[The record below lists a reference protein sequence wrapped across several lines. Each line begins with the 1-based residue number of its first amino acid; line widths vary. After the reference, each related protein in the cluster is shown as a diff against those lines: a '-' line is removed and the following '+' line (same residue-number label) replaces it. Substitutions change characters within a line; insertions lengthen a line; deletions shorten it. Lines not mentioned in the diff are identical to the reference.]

1 MATRGIRNNNIGN
14 IRVSKDQWEGATGD
28 DGSFV
33 TFDSPESGV
42 RALAKNLLSYGRQGY
57 DSIDKIINRWAPPE
71 ENDTQA
77 YIDAVSASTGIPATQ
92 SLDLTDPDTLASLA
106 QAIGFHETST
116 RYNPAVYKTGVSRAL
131 EGGITPKSQPVSA
144 NVFDALTEGL
154 KAKPSVSLGEGLP
167 GVTGLQV
174 EGQEPEAP
182 NKSFGEMFYQ
192 STGETLQQREDR
204 STWFGLGGATEAELK
219 NSMVGVAIR
228 AGQAEDS
235 LDVIGDV
242 FNPTRWNNHKWSRD
256 ELDQIRNAGVLP
268 QYYGVIT
275 GGSPQNLTELI
286 NLALENQKLD
296 AEKAKAG
303 TGAQLAAGV
312 VGAGVDPLTYVPI
325 AGQVG
330 KGGKLVNKMFTVA
343 AQSGALAGASEIA
356 RTSVAGGDAHVA
368 EAIMGGALFGGGMTA
383 IADGL
388 GKVLGK
394 STNEFAG
401 PAIRLEARETARN
414 VDGQD
419 LSRMP
424 IRDGE
429 QVFNHQGVNY
439 AEVPGEP
446 GSVRLEDGSILI
458 GENPLNP
465 RTRQVFD
472 EVIEPER
479 AAAGVNLGGLTEIG
493 LKLLRSENPEVRGLA
508 ADLVRSP
515 TGMQSGASG
524 KIGTTASD
532 VFERLRAVDHRFY
545 NDIDDAVTNALK
557 DPYFQTSWWR
567 DNKAMREDVY
577 KRAALAIEDSSG
589 QLKAQLTPGEVKVYD
604 LLKNQFDA
612 KREMMENPAMFG
624 RADAQSIFPGSR
636 FKGTY
641 VPNVYSSQ
649 MKQLYI
655 QELGSREG
663 LQEAIKQSWLASYS
677 SRPEVKARVDE
688 YLKEQ
693 HKDIFDKANAEAK
706 AAADA
711 ENFLRSQESTV
722 PDMPKVLRESGY
734 VGDAGYQKV
743 TNGVVD
749 GEYFNSKMDF
759 SGERPYLVDGDFVY
773 YTARTPDGS
782 ELNVSVFTKSGEHAG
797 AVSFTKRSGDEWFNP
812 SLEVNEKFR
821 RKGIATKMYN
831 IAETESPDYVY
842 RGTDETVGGVRTDD
856 GQAFRKAYDSKQ
868 YAPVPRQQFVESRP
882 PVEPKVDEEAI
893 LRNLTDKYA
902 NDKAYGISHADDF
915 ERSSVMEDNITGLVG
930 LENNKFLEAR
940 NLFDNDMEITL
951 PNGKPFSVNSLREW
965 DMDKIVPAYNR
976 RVNGDISIMA
986 GTGKTT
992 KEMKDAVETLM
1003 NRAGDNGKLKGEV
1016 ATLRDTLKV
1025 LTGRARRDGADDAA
1039 FATAMR
1045 TLTDLSFF
1053 AKNAYMGVQNL
1064 TEIGGMLARGNVR
1077 AMLHGVPMFRDL
1089 AFRNKKVSGSEIKDL
1104 HNVIFGKELD
1114 DSIRPSKQDV
1124 IDRLRSYSDLS
1135 RVSSATLGGAKYYTG
1150 ELAVRSPLTKVL
1162 NGTTNYLLDAGRQGF
1177 LSDIV
1182 EHSLTGSKRKFDE
1195 RWLKTAGISD
1205 DQWKGIKSLIRENVT
1220 RGEDGK
1226 YTIRDKKAFSQDP
1239 RAMDLWRMGDTI
1251 ADETLLRPHKLSN
1264 MDSKAYG
1271 PLAKTVLQFKNFV
1284 IKSINGRTMRT
1295 FYNATKNNRAMDAAL
1310 STVMSMGLA
1319 GLYYMAQAHVKAYAM
1334 QDGRDK
1340 EYLKQALN
1348 PTMIG
1353 YAALS
1358 RSSHIG
1364 GPLGVANLLGGIAGI
1379 QDTKLLRSSILP
1391 RSPTEKPERA
1401 ITYGASTSDPVMNVV
1416 GNFLEQ
1422 VPAFGYAANVGASA
1436 YNLAGYLKADTRVD
1450 ERDYMT
1456 GMYNTFRELV
1466 PNDPIT
1472 QKLLLGTFEEQGIHI
1487 KD

>member
-1 MATRGIRNNNIGN
+1 MATRGVRNANPGN
-14 IRVSKDQWEGATGD
+14 IRKSKDQWEGAIGD
-28 DGSFV
+28 DGAFV
-33 TFDSPESGV
+33 IFDSPESGV
-42 RALAKNLLSYGRQGY
+42 RALAKNLQSYGRQGY
-57 DSIDKIINRWAPPE
+57 DSIEKIITRWAPPN

-77 YIDAVSASTGIPATQ
+77 YIQSVASATGIPATQ
-92 SLDLTDPDTLASLA
+92 SIDLTNPDVLASLSE
-106 QAIGFHETST
+106 AIGYHETGS
-116 RYNPAVYKTGVSRAL
+116 RYDPEVYQKGVARAL
-131 EGGITPKSQPVSA
+131 NGISPKTPPVSA

-154 KAKPSVSLGEGLP
+154 KAKPKVALGENLP
-167 GVTGLQV
+167 TAAGMNI
-174 EGQEPEAP
+174 EGQAPEAP
-182 NKSFGEMFYQ
+182 NESFGEMFYKA
-192 STGETLQQREDR
+192 TGETMQEREDR
-204 STWFGLGGATEAELK
+204 STWFGFGAATEAEVK

-228 AGQAEDS
+228 AGQTEDS

-242 FNPTRWNNHKWSRD
+242 FNPTRWNNHKWSRE

-296 AEKAKAG
+296 QEKAKAG

-312 VGAGVDPLTYVPI
+312 IGAGVDPLTYVPI

-383 IADGL
+383 IGDAI
-388 GKVLGK
+388 GKALGK

-401 PAIRLEARETARN
+401 PATRLEARETARN

-424 IRDGE
+424 IREGE
-429 QVFNHQGVNY
+429 ETFSHQGVKF
-439 AEVPGEP
+439 ADVPNEP

-465 RTRQVFD
+465 KTRKVFD
-472 EVIEPER
+472 EVIEPEH

-493 LKLLRSENPEVRGLA
+493 LKLLRSENPEIRGVA

-545 NDIDDAVTNALK
+545 NDIDDAVTEALK
-557 DPYFQTSWWR
+557 DPYFQTAFWR
-567 DNKAMREDVY
+567 DSGAFRQDIYQRVSM
-577 KRAALAIEDSSG
+577 AIEDGSG
-589 QLKAQLTPGEVKVYD
+589 NLKAELTPGELKVYD

-624 RADAQSIFPGSR
+624 RPDAQSIFPGSR

-641 VPNVYSSQ
+641 VPHVYSNQ
-649 MKQLYI
+649 MKELYI
-655 QELGSREG
+655 KELGSPEA
-663 LQEAIKQSWLASYS
+663 LQEAIKKSWLTSYA
-677 SRPEVKARVDE
+677 SRPEVKKRVDE
-688 YLKEQ
+688 TLL
-693 HKDIFDKANAEAK
+693 EADPTLTPEGLS
-706 AAADA
+706 AA
-711 ENFLRSQESTV
+711 V
-722 PDMPKVLRESGY
+722 
-734 VGDAGYQKV
+734 
-743 TNGVVD
+743 
-749 GEYFNSKMDF
+749 
-759 SGERPYLVDGDFVY
+759 
-773 YTARTPDGS
+773 
-782 ELNVSVFTKSGEHAG
+782 
-797 AVSFTKRSGDEWFNP
+797 
-812 SLEVNEKFR
+812 
-821 RKGIATKMYN
+821 
-831 IAETESPDYVY
+831 
-842 RGTDETVGGVRTDD
+842 
-856 GQAFRKAYDSKQ
+856 
-868 YAPVPRQQFVESRP
+868 
-882 PVEPKVDEEAI
+882 
-893 LRNLTDKYA
+893 DKYA
-902 NDKAYGISHADDF
+902 NDKAYGISHTEQF
-915 ERSSVMEDNITGLVG
+915 ERSSVMEENINGLVG
-930 LENNKFLEAR
+930 LENNSFLEAR
-940 NLFDNDMEITL
+940 NLFDSDMSIVL
-951 PNGKPFSVNSLREW
+951 PNGQTFSVNNLREW

-976 RVNGDISIMA
+976 RVNGDIAIMA

-992 KEMKDAVETLM
+992 KDMKDLVETLM
-1003 NRAGDNGKLKGEV
+1003 NKAGDDGKLKGEV
-1016 ATLRDTLKV
+1016 STLRDTLKI

-1039 FATAMR
+1039 FATVMR
-1045 TLTDLSFF
+1045 TMTDLSFF

-1077 AMLHGVPMFRDL
+1077 AMLHGVPIFRDL
-1089 AFRNKKVSGSEIKDL
+1089 AFRNKKVGASEIKDL

-1124 IDRLRSYSDLS
+1124 IDRLRSYSDLG
-1135 RVSSATLGGAKYYTG
+1135 RGTATALGTAKYYTG
-1150 ELAVRSPLTKVL
+1150 ELAVRSPFTKVL

-1182 EHSLTGSKRKFDE
+1182 EHSLTGSKRKFDD

-1205 DQWKGIKSLIRENVT
+1205 EQWKGIKSLIRESVT
-1220 RGEDGK
+1220 RGPDGK
-1226 YTIRDKKAFSQDP
+1226 YTIKDKKAFSQDP
-1239 RAMDLWRMGDTI
+1239 RAMDLWRIGDTI

-1264 MDSKAYG
+1264 MDAKAYG
-1271 PLAKTVLQFKNFV
+1271 PIAKTVLQFKNFV

-1319 GLYYMAQAHVKAYAM
+1319 GMYYMAQAHIKAYAM
-1334 QDGRDK
+1334 QDGRDR

-1358 RSSHIG
+1358 RSSHLG
-1364 GPLGVANLLGGIAGI
+1364 GPLGVANILGGIAGYE
-1379 QDTKLLRSSILP
+1379 DTKMLRSSILP
-1391 RSPTEKPERA
+1391 RSPTEKTEKPIA
-1401 ITYGASTSDPVMNVV
+1401 FGAASSGPVMNVV

-1422 VPAFGYAANVGASA
+1422 VPAFGYAANVGATA
-1436 YNLAGYLKADTRVD
+1436 YNLAGYLKADTRVN

>member
-33 TFDSPESGV
+33 TFDTPDSGV
-42 RALAKNLLSYGRQGY
+42 RALAKNLMSYGRQGY
-57 DSIDKIINRWAPPE
+57 DSIEKIINRWAPPS
-71 ENDTQA
+71 ENDTQS
-77 YIDAVSASTGIPATQ
+77 YINSVVAATGIPATQ
-92 SLDLTDPDTLASLA
+92 SLDLSNPDVLASLSE
-106 QAIGFHETST
+106 AIGYHETGS
-116 RYNPAVYKTGVSRAL
+116 RYDPEVYKLGVSRAL
-131 EGGITPKSQPVSA
+131 SGAGGITPKTPPVSA

-154 KAKPSVSLGEGLP
+154 KSKPKVALGENLP
-167 GVTGLQV
+167 GVTGMNI

-182 NKSFGEMFYQ
+182 NESFGEMFYK
-192 STGETLQQREDR
+192 STGETLDQRADR
-204 STWFGLGGATEAELK
+204 STWFGFGGAAEAEVK
-219 NSMVGVAIR
+219 NSLVGVAVR
-228 AGQAEDS
+228 AGQTEDS
-235 LDVIGDV
+235 LDVIGEV
-242 FNPTRWNNHKWSRD
+242 FNPTRWNNHKWSRE

-296 AEKAKAG
+296 AEKYKAG
-303 TGAQLAAGV
+303 MGAQLAAGV
-312 VGAGVDPLTYVPI
+312 VGAGVDPLSYVPI

-330 KGGKLVNKMFTVA
+330 KGGKLINKMFTVA
-343 AQSGALAGASEIA
+343 AQTGALAGTSEMI
-356 RTSVAGGDAHVA
+356 RQSVAGGDSHVA

-383 IADGL
+383 IGDAL
-388 GKVLGK
+388 GRVLGK

-401 PAIRLEARETARN
+401 PATRLEARETARN

-424 IRDGE
+424 IREGE
-429 QVFNHQGVNY
+429 ETFSHQGVRF
-439 AEVPGEP
+439 ADVPNEP
-446 GSVRLEDGSILI
+446 GSVRLDDGSIII

-465 RTRQVFD
+465 RTRQVFN

-493 LKLLRSENPEVRGLA
+493 LKLLRSENPEIRGLA

-515 TGMQSGASG
+515 TGMQSGATG

-545 NDIDDAVTNALK
+545 NDIDDAVREALK
-557 DPYFQTSWWR
+557 DPYFQTNFNR
-567 DNKAMREDVY
+567 DTGAFRQDIYQRV
-577 KRAALAIEDSSG
+577 ALAIEDGSG
-589 QLKAQLTPGEVKVYD
+589 NLKGELTPGELRVYD

-624 RADAQSIFPGSR
+624 RPDAQSIFPGSR
-636 FKGTY
+636 FRGTY
-641 VPNVYSSQ
+641 VPHVYSNQ
-649 MKQLYI
+649 MKQLFI
-655 QELGSREG
+655 KELGSPEA
-663 LQEAIKQSWLASYS
+663 LQEAIKKSWLTSYA

-688 YLKEQ
+688 ALME
-693 HKDIFDKANAEAK
+693 ANPNMKPEEL
-706 AAADA
+706 AAA
-711 ENFLRSQESTV
+711 V
-722 PDMPKVLRESGY
+722 
-734 VGDAGYQKV
+734 
-743 TNGVVD
+743 
-749 GEYFNSKMDF
+749 
-759 SGERPYLVDGDFVY
+759 
-773 YTARTPDGS
+773 
-782 ELNVSVFTKSGEHAG
+782 
-797 AVSFTKRSGDEWFNP
+797 
-812 SLEVNEKFR
+812 
-821 RKGIATKMYN
+821 
-831 IAETESPDYVY
+831 
-842 RGTDETVGGVRTDD
+842 
-856 GQAFRKAYDSKQ
+856 
-868 YAPVPRQQFVESRP
+868 
-882 PVEPKVDEEAI
+882 
-893 LRNLTDKYA
+893 DKYA
-902 NDKAYGISHADDF
+902 NDKAYGISHTDVF
-915 ERSSVMEDNITGLVG
+915 ERSSVMEDNINGLVG
-930 LENNKFLEAR
+930 LENNSFLEAR
-940 NLFDNDMEITL
+940 NLFDSDMSIIL
-951 PNGKPFSVNSLREW
+951 PNGQPFNVNSLREW

-992 KEMKDAVETLM
+992 KEIKDTVETLM
-1003 NRAGDNGKLKGEV
+1003 NRAGDDGKLKGEV
-1016 ATLRDTLKV
+1016 STLRDTLKI

-1039 FATAMR
+1039 FATVMR
-1045 TLTDLSFF
+1045 TMTDLSFF

-1077 AMLHGVPMFRDL
+1077 AMMHGIPMFKDL
-1089 AFRNKKVSGSEIKDL
+1089 AFRNKKMGASEIKDL
-1104 HNVIFGKELD
+1104 HNVVFGKELD

-1124 IDRLRSYSDLS
+1124 IDRLRAYSDLG
-1135 RVSSATLGGAKYYTG
+1135 RASSAALGTTKYLTQ
-1150 ELAVRSPLTKVL
+1150 ELAVRSPWTKVL

-1182 EHSLTGSKRKFDE
+1182 EHSLTGSKRKFDD

-1205 DQWKGIKSLIRENVT
+1205 EQWKGIKSLIRESVT
-1220 RGEDGK
+1220 RGPDGK
-1226 YTIRDKKAFSQDP
+1226 YTIKDKKAFSQDP

-1264 MDSKAYG
+1264 MDAKAYG

-1319 GLYYMAQAHVKAYAM
+1319 GMYYMAQAHIKAYAM
-1334 QDGRDK
+1334 QDGRDR

-1358 RSSHIG
+1358 RSSHLG
-1364 GPLGVANLLGGIAGI
+1364 GPLGVANILGGIAGYE
-1379 QDTKLLRSSILP
+1379 DTKMLRSSILP

-1401 ITYGASTSDPVMNVV
+1401 ITYGAAKSDPVMNVV

-1436 YNLAGYLKADTRVD
+1436 YNLAGYLKADTRVN

>member
-1 MATRGIRNNNIGN
+1 MATRGIRNNNPGN
-14 IRVSKDQWEGATGD
+14 IRVSKDQWEGMTGD
-28 DGSFV
+28 DGAFV

-42 RALAKNLLSYGRQGY
+42 RALGKNLLSYGRQGY
-57 DSIDKIINRWAPPE
+57 DSIEKIINRWAPPN

-77 YIDAVSASTGIPATQ
+77 YINSVVAATGIPATQ
-92 SLDLTDPDTLASLA
+92 SLDLSDPDTLSSLA
-106 QAIGFHETST
+106 QAISFHETGS
-116 RYNPAVYKTGVSRAL
+116 RYDPEVYQKGVARAL
-131 EGGITPKSQPVSA
+131 NGITPKSPPVSA

-154 KAKPSVSLGEGLP
+154 KSKPKVALGENLP
-167 GVTGLQV
+167 GVTGMNI
-174 EGQEPEAP
+174 EGQAPEAP
-182 NKSFGEMFYQ
+182 NESFGEMFYK
-192 STGETLQQREDR
+192 STGETLDQRADR
-204 STWFGLGGATEAELK
+204 STWFGFGGAAEAEVK

-228 AGQAEDS
+228 AGQTEDS

-242 FNPTRWNNHKWSRD
+242 FNPTRWNNHKWSRE

-296 AEKAKAG
+296 AEKAKSG

-312 VGAGVDPLTYVPI
+312 IGAGVDPLTYVPI

-330 KGGKLVNKMFTVA
+330 KGGKLVNKIFTVA
-343 AQSGALAGASEIA
+343 AQSGALAGASELA

-383 IADGL
+383 IGDAI
-388 GKVLGK
+388 GKALGK

-401 PAIRLEARETARN
+401 PATRLEARETARN
-414 VDGQD
+414 VEGQD
-419 LSRMP
+419 LSRLP
-424 IRDGE
+424 IQEGE
-429 QVFNHQGVNY
+429 QTFSHQGVKF
-439 AEVPGEP
+439 ADVPNEP

-465 RTRQVFD
+465 KTRQVFD

-493 LKLLRSENPEVRGLA
+493 LKLLRSENPEIRGVA

-545 NDIDDAVTNALK
+545 NDIDDAVTEALK
-557 DPYFQTSWWR
+557 DPYFQTAFWR
-567 DNKAMREDVY
+567 DSGAFRQDIYQRVSM
-577 KRAALAIEDSSG
+577 AIEDGSG
-589 QLKAQLTPGEVKVYD
+589 NLKAELTPGELKVYD

-624 RADAQSIFPGSR
+624 RPDAKSIFPGSR

-641 VPNVYSSQ
+641 VPHVYSKQ
-649 MKQLYI
+649 MKELYI
-655 QELGSREG
+655 KELGGPEA
-663 LQEAIKQSWLASYS
+663 LQEAIKKSWLTSYA
-677 SRPEVKARVDE
+677 SRPEVKKRVDE
-688 YLKEQ
+688 ALL
-693 HKDIFDKANAEAK
+693 EADPTLTPEGL
-706 AAADA
+706 A
-711 ENFLRSQESTV
+711 
-722 PDMPKVLRESGY
+722 
-734 VGDAGYQKV
+734 
-743 TNGVVD
+743 
-749 GEYFNSKMDF
+749 
-759 SGERPYLVDGDFVY
+759 
-773 YTARTPDGS
+773 TA
-782 ELNVSVFTKSGEHAG
+782 V
-797 AVSFTKRSGDEWFNP
+797 
-812 SLEVNEKFR
+812 
-821 RKGIATKMYN
+821 
-831 IAETESPDYVY
+831 
-842 RGTDETVGGVRTDD
+842 
-856 GQAFRKAYDSKQ
+856 
-868 YAPVPRQQFVESRP
+868 
-882 PVEPKVDEEAI
+882 
-893 LRNLTDKYA
+893 DKYA
-902 NDKAYGISHADDF
+902 NDKAYGISHTEQF
-915 ERSSVMEDNITGLVG
+915 ERSSVMEENINGLVG
-930 LENNKFLEAR
+930 LENNSFLEAR
-940 NLFDNDMEITL
+940 NLFDSDMSIVL
-951 PNGKPFSVNSLREW
+951 PNGQTFSVNNLREW

-976 RVNGDISIMA
+976 RVNGDIAIMA

-992 KEMKDAVETLM
+992 KDMKDLVETLM
-1003 NRAGDNGKLKGEV
+1003 NKAGDDGKMKGEV
-1016 ATLRDTLKV
+1016 STLRDTLKI

-1039 FATAMR
+1039 FATVMR
-1045 TLTDLSFF
+1045 TMTDLSFF

-1077 AMLHGVPMFRDL
+1077 ALLHGVPMFRDL
-1089 AFRNKKVSGSEIKDL
+1089 AFRNKKVGASEIKDL

-1124 IDRLRSYSDLS
+1124 IDRLRSYSDLGRGAS
-1135 RVSSATLGGAKYYTG
+1135 TALGTAKYYTG
-1150 ELAVRSPLTKVL
+1150 ELAVRSPFTKVL

-1182 EHSLTGSKRKFDE
+1182 EHSLTGSKRKFDD

-1205 DQWKGIKSLIRENVT
+1205 EQWKGIKSLIRESVT
-1220 RGEDGK
+1220 RGPDGK
-1226 YTIRDKKAFSQDP
+1226 YTIKDKKAFSQDP

-1251 ADETLLRPHKLSN
+1251 ADETLLRPNKLSN
-1264 MDSKAYG
+1264 MDAKAYG
-1271 PLAKTVLQFKNFV
+1271 PIAKTVLQFKNFV

-1319 GLYYMAQAHVKAYAM
+1319 GIYYMAQAHVKAYAM
-1334 QDGRDK
+1334 QDGRDRD
-1340 EYLKQALN
+1340 YLKQALD

-1358 RSSHIG
+1358 RSSHLG
-1364 GPLGVANLLGGIAGI
+1364 GPLGVANILGGIAGYE
-1379 QDTKLLRSSILP
+1379 DTKMLRSSILP

-1401 ITYGASTSDPVMNVV
+1401 IAYGAATSDPVMNVV

-1436 YNLAGYLKADTRVD
+1436 YNLAGYLKADTRVN

>member
-1 MATRGIRNNNIGN
+1 MATRGVRNSNPGN
-14 IRVSKDQWEGATGD
+14 LRKSKDQWEGAIGD
-28 DGSFV
+28 DGEFV
-33 TFDSPESGV
+33 IFDSPESGV
-42 RALAKNLLSYGRQGY
+42 RALSKNLLSYGRQGY
-57 DSIDKIINRWAPPE
+57 DSIEKIINRWAPPN

-77 YIDAVSASTGIPATQ
+77 YIDSVVAATGIPATQ
-92 SLDLTDPDTLASLA
+92 SLDLSNPDTLSSLA
-106 QAIGFHETST
+106 QAISFHETGS
-116 RYNPAVYKTGVSRAL
+116 RYDPEVYQQGVARAL
-131 EGGITPKSQPVSA
+131 NGISPKTPPVSA

-154 KAKPSVSLGEGLP
+154 KAKPKVALGENLPTAAGLNI
-167 GVTGLQV
+167 
-174 EGQEPEAP
+174 EGQAPEAP
-182 NKSFGEMFYQ
+182 NESFGEMFYKA
-192 STGETLQQREDR
+192 TGDTMQEREDR
-204 STWFGLGGATEAELK
+204 STWFGFGGATEAEVK

-228 AGQAEDS
+228 AGQTEDS

-242 FNPTRWNNHKWSRD
+242 FNPTRWNNHKWSRE

-296 AEKAKAG
+296 QEKAKAG

-312 VGAGVDPLTYVPI
+312 IGAGVDPLTYVPI

-343 AQSGALAGASEIA
+343 AQSGALAGVSEMA

-368 EAIMGGALFGGGMTA
+368 EAILGGALFGGGMTA

-388 GKVLGK
+388 GRALGRN
-394 STNEFAG
+394 TNEFAG
-401 PAIRLEARETARN
+401 PATRLEARETARN

-419 LSRMP
+419 LSRLP
-424 IRDGE
+424 IQEGE
-429 QVFNHQGVNY
+429 QTFSHQGVKF
-439 AEVPGEP
+439 ADVPNEP

-465 RTRQVFD
+465 KTRQVFD

-493 LKLLRSENPEVRGLA
+493 LKLLRSENPEIRGVA

-545 NDIDDAVTNALK
+545 NDIDDAVTEALK
-557 DPYFQTSWWR
+557 DPYFQTAFWR
-567 DNKAMREDVY
+567 DSGAFRQDIYQRVSM
-577 KRAALAIEDSSG
+577 AIEDGSG
-589 QLKAQLTPGEVKVYD
+589 NLKAELTPGELKVYD

-612 KREMMENPAMFG
+612 KREMMENPSMFG
-624 RADAQSIFPGSR
+624 RPDAKSIFPGSR

-641 VPNVYSSQ
+641 VPHVYSNQ
-649 MKQLYI
+649 MKELYI
-655 QELGSREG
+655 KELGSPEA
-663 LQEAIKQSWLASYS
+663 LQEAIKKSWLTSYA
-677 SRPEVKARVDE
+677 SRPEVKKRVDE
-688 YLKEQ
+688 ALL
-693 HKDIFDKANAEAK
+693 EADPTLTPEGL
-706 AAADA
+706 AAA
-711 ENFLRSQESTV
+711 V
-722 PDMPKVLRESGY
+722 
-734 VGDAGYQKV
+734 
-743 TNGVVD
+743 
-749 GEYFNSKMDF
+749 
-759 SGERPYLVDGDFVY
+759 
-773 YTARTPDGS
+773 
-782 ELNVSVFTKSGEHAG
+782 
-797 AVSFTKRSGDEWFNP
+797 
-812 SLEVNEKFR
+812 
-821 RKGIATKMYN
+821 
-831 IAETESPDYVY
+831 
-842 RGTDETVGGVRTDD
+842 
-856 GQAFRKAYDSKQ
+856 
-868 YAPVPRQQFVESRP
+868 
-882 PVEPKVDEEAI
+882 
-893 LRNLTDKYA
+893 DKYA
-902 NDKAYGISHADDF
+902 NDKAYGISHTEQF
-915 ERSSVMEDNITGLVG
+915 ERSSVMEENINGLVG
-930 LENNKFLEAR
+930 LENNSFLEAR
-940 NLFDNDMEITL
+940 NLFDSDMSIVL
-951 PNGKPFSVNSLREW
+951 PNGQTFSVNNLREW

-976 RVNGDISIMA
+976 RVNGDIAIMA

-992 KEMKDAVETLM
+992 KDMKDLVETMM
-1003 NRAGDNGKLKGEV
+1003 NKAGDDGKLKGEV
-1016 ATLRDTLKV
+1016 STLRDTLKI

-1039 FATAMR
+1039 FATVMR
-1045 TLTDLSFF
+1045 TMTDLSFF

-1077 AMLHGVPMFRDL
+1077 ALLHGVPIFRDL
-1089 AFRNKKVSGSEIKDL
+1089 AFRNKKVGASEIKDL

-1124 IDRLRSYSDLS
+1124 IDRLRSYSDLG
-1135 RVSSATLGGAKYYTG
+1135 RGTATALGTAKYYTG
-1150 ELAVRSPLTKVL
+1150 ELAVRSPFTKVL

-1182 EHSLTGSKRKFDE
+1182 EHSLTGSKRKFDD

-1205 DQWKGIKSLIRENVT
+1205 EQWKGIKSLIRESVT
-1220 RGEDGK
+1220 RGPDGK
-1226 YTIRDKKAFSQDP
+1226 YTIKDKKAFSKDP

-1264 MDSKAYG
+1264 MDAKAYG
-1271 PLAKTVLQFKNFV
+1271 PIAKAVLQFKNFV

-1319 GLYYMAQAHVKAYAM
+1319 GIYYMAQAHIKAYAM
-1334 QDGRDK
+1334 QDGRDRD
-1340 EYLKQALN
+1340 YLKQALD

-1358 RSSHIG
+1358 RSSHLG
-1364 GPLGVANLLGGIAGI
+1364 GPLGVANILGGIAGYE
-1379 QDTKLLRSSILP
+1379 DTKMLRSSILP

-1401 ITYGASTSDPVMNVV
+1401 IAYGAATSDPVMNIV

-1436 YNLAGYLKADTRVD
+1436 YNLAGYLKADTRVN

>member
-1 MATRGIRNNNIGN
+1 MATRGIRNNNPGN
-14 IRVSKDQWEGATGD
+14 IRVSKDKWEGMTGD
-28 DGSFV
+28 DGAFV

-42 RALAKNLLSYGRQGY
+42 RALGKNLLSYGRQGY
-57 DSIDKIINRWAPPE
+57 DSIEKIINRWAPPN

-77 YIDAVSASTGIPATQ
+77 YIDSVVAATGIPATQ
-92 SLDLTDPDTLASLA
+92 SLDLSNPDTLSALA
-106 QAIGFHETST
+106 QAISFHETGS
-116 RYNPAVYKTGVSRAL
+116 RYNPEVYQQGVARAL
-131 EGGITPKSQPVSA
+131 NGISPKTPPVSA

-154 KAKPSVSLGEGLP
+154 KAKPKVALGENLPTAAGLNID
-167 GVTGLQV
+167 
-174 EGQEPEAP
+174 GQAPEAP
-182 NKSFGEMFYQ
+182 NESFGEMFYKA
-192 STGETLQQREDR
+192 TGETVQEREDR
-204 STWFGLGGATEAELK
+204 STWFGFGAATEAEVK

-228 AGQAEDS
+228 AGQTEDS

-242 FNPTRWNNHKWSRD
+242 FNPTRWNNHKWTRE

-296 AEKAKAG
+296 QEKAKAG

-312 VGAGVDPLTYVPI
+312 IGAGVDPLTYVPI

-330 KGGKLVNKMFTVA
+330 KGAKLVNKMFTVA
-343 AQSGALAGASEIA
+343 AQSGALAGVSEMA

-368 EAIMGGALFGGGMTA
+368 EAILGGALFGGGMAA

-388 GKVLGK
+388 GIALGRN
-394 STNEFAG
+394 TNEFAG
-401 PAIRLEARETARN
+401 PATRLEARETARN

-419 LSRMP
+419 LSRLP
-424 IRDGE
+424 IQEGE
-429 QVFNHQGVNY
+429 QTFSHQGVKFSD
-439 AEVPGEP
+439 VPNEP

-465 RTRQVFD
+465 KTRQVFD

-493 LKLLRSENPEVRGLA
+493 LKLLRSENPEIRGVA

-545 NDIDDAVTNALK
+545 NDIDDAVTEALK
-557 DPYFQTSWWR
+557 DPYFQTAFWR
-567 DNKAMREDVY
+567 DNSALREDVY
-577 KRAALAIEDSSG
+577 KRVALAIEDGSG
-589 QLKAQLTPGEVKVYD
+589 NLKAELTPGELKVYD

-624 RADAQSIFPGSR
+624 RTDAQSIFPGSR

-641 VPNVYSSQ
+641 VPVVYSSQ

-655 QELGSREG
+655 KELGSPEA
-663 LQEAIKQSWLASYS
+663 LQEAIKKSWLTSYA

-688 YLKEQ
+688 MLAEKLRSSQPAAGKTVGTAPNHRSSVEAARDQMKLDDAATQAIDKVAELKDVLTNAEKRVADREKKLQNSKDRLSSHEAKLKELEEKLAAKPKSKTIPVKIESRKQ
-693 HKDIFDKANAEAK
+693 MIETQKSHVRINTERLDYMKGQADKVRDRITKATTEAEAAV
-706 AAADA
+706 AAA
-711 ENFLRSQESTV
+711 
-722 PDMPKVLRESGY
+722 KG
-734 VGDAGYQKV
+734 QK
-743 TNGVVD
+743 T
-749 GEYFNSKMDF
+749 
-759 SGERPYLVDGDFVY
+759 
-773 YTARTPDGS
+773 
-782 ELNVSVFTKSGEHAG
+782 SV
-797 AVSFTKRSGDEWFNP
+797 
-812 SLEVNEKFR
+812 
-821 RKGIATKMYN
+821 
-831 IAETESPDYVY
+831 
-842 RGTDETVGGVRTDD
+842 D
-856 GQAFRKAYDSKQ
+856 GQATTSGETTSGNASQ
-868 YAPVPRQQFVESRP
+868 SAPEVTMEMVE
-882 PVEPKVDEEAI
+882 
-893 LRNLTDKYA
+893 KYA
-902 NDKAYGISHADDF
+902 NDKAYGISHTEQF
-915 ERSSVMEDNITGLVG
+915 ERSSVMEENINGLVG
-930 LENNKFLEAR
+930 LENNNFLEAR

-976 RVNGDISIMA
+976 RVNGDIAIMA

-992 KEMKDAVETLM
+992 KDMKDLVETMM
-1003 NRAGDNGKLKGEV
+1003 NKAGDDGKLKGEV
-1016 ATLRDTLKV
+1016 STLRDTLKI

-1039 FATAMR
+1039 FATVMR
-1045 TLTDLSFF
+1045 TMTDLSFF

-1089 AFRNKKVSGSEIKDL
+1089 AFRNKKVGASEIKDL

-1124 IDRLRSYSDLS
+1124 IDRLRAYSSLS
-1135 RVSSATLGGAKYYTG
+1135 KPTATALGSAKYYTG
-1150 ELAVRSPLTKVL
+1150 ELAVRSPFTKVL

-1182 EHSLTGSKRKFDE
+1182 EHSLTGSKRKFDD

-1205 DQWKGIKSLIRENVT
+1205 EQWKGIKSLIRESVT
-1220 RGEDGK
+1220 RGPDGK
-1226 YTIRDKKAFSQDP
+1226 YTIKDKKAFSQDP

-1264 MDSKAYG
+1264 MDAKAYG

-1319 GLYYMAQAHVKAYAM
+1319 GIYYMAQAHIKAYAM
-1334 QDGRDK
+1334 QDGRDRD
-1340 EYLKQALN
+1340 YLKQALD

-1358 RSSHIG
+1358 RSSHLG
-1364 GPLGVANLLGGIAGI
+1364 GPLGVANILGGIAGYE
-1379 QDTKLLRSSILP
+1379 DTKMLRSSILP

-1401 ITYGASTSDPVMNVV
+1401 IAYGAATSDPVMNVV

-1436 YNLAGYLKADTRVD
+1436 YNLAGYLKADTRVN

>member
-1 MATRGIRNNNIGN
+1 MASRGVRNNNPGN
-14 IRVSKDQWEGATGD
+14 IRKSKDQWEGAVGD
-28 DGSFV
+28 DGEFV
-33 TFDSPESGV
+33 TFDSPESGA
-42 RALAKNLLSYGRQGY
+42 RAMAKNLMSYGRQGY
-57 DSIDKIINRWAPPE
+57 DSIEKIINRYAPPS
-71 ENDTQA
+71 ENDTQS
-77 YIDAVSASTGIPATQ
+77 YIDSIVSATGIPATQ
-92 SLDLTDPDTLASLA
+92 SIDLTDPDTLVTLT
-106 QAIGFHETST
+106 QAMSFHETGH
-116 RYNPAVYKTGVSRAL
+116 RYDPSVFQQGVSRATN
-131 EGGITPKSQPVSA
+131 GITPKTPPVSA

-154 KAKPSVSLGEGLP
+154 KAKPKVALGENLPTAAGLNI
-167 GVTGLQV
+167 
-174 EGQEPEAP
+174 EGKAPEAP
-182 NKSFGEMFYQ
+182 NESFGEMFYKA
-192 STGETLQQREDR
+192 TGETMQEREDR
-204 STWFGLGGATEAELK
+204 STWFGFGEATEAEVK

-228 AGQAEDS
+228 AGQTEDS

-242 FNPTRWNNHKWSRD
+242 FNPTRWNNHKWTRE

-296 AEKAKAG
+296 QEKAKAG

-312 VGAGVDPLTYVPI
+312 IGAGVDPLTYVPI

-343 AQSGALAGASEIA
+343 AQSGALAGVSEMA

-368 EAIMGGALFGGGMTA
+368 EAILGGALFGGGMTA

-388 GKVLGK
+388 GRALGRN
-394 STNEFAG
+394 TNEFAG
-401 PAIRLEARETARN
+401 PATRLEARETARN

-419 LSRMP
+419 LSRLP
-424 IRDGE
+424 IQEGE
-429 QVFNHQGVNY
+429 QTFSHQGVKF
-439 AEVPGEP
+439 ADVPNEP

-465 RTRQVFD
+465 KTRQVFD

-493 LKLLRSENPEVRGLA
+493 LKLLRSENPEIRGVA

-545 NDIDDAVTNALK
+545 NDIDDAVTEALK
-557 DPYFQTSWWR
+557 DPYFQTAFWR
-567 DNKAMREDVY
+567 DSGAFRQDIYQRVSM
-577 KRAALAIEDSSG
+577 AIEDGSG
-589 QLKAQLTPGEVKVYD
+589 NLKAELTPGELKVYD

-624 RADAQSIFPGSR
+624 RPDAQSIFPGSR

-641 VPNVYSSQ
+641 VPHVYSKQ
-649 MKQLYI
+649 MKELYI
-655 QELGSREG
+655 KELGSPEA
-663 LQEAIKQSWLASYS
+663 LQEAIKKSWLTSYA
-677 SRPEVKARVDE
+677 SRPEVKKRVDE
-688 YLKEQ
+688 ALLES
-693 HKDIFDKANAEAK
+693 DPTLTPEGL
-706 AAADA
+706 AAA
-711 ENFLRSQESTV
+711 V
-722 PDMPKVLRESGY
+722 
-734 VGDAGYQKV
+734 
-743 TNGVVD
+743 
-749 GEYFNSKMDF
+749 
-759 SGERPYLVDGDFVY
+759 
-773 YTARTPDGS
+773 
-782 ELNVSVFTKSGEHAG
+782 
-797 AVSFTKRSGDEWFNP
+797 
-812 SLEVNEKFR
+812 
-821 RKGIATKMYN
+821 
-831 IAETESPDYVY
+831 
-842 RGTDETVGGVRTDD
+842 
-856 GQAFRKAYDSKQ
+856 
-868 YAPVPRQQFVESRP
+868 
-882 PVEPKVDEEAI
+882 
-893 LRNLTDKYA
+893 DKYA
-902 NDKAYGISHADDF
+902 NDKAYGISHTEQF
-915 ERSSVMEDNITGLVG
+915 ERSSVMEENINGLVG
-930 LENNKFLEAR
+930 LENNSFLEAR
-940 NLFDNDMEITL
+940 NLFDSDMSIVL
-951 PNGKPFSVNSLREW
+951 PNGQTFSVNNLREW

-976 RVNGDISIMA
+976 RVNGDIAIMA

-992 KEMKDAVETLM
+992 KDMKDLVETMM
-1003 NRAGDNGKLKGEV
+1003 NKAGDDGKLKGEV
-1016 ATLRDTLKV
+1016 STLRDTLKI

-1039 FATAMR
+1039 LNTVLR
-1045 TLTDLSFF
+1045 TMTDLSFF
-1053 AKNAYMGVQNL
+1053 SKNAYMGVQNL

-1077 AMLHGVPMFRDL
+1077 ALLHGVPMFRDL
-1089 AFRNKKVSGSEIKDL
+1089 AFRNKKVGASEIKDL

-1124 IDRLRSYSDLS
+1124 IDRLRSYSDLG
-1135 RVSSATLGGAKYYTG
+1135 RGTATALGTAKYYTG
-1150 ELAVRSPLTKVL
+1150 ELAARSPLTKVL

-1182 EHSLTGSKRKFDE
+1182 EHSLTGSKRKFDD

-1205 DQWKGIKSLIRENVT
+1205 EQWKGIKSLIRESVT
-1220 RGEDGK
+1220 RGPDGK
-1226 YTIRDKKAFSQDP
+1226 YTIKDKKAFSQDP

-1264 MDSKAYG
+1264 MDSKAYS
-1271 PLAKTVLQFKNFV
+1271 PMAKTVLQFKNFV

-1319 GLYYMAQAHVKAYAM
+1319 GIYYMAQAHVKAYAM
-1334 QDGRDK
+1334 QDGRDRD
-1340 EYLKQALN
+1340 YLKQALD

-1358 RSSHIG
+1358 RSSHLG
-1364 GPLGVANLLGGIAGI
+1364 GPLGVANILGGIAGYE
-1379 QDTKLLRSSILP
+1379 DTKMLRSSILP

-1401 ITYGASTSDPVMNVV
+1401 IAYGAATSDPVMNVV

-1436 YNLAGYLKADTRVD
+1436 YNLAGYLKADTRVN

>member
-1 MATRGIRNNNIGN
+1 MATRGIRNNNPGN
-14 IRVSKDQWEGATGD
+14 IRVSKDQWEGMTGD
-28 DGSFV
+28 DGAFV

-42 RALAKNLLSYGRQGY
+42 RALGKNLLSYGRRGY
-57 DSIDKIINRWAPPE
+57 DSIEKIINRWAPPN
-71 ENDTQA
+71 ENDTKA
-77 YIDAVSASTGIPATQ
+77 YIDSVVAATGIPATQ
-92 SLDLTDPDTLASLA
+92 SLDLSDPDTLSSLA
-106 QAIGFHETST
+106 QAISFHETGS
-116 RYNPAVYKTGVSRAL
+116 RYDPEVYQKGVARAL
-131 EGGITPKSQPVSA
+131 NGISPKTPPVSA

-154 KAKPSVSLGEGLP
+154 KAKPKAALGENLPTAAGLNI
-167 GVTGLQV
+167 
-174 EGQEPEAP
+174 EGQAPEAP
-182 NKSFGEMFYQ
+182 NESFGEMFYK
-192 STGETLQQREDR
+192 STGKTMQEREDR
-204 STWFGLGGATEAELK
+204 STWFGFGAATEAEVK

-228 AGQAEDS
+228 AGQTEDS

-242 FNPTRWNNHKWSRD
+242 FNPTRWNNHKWSRE

-296 AEKAKAG
+296 QEKAKAG
-303 TGAQLAAGV
+303 IGAQLAAGV
-312 VGAGVDPLTYVPI
+312 IGAGVDPLTYVPI

-343 AQSGALAGASEIA
+343 AQSGALAGVSEMA

-368 EAIMGGALFGGGMTA
+368 EAILGGALFGGGMTA

-388 GKVLGK
+388 GRALGRN
-394 STNEFAG
+394 TNEFAG
-401 PAIRLEARETARN
+401 PATRLEARETARN

-419 LSRMP
+419 LSRLP
-424 IRDGE
+424 IQEGE
-429 QVFNHQGVNY
+429 ETFSHQGVKL
-439 AEVPGEP
+439 ADVPNEP

-465 RTRQVFD
+465 KTRKVFD

-493 LKLLRSENPEVRGLA
+493 LKLLRSENPEIRGVA

-545 NDIDDAVTNALK
+545 NDIDDAVTEALK
-557 DPYFQTSWWR
+557 DPYFQTAFWR
-567 DNKAMREDVY
+567 DSGAFRQDIYQRVSM
-577 KRAALAIEDSSG
+577 AIEDGSG
-589 QLKAQLTPGEVKVYD
+589 NLKAELTPGELKVYD

-624 RADAQSIFPGSR
+624 RPDAQSIFPGSR

-641 VPNVYSSQ
+641 VPHVYSNQ
-649 MKQLYI
+649 MKELYI
-655 QELGSREG
+655 KELGSPEA
-663 LQEAIKQSWLASYS
+663 LQEAIKKSWLTSYA
-677 SRPEVKARVDE
+677 SRPEVKKRVDE
-688 YLKEQ
+688 ALL
-693 HKDIFDKANAEAK
+693 EADPTLTPEGL
-706 AAADA
+706 AAA
-711 ENFLRSQESTV
+711 V
-722 PDMPKVLRESGY
+722 
-734 VGDAGYQKV
+734 
-743 TNGVVD
+743 
-749 GEYFNSKMDF
+749 
-759 SGERPYLVDGDFVY
+759 
-773 YTARTPDGS
+773 
-782 ELNVSVFTKSGEHAG
+782 
-797 AVSFTKRSGDEWFNP
+797 
-812 SLEVNEKFR
+812 
-821 RKGIATKMYN
+821 
-831 IAETESPDYVY
+831 
-842 RGTDETVGGVRTDD
+842 
-856 GQAFRKAYDSKQ
+856 
-868 YAPVPRQQFVESRP
+868 
-882 PVEPKVDEEAI
+882 
-893 LRNLTDKYA
+893 DKYA
-902 NDKAYGISHADDF
+902 NDKAYGISHTEQF
-915 ERSSVMEDNITGLVG
+915 ERSSVMEENINGLVG
-930 LENNKFLEAR
+930 LENNSFLEAR
-940 NLFDNDMEITL
+940 NLFDSDMSIVL
-951 PNGKPFSVNSLREW
+951 PNGQTFSVNNLREW

-976 RVNGDISIMA
+976 RVNGDIAIMA

-992 KEMKDAVETLM
+992 KEMKDLVETMM
-1003 NRAGDNGKLKGEV
+1003 NKAGDDGKLKGEV
-1016 ATLRDTLKV
+1016 STLRDTLKI

-1039 FATAMR
+1039 FATVMR
-1045 TLTDLSFF
+1045 TMTDLSFF

-1077 AMLHGVPMFRDL
+1077 AMLHGVPIFRDL
-1089 AFRNKKVSGSEIKDL
+1089 AFRNKKVGASEIKDL

-1124 IDRLRSYSDLS
+1124 IDRLRSYSDLG
-1135 RVSSATLGGAKYYTG
+1135 RGTATALGTAKYYTG
-1150 ELAVRSPLTKVL
+1150 ELAVRSPFTKVL

-1182 EHSLTGSKRKFDE
+1182 EHSLTGSKRKFDD

-1205 DQWKGIKSLIRENVT
+1205 EQWKGIKSLIRESVT
-1220 RGEDGK
+1220 RGPDGK
-1226 YTIRDKKAFSQDP
+1226 YTIKDKRAFSQDP

-1264 MDSKAYG
+1264 MDAKAYG

-1319 GLYYMAQAHVKAYAM
+1319 GIYYMAQAHVKAYAM
-1334 QDGRDK
+1334 QDGRDR
-1340 EYLKQALN
+1340 EYLKQALD

-1358 RSSHIG
+1358 RSSHLG
-1364 GPLGVANLLGGIAGI
+1364 GPLGVANILGGIAGYE
-1379 QDTKLLRSSILP
+1379 DTKMLRSSILP

-1401 ITYGASTSDPVMNVV
+1401 IAYGAATSDPVMNVV

-1436 YNLAGYLKADTRVD
+1436 YNLAGYLKADTRVN

>member
-1 MATRGIRNNNIGN
+1 MATRGIRNNNPGN
-14 IRVSKDQWEGATGD
+14 IRVSKDQWEGMTGD
-28 DGSFV
+28 DGAFV

-42 RALAKNLLSYGRQGY
+42 RALGKNLLSYGRQGY
-57 DSIDKIINRWAPPE
+57 DSIEKIINRWAPPN

-77 YIDAVSASTGIPATQ
+77 YIDSVVAATGIPATQ
-92 SLDLTDPDTLASLA
+92 SLDLSDPDTMSSLA
-106 QAIGFHETST
+106 QAISFHETGS
-116 RYNPAVYKTGVSRAL
+116 RYDPEVYQKGVARAL
-131 EGGITPKSQPVSA
+131 NGISPKTPPVSA

-154 KAKPSVSLGEGLP
+154 KAKPKVALGENLPTAAGLNI
-167 GVTGLQV
+167 
-174 EGQEPEAP
+174 EGQAPEAP
-182 NKSFGEMFYQ
+182 NESFGEMFYK
-192 STGETLQQREDR
+192 STGETMQEREDR
-204 STWFGLGGATEAELK
+204 STWFGFGAATEAEVK

-228 AGQAEDS
+228 AGQTEDS

-242 FNPTRWNNHKWSRD
+242 FNPTRWNNHKWSRE

-296 AEKAKAG
+296 QEKAKAG
-303 TGAQLAAGV
+303 IGAQLAAGV
-312 VGAGVDPLTYVPI
+312 IGAGVDPLTYVPI

-343 AQSGALAGASEIA
+343 AQSGALAGVSEMA

-368 EAIMGGALFGGGMTA
+368 EAILGGALFGGGMTA

-388 GKVLGK
+388 GRALGRN
-394 STNEFAG
+394 TNEFAG
-401 PAIRLEARETARN
+401 PATRLEARETARN

-419 LSRMP
+419 LSRLP
-424 IRDGE
+424 IQEGE
-429 QVFNHQGVNY
+429 QTFSHQGVKF
-439 AEVPGEP
+439 ADVPNEP

-465 RTRQVFD
+465 KTRKVFD

-493 LKLLRSENPEVRGLA
+493 LKLLRSENPEIRGVA

-545 NDIDDAVTNALK
+545 NDIDDAVTEALK
-557 DPYFQTSWWR
+557 DPYFQTAFWR
-567 DNKAMREDVY
+567 DSGAFRQDIYQRVSM
-577 KRAALAIEDSSG
+577 AIEDGSG
-589 QLKAQLTPGEVKVYD
+589 NLKAELTPGELKVYD

-624 RADAQSIFPGSR
+624 RPDAQSIFPGSR

-641 VPNVYSSQ
+641 VPHVYSKQ
-649 MKQLYI
+649 MKELYI
-655 QELGSREG
+655 KELGSPEA
-663 LQEAIKQSWLASYS
+663 LQEAIKKSWLTSYA
-677 SRPEVKARVDE
+677 SRPDVKKRVDE
-688 YLKEQ
+688 ALL
-693 HKDIFDKANAEAK
+693 EADPTLTPEGL
-706 AAADA
+706 AAA
-711 ENFLRSQESTV
+711 V
-722 PDMPKVLRESGY
+722 
-734 VGDAGYQKV
+734 
-743 TNGVVD
+743 
-749 GEYFNSKMDF
+749 
-759 SGERPYLVDGDFVY
+759 
-773 YTARTPDGS
+773 
-782 ELNVSVFTKSGEHAG
+782 
-797 AVSFTKRSGDEWFNP
+797 
-812 SLEVNEKFR
+812 
-821 RKGIATKMYN
+821 
-831 IAETESPDYVY
+831 
-842 RGTDETVGGVRTDD
+842 
-856 GQAFRKAYDSKQ
+856 
-868 YAPVPRQQFVESRP
+868 
-882 PVEPKVDEEAI
+882 
-893 LRNLTDKYA
+893 DKYA
-902 NDKAYGISHADDF
+902 NDKAYGISHTERF
-915 ERSSVMEDNITGLVG
+915 ERSSVMEENINGLVG
-930 LENNKFLEAR
+930 LENNSFLEAR
-940 NLFDNDMEITL
+940 NLFDSDMSIVL
-951 PNGKPFSVNSLREW
+951 PNGQTFSVNNLREW

-976 RVNGDISIMA
+976 RVNGDIAIMA

-992 KEMKDAVETLM
+992 KDMKDLVETMM
-1003 NRAGDNGKLKGEV
+1003 NKAGDDGKLKGEV
-1016 ATLRDTLKV
+1016 STLRDTLKI

-1039 FATAMR
+1039 LATVMR
-1045 TLTDLSFF
+1045 TMTDLSFF
-1053 AKNAYMGVQNL
+1053 AKNAYMGIQNL
-1064 TEIGGMLARGNVR
+1064 TEIGGMLSRGNVR
-1077 AMLHGVPMFRDL
+1077 ALLHGVPMFRDL
-1089 AFRNKKVSGSEIKDL
+1089 AFRNKKVGASEIKDL

-1124 IDRLRSYSDLS
+1124 IERLRAYSALS
-1135 RVSSATLGGAKYYTG
+1135 KPTATALGTAKYYTG
-1150 ELAVRSPLTKVL
+1150 ELAARSPFTKVL

-1182 EHSLTGSKRKFDE
+1182 EHSLTGSKRKFDD

-1205 DQWKGIKSLIRENVT
+1205 EKWKGIKSLIRESVT
-1220 RGEDGK
+1220 RGPDGK
-1226 YTIRDKKAFSQDP
+1226 YTIKDKKAFSQDP

-1264 MDSKAYG
+1264 MDAKAYG

-1310 STVMSMGLA
+1310 STVISMGLA
-1319 GLYYMAQAHVKAYAM
+1319 GIYYMAQAHVKAYAM
-1334 QDGRDK
+1334 QDGRDRD
-1340 EYLKQALN
+1340 YLKQALD

-1358 RSSHIG
+1358 RSSHLG
-1364 GPLGVANLLGGIAGI
+1364 GPLGVANILGGIAGYE
-1379 QDTKLLRSSILP
+1379 DTKMLRSSILP

-1401 ITYGASTSDPVMNVV
+1401 ITYGAATSDPVMNVV

-1436 YNLAGYLKADTRVD
+1436 YNLAGYLKADTRVN

>member
-1 MATRGIRNNNIGN
+1 MATRGVRNSNPGN
-14 IRVSKDQWEGATGD
+14 LRKSKDQWEGAIGD
-28 DGSFV
+28 DGAFV
-33 TFDSPESGV
+33 IFDSPESGV
-42 RALAKNLLSYGRQGY
+42 RALAKNLQSYGRQGY
-57 DSIDKIINRWAPPE
+57 DSIEKIINRWAPPN
-71 ENDTQA
+71 ENDTQS
-77 YIDAVSASTGIPATQ
+77 YIDSVVAATGIPATQ
-92 SLDLTDPDTLASLA
+92 SLDLSDPDTLSSLA
-106 QAIGFHETST
+106 QAISFHETGS
-116 RYNPAVYKTGVSRAL
+116 RYNPEVYQKGVARAL
-131 EGGITPKSQPVSA
+131 NGISPKTPPVSA

-154 KAKPSVSLGEGLP
+154 KAKPKVALGENLPTAAGLNI
-167 GVTGLQV
+167 
-174 EGQEPEAP
+174 EGQAPEAP
-182 NKSFGEMFYQ
+182 NESFGEMFYKA
-192 STGETLQQREDR
+192 TGDTMQERDDR
-204 STWFGLGGATEAELK
+204 STWFGFGAATEAEVK

-228 AGQAEDS
+228 AGQTEDS

-242 FNPTRWNNHKWSRD
+242 FNPTRWNNHKWSRE

-296 AEKAKAG
+296 QEKAKAG

-312 VGAGVDPLTYVPI
+312 IGAGVDPLTYVPI

-343 AQSGALAGASEIA
+343 AQSGALSGVSEMT

-368 EAIMGGALFGGGMTA
+368 EAILGGALFGGGMTA

-388 GKVLGK
+388 GRALGRN
-394 STNEFAG
+394 TNEFAG
-401 PAIRLEARETARN
+401 PATRLEARETARN

-419 LSRMP
+419 LSRIP
-424 IRDGE
+424 IQEGE
-429 QVFNHQGVNY
+429 QTFSHQGVKF
-439 AEVPGEP
+439 ADVPNEP

-465 RTRQVFD
+465 KTRKVFD

-493 LKLLRSENPEVRGLA
+493 LKLLRSENPEIRGVA

-545 NDIDDAVTNALK
+545 NDIDDAVTEALK
-557 DPYFQTSWWR
+557 DPYFQTAFWR
-567 DNKAMREDVY
+567 DSGAFRQDIYQRVSM
-577 KRAALAIEDSSG
+577 AIEDGSG
-589 QLKAQLTPGEVKVYD
+589 NLKAELTPGELKVYD

-624 RADAQSIFPGSR
+624 RPDAQSIFPGSR

-641 VPNVYSSQ
+641 VPHVYSNQ
-649 MKQLYI
+649 MKELYI
-655 QELGSREG
+655 KELGSPEA
-663 LQEAIKQSWLASYS
+663 LQEAIKKSWLTSYA
-677 SRPEVKARVDE
+677 SRPEVKKRVDE
-688 YLKEQ
+688 ALL
-693 HKDIFDKANAEAK
+693 EADPTLTPEGL
-706 AAADA
+706 AAA
-711 ENFLRSQESTV
+711 V
-722 PDMPKVLRESGY
+722 
-734 VGDAGYQKV
+734 
-743 TNGVVD
+743 
-749 GEYFNSKMDF
+749 
-759 SGERPYLVDGDFVY
+759 
-773 YTARTPDGS
+773 
-782 ELNVSVFTKSGEHAG
+782 
-797 AVSFTKRSGDEWFNP
+797 
-812 SLEVNEKFR
+812 
-821 RKGIATKMYN
+821 
-831 IAETESPDYVY
+831 
-842 RGTDETVGGVRTDD
+842 
-856 GQAFRKAYDSKQ
+856 
-868 YAPVPRQQFVESRP
+868 
-882 PVEPKVDEEAI
+882 
-893 LRNLTDKYA
+893 DKYA
-902 NDKAYGISHADDF
+902 NDKAYGISHTEQF
-915 ERSSVMEDNITGLVG
+915 ERSSVMEENINGLVG
-930 LENNKFLEAR
+930 LENNSFLEAR
-940 NLFDNDMEITL
+940 NLFDSDMSIVL
-951 PNGKPFSVNSLREW
+951 PNGQTFSVNNLREW

-976 RVNGDISIMA
+976 RVNGDIAIMA

-992 KEMKDAVETLM
+992 KEMKDLVETMM
-1003 NRAGDNGKLKGEV
+1003 NKAGDDGKLKGEV
-1016 ATLRDTLKV
+1016 STLRDTLKI

-1039 FATAMR
+1039 FATVMR
-1045 TLTDLSFF
+1045 TMTDLSFF

-1077 AMLHGVPMFRDL
+1077 ALLHGVPMFRDL
-1089 AFRNKKVSGSEIKDL
+1089 AFRNKKVGASEIKDL

-1124 IDRLRSYSDLS
+1124 IDRLRSYSDLG
-1135 RVSSATLGGAKYYTG
+1135 RGTATALGTAKYYTG
-1150 ELAVRSPLTKVL
+1150 ELAVRSPFTKVL

-1182 EHSLTGSKRKFDE
+1182 EHSLTGSKRKFDD

-1205 DQWKGIKSLIRENVT
+1205 EQWKGIKSLIRESVT
-1220 RGEDGK
+1220 RGPDGK
-1226 YTIRDKKAFSQDP
+1226 YTIKDKKAFSQDP

-1264 MDSKAYG
+1264 MDAKAYG

-1295 FYNATKNNRAMDAAL
+1295 FYNATKNNRAIDAAL
-1310 STVMSMGLA
+1310 STVMSIGLA
-1319 GLYYMAQAHVKAYAM
+1319 GIYYMSQAHVKAYAM
-1334 QDGRDK
+1334 QDGRDRD
-1340 EYLKQALN
+1340 YLKQALD

-1358 RSSHIG
+1358 RSSHLG
-1364 GPLGVANLLGGIAGI
+1364 GPLGVANILGGIAGYE
-1379 QDTKLLRSSILP
+1379 DTKMLRSSILP

-1401 ITYGASTSDPVMNVV
+1401 IAYGAATSDPVMNVV

-1436 YNLAGYLKADTRVD
+1436 YNLAGYLKADTRVN

>member
-1 MATRGIRNNNIGN
+1 MATRGIRNNNPGN
-14 IRVSKDQWEGATGD
+14 IRVSKDQWEGMTGD
-28 DGSFV
+28 DGAFV

-42 RALAKNLLSYGRQGY
+42 RALGKNLLSYGRQGY
-57 DSIDKIINRWAPPE
+57 DSIEKIINRWAPPN
-71 ENDTQA
+71 ENDTKA
-77 YIDAVSASTGIPATQ
+77 YIDSVVAATGIPATQ
-92 SLDLTDPDTLASLA
+92 SLDLSDPDTLSSLA
-106 QAIGFHETST
+106 QAIGFHETGS
-116 RYNPAVYKTGVSRAL
+116 RYNPEVYQKGVERAL
-131 EGGITPKSQPVSA
+131 NGISPKTPPVSA

-154 KAKPSVSLGEGLP
+154 KAKPKVALGENLPTAAGLNI
-167 GVTGLQV
+167 
-174 EGQEPEAP
+174 EGQTPEAP
-182 NKSFGEMFYQ
+182 NESFGEMFYKA
-192 STGETLQQREDR
+192 TGETMQEREDR
-204 STWFGLGGATEAELK
+204 STWFGFGAATEAEVK

-228 AGQAEDS
+228 AGQTEES

-242 FNPTRWNNHKWSRD
+242 FNPTRWNNHKWTRE

-296 AEKAKAG
+296 QEKAKAWI
-303 TGAQLAAGV
+303 GAQLAAGV
-312 VGAGVDPLTYVPI
+312 IGAGVDPLSYVPI

-343 AQSGALAGASEIA
+343 AQTGALAGVSEMA

-368 EAIMGGALFGGGMTA
+368 EAILGGALFGGGMTA

-388 GKVLGK
+388 GRALGRN
-394 STNEFAG
+394 TNEFAG
-401 PAIRLEARETARN
+401 PATRLEARETARN

-419 LSRMP
+419 LSRLP
-424 IRDGE
+424 IQEGE
-429 QVFNHQGVNY
+429 QTFSHQGVKF
-439 AEVPGEP
+439 ADVPNEP

-465 RTRQVFD
+465 KTRQVFD

-493 LKLLRSENPEVRGLA
+493 LKLLRSENPEIRGVA

-545 NDIDDAVTNALK
+545 NDIDDAVTEALK
-557 DPYFQTSWWR
+557 DPYFQTAFWR
-567 DNKAMREDVY
+567 DSGAFRQDIYQRVSM
-577 KRAALAIEDSSG
+577 AIEDGSG
-589 QLKAQLTPGEVKVYD
+589 NLKAELTPGELKVYD

-624 RADAQSIFPGSR
+624 RTDAKSIFPGSR

-641 VPNVYSSQ
+641 VPHVYSNQ
-649 MKQLYI
+649 MKELYI
-655 QELGSREG
+655 KELGSPEA
-663 LQEAIKQSWLASYS
+663 LQEAIKKSWLTSYA
-677 SRPEVKARVDE
+677 SRPEVKKRVDE
-688 YLKEQ
+688 ALL
-693 HKDIFDKANAEAK
+693 EADPTLTPEGL
-706 AAADA
+706 AAA
-711 ENFLRSQESTV
+711 V
-722 PDMPKVLRESGY
+722 
-734 VGDAGYQKV
+734 
-743 TNGVVD
+743 
-749 GEYFNSKMDF
+749 
-759 SGERPYLVDGDFVY
+759 
-773 YTARTPDGS
+773 
-782 ELNVSVFTKSGEHAG
+782 
-797 AVSFTKRSGDEWFNP
+797 
-812 SLEVNEKFR
+812 
-821 RKGIATKMYN
+821 
-831 IAETESPDYVY
+831 
-842 RGTDETVGGVRTDD
+842 
-856 GQAFRKAYDSKQ
+856 
-868 YAPVPRQQFVESRP
+868 
-882 PVEPKVDEEAI
+882 
-893 LRNLTDKYA
+893 DKYA
-902 NDKAYGISHADDF
+902 NDKAYGISHTEQF
-915 ERSSVMEDNITGLVG
+915 ERSSVMEENINGLVG
-930 LENNKFLEAR
+930 LENNSFLEAR
-940 NLFDNDMEITL
+940 NLFDSDMSIVL
-951 PNGKPFSVNSLREW
+951 PNGQTFSVNNLREW

-976 RVNGDISIMA
+976 RVNGDIAIMA

-992 KEMKDAVETLM
+992 KEMKDLVETMM
-1003 NRAGDNGKLKGEV
+1003 NKAGDDGKLKGEV
-1016 ATLRDTLKV
+1016 STLRDTLKI

-1039 FATAMR
+1039 FATVMR
-1045 TLTDLSFF
+1045 TMTDLSFF

-1077 AMLHGVPMFRDL
+1077 ALLHGVPIFRDL
-1089 AFRNKKVSGSEIKDL
+1089 AFRNKKVGASEIKDL
-1104 HNVIFGKELD
+1104 HNVLFGKELD

-1124 IDRLRSYSDLS
+1124 IDRLRSYSDLG
-1135 RVSSATLGGAKYYTG
+1135 RGTATALGTAKYYTG
-1150 ELAVRSPLTKVL
+1150 ELAVRSPFTKVL

-1182 EHSLTGSKRKFDE
+1182 EHSLTGSKRRFDD

-1205 DQWKGIKSLIRENVT
+1205 EQWKGIKSLIRESVT
-1220 RGEDGK
+1220 RGPDGK
-1226 YTIRDKKAFSQDP
+1226 YTIKDKKAFSQDP

-1264 MDSKAYG
+1264 MDAKAYG

-1319 GLYYMAQAHVKAYAM
+1319 GIYYMAQAHVKAYAM
-1334 QDGRDK
+1334 QDGRDRD
-1340 EYLKQALN
+1340 YLKQALD

-1358 RSSHIG
+1358 RSSHLG
-1364 GPLGVANLLGGIAGI
+1364 GPLGVANILGGIAGYE
-1379 QDTKLLRSSILP
+1379 DTKMLRSSILP

-1401 ITYGASTSDPVMNVV
+1401 ISYGAATSDPVMNVV

-1436 YNLAGYLKADTRVD
+1436 YNLAGYLKADTRVN

>member
-1 MATRGIRNNNIGN
+1 MATRGIRNNNPGN
-14 IRVSKDQWEGATGD
+14 IRVSKDQWEGMTGD
-28 DGSFV
+28 DGAFV

-42 RALAKNLLSYGRQGY
+42 RALGKNLLSYGRQGY
-57 DSIDKIINRWAPPE
+57 DSIEKIINRWAPPN
-71 ENDTQA
+71 ENDTKA
-77 YIDAVSASTGIPATQ
+77 YIDSVVAATGIPATQ
-92 SLDLTDPDTLASLA
+92 SLDLSDPDTLSSLA
-106 QAIGFHETST
+106 QAISFHETGS
-116 RYNPAVYKTGVSRAL
+116 RYDPEVYQKGVARAL
-131 EGGITPKSQPVSA
+131 NGISPKTPPVSA

-154 KAKPSVSLGEGLP
+154 KAKPKVAIGENLPTAAGLNI
-167 GVTGLQV
+167 
-174 EGQEPEAP
+174 EGQAPEAP
-182 NKSFGEMFYQ
+182 NESFGEMLYK
-192 STGETLQQREDR
+192 STGDTMQEREDR
-204 STWFGLGGATEAELK
+204 STWFGFGSATEAEVK

-228 AGQAEDS
+228 AGQTEDS

-242 FNPTRWNNHKWSRD
+242 FNPTRWNNHKWTRE

-296 AEKAKAG
+296 QEKAKAG
-303 TGAQLAAGV
+303 IGAQLAAGV
-312 VGAGVDPLTYVPI
+312 IGAGVDPLTYVPI

-343 AQSGALAGASEIA
+343 AQSGALAGVSEVA

-368 EAIMGGALFGGGMTA
+368 EAILGGALFGGGMTA

-388 GKVLGK
+388 GRALGRN
-394 STNEFAG
+394 TNEFAG
-401 PAIRLEARETARN
+401 PATRLEARETARN

-419 LSRMP
+419 LSRLP
-424 IRDGE
+424 IQEGE
-429 QVFNHQGVNY
+429 QTFSHQGVKF
-439 AEVPGEP
+439 ADVPNEP

-465 RTRQVFD
+465 KTRQVFD

-493 LKLLRSENPEVRGLA
+493 LKLLRSENPEIRGVA

-545 NDIDDAVTNALK
+545 NDIDDAVTEALK
-557 DPYFQTSWWR
+557 DPYFQTAFWR
-567 DNKAMREDVY
+567 DSSAFRQDIYQRVSM
-577 KRAALAIEDSSG
+577 AIEDGSG
-589 QLKAQLTPGEVKVYD
+589 NLKAELTPGELKVYD

-624 RADAQSIFPGSR
+624 RPDAKSIFPGSR

-641 VPNVYSSQ
+641 VPHVYSNQ
-649 MKQLYI
+649 MKELYI
-655 QELGSREG
+655 KELGSPEA
-663 LQEAIKQSWLASYS
+663 LQEAIKKSWLTSYA
-677 SRPEVKARVDE
+677 SRPEVKKRVDE
-688 YLKEQ
+688 ALL
-693 HKDIFDKANAEAK
+693 EADPTLTPEGL
-706 AAADA
+706 AAA
-711 ENFLRSQESTV
+711 V
-722 PDMPKVLRESGY
+722 
-734 VGDAGYQKV
+734 
-743 TNGVVD
+743 
-749 GEYFNSKMDF
+749 
-759 SGERPYLVDGDFVY
+759 
-773 YTARTPDGS
+773 
-782 ELNVSVFTKSGEHAG
+782 
-797 AVSFTKRSGDEWFNP
+797 
-812 SLEVNEKFR
+812 
-821 RKGIATKMYN
+821 
-831 IAETESPDYVY
+831 
-842 RGTDETVGGVRTDD
+842 
-856 GQAFRKAYDSKQ
+856 
-868 YAPVPRQQFVESRP
+868 
-882 PVEPKVDEEAI
+882 
-893 LRNLTDKYA
+893 DKYA
-902 NDKAYGISHADDF
+902 NDKAYGISHTEQF
-915 ERSSVMEDNITGLVG
+915 ERSSIMEENINGLVG
-930 LENNKFLEAR
+930 LENNSFLEAR
-940 NLFDNDMEITL
+940 NLFDSDMSIVL
-951 PNGKPFSVNSLREW
+951 PNGQTFSVNNLREW

-976 RVNGDISIMA
+976 RVNGDIAIMA

-992 KEMKDAVETLM
+992 KEMKDLVETMM
-1003 NRAGDNGKLKGEV
+1003 NKAGDDGKLKGEV
-1016 ATLRDTLKV
+1016 STLRDTLKI

-1039 FATAMR
+1039 FATVMR
-1045 TLTDLSFF
+1045 TMTDLSFF

-1089 AFRNKKVSGSEIKDL
+1089 AFRNKKVGASEIKDL

-1124 IDRLRSYSDLS
+1124 IDRLRSYSDLG
-1135 RVSSATLGGAKYYTG
+1135 RGAATALGTAKYYTG
-1150 ELAVRSPLTKVL
+1150 ELAVRSPFTKVL

-1182 EHSLTGSKRKFDE
+1182 EHSLTGSKRKFDD

-1205 DQWKGIKSLIRENVT
+1205 EQWKGIKSLIRESVT
-1220 RGEDGK
+1220 RGPDGK
-1226 YTIRDKKAFSQDP
+1226 YTIKDKKAFSQDP

-1264 MDSKAYG
+1264 MDAKAYG

-1310 STVMSMGLA
+1310 SSVISMGLA
-1319 GLYYMAQAHVKAYAM
+1319 GIYYMAQAHVKAFAM
-1334 QDGRDK
+1334 QDGRDRD
-1340 EYLKQALN
+1340 YLKQALD

-1358 RSSHIG
+1358 RSSHLG
-1364 GPLGVANLLGGIAGI
+1364 GPLGVANILGGIAGYE
-1379 QDTKLLRSSILP
+1379 DTKMLRSSILP

-1401 ITYGASTSDPVMNVV
+1401 IAYGAATSDPVMNVV

-1436 YNLAGYLKADTRVD
+1436 YNLVGYLKADTRVN

>member
-33 TFDSPESGV
+33 TFDTPDSGV
-42 RALAKNLLSYGRQGY
+42 RALAKNLMSYGRQGY
-57 DSIDKIINRWAPPE
+57 DSIEKIINRWAPPS
-71 ENDTQA
+71 ENDTQS
-77 YIDAVSASTGIPATQ
+77 YIDSVVAATGIPATQ
-92 SLDLTDPDTLASLA
+92 SIDLTNPDVLASLSE
-106 QAIGFHETST
+106 AIGYHETGS
-116 RYNPAVYKTGVSRAL
+116 RYNPEVYQQGVARAL
-131 EGGITPKSQPVSA
+131 NGISPKTPPVSA

-154 KAKPSVSLGEGLP
+154 KAKPKVALGENLPTAAGLNI
-167 GVTGLQV
+167 
-174 EGQEPEAP
+174 EGQAPEAP
-182 NKSFGEMFYQ
+182 NESFGEMFYKA
-192 STGETLQQREDR
+192 TGETMQEREDR
-204 STWFGLGGATEAELK
+204 STWFGFGAATEAEVK
-219 NSMVGVAIR
+219 NSLVGVAIR
-228 AGQAEDS
+228 AGQTEDS

-242 FNPTRWNNHKWSRD
+242 FNPTLWNNHKWTRE

-296 AEKAKAG
+296 QEKAKAG

-312 VGAGVDPLTYVPI
+312 IGAGVDPLTYVPI

-343 AQSGALAGASEIA
+343 AQSGALAGVSEMA

-368 EAIMGGALFGGGMTA
+368 EAILGGALFGGGMTA

-388 GKVLGK
+388 GRALGRN
-394 STNEFAG
+394 TNEFAG
-401 PAIRLEARETARN
+401 PATRLEARETARN

-419 LSRMP
+419 LSRLP
-424 IRDGE
+424 IQEGE
-429 QVFNHQGVNY
+429 QIFSHQGVKF
-439 AEVPGEP
+439 ADVPNEP

-465 RTRQVFD
+465 KTRQVFD

-493 LKLLRSENPEVRGLA
+493 LKLLRSENPEIRGVA

-545 NDIDDAVTNALK
+545 NDIDDAVTEALK
-557 DPYFQTSWWR
+557 DPYFQTAFWR
-567 DNKAMREDVY
+567 DSGAFRQDIYQRVSM
-577 KRAALAIEDSSG
+577 AIEDGSG
-589 QLKAQLTPGEVKVYD
+589 NLKAELTPGELKVYD

-624 RADAQSIFPGSR
+624 RPDAQSIFPGSR

-641 VPNVYSSQ
+641 VPHVYSKQ
-649 MKQLYI
+649 MKELYI
-655 QELGSREG
+655 KELGSPEA
-663 LQEAIKQSWLASYS
+663 LQEAIKKSWLTSYA
-677 SRPEVKARVDE
+677 SRPEVKKRVDE
-688 YLKEQ
+688 ALL
-693 HKDIFDKANAEAK
+693 EADPTLTPEGL
-706 AAADA
+706 AAA
-711 ENFLRSQESTV
+711 V
-722 PDMPKVLRESGY
+722 
-734 VGDAGYQKV
+734 
-743 TNGVVD
+743 
-749 GEYFNSKMDF
+749 
-759 SGERPYLVDGDFVY
+759 
-773 YTARTPDGS
+773 
-782 ELNVSVFTKSGEHAG
+782 
-797 AVSFTKRSGDEWFNP
+797 
-812 SLEVNEKFR
+812 
-821 RKGIATKMYN
+821 
-831 IAETESPDYVY
+831 
-842 RGTDETVGGVRTDD
+842 
-856 GQAFRKAYDSKQ
+856 
-868 YAPVPRQQFVESRP
+868 
-882 PVEPKVDEEAI
+882 
-893 LRNLTDKYA
+893 DKYA
-902 NDKAYGISHADDF
+902 NDKAYGISHTEQF
-915 ERSSVMEDNITGLVG
+915 ERSSVMEENINGLVG
-930 LENNKFLEAR
+930 LENNSFLEAR
-940 NLFDNDMEITL
+940 NLFDSDMSIVL
-951 PNGKPFSVNSLREW
+951 PNGQTFSVNNLREW

-976 RVNGDISIMA
+976 RVNGDIAIMA

-992 KEMKDAVETLM
+992 KDMKDLVETMM
-1003 NRAGDNGKLKGEV
+1003 NKAGDDGKLKGEV
-1016 ATLRDTLKV
+1016 STLRDTLKI

-1039 FATAMR
+1039 FATVMR
-1045 TLTDLSFF
+1045 TMTDLSFF

-1077 AMLHGVPMFRDL
+1077 ALLHGVPMFRDL
-1089 AFRNKKVSGSEIKDL
+1089 AFRNKKVGASEIKDL

-1124 IDRLRSYSDLS
+1124 IDRLRAYSALS
-1135 RVSSATLGGAKYYTG
+1135 KPAATALGSAKYYTG
-1150 ELAVRSPLTKVL
+1150 ELAVRSPFTKVL

-1182 EHSLTGSKRKFDE
+1182 EHSLTGSKRRFDD

-1205 DQWKGIKSLIRENVT
+1205 EQWKGIKSLIRESVT
-1220 RGEDGK
+1220 RGPDGK
-1226 YTIRDKKAFSQDP
+1226 YTIKDKKAFSQDP

-1264 MDSKAYG
+1264 MDAKAYG

-1319 GLYYMAQAHVKAYAM
+1319 GIYYMAQAHVKAYAM
-1334 QDGRDK
+1334 QDGRDR
-1340 EYLKQALN
+1340 EYLKQALD

-1358 RSSHIG
+1358 RSSHLG
-1364 GPLGVANLLGGIAGI
+1364 GPLGVANILGGIAGYE
-1379 QDTKLLRSSILP
+1379 DTKMLRSSILP
-1391 RSPTEKPERA
+1391 RSPTEKTERA
-1401 ITYGASTSDPVMNVV
+1401 ITYGAATSDPVMNVV

-1436 YNLAGYLKADTRVD
+1436 YNLAGYLKADTRVN

>member
-1 MATRGIRNNNIGN
+1 MATRGIRNNNPGN
-14 IRVSKDQWEGATGD
+14 IRVSKDQWEGMTGD
-28 DGSFV
+28 DGAFV

-42 RALAKNLLSYGRQGY
+42 RALGKNLLSYGRQGY
-57 DSIDKIINRWAPPE
+57 DSIEKIINRWAPPN
-71 ENDTQA
+71 ENDTKA
-77 YIDAVSASTGIPATQ
+77 YIDSVVAATGIPATQ
-92 SLDLTDPDTLASLA
+92 SLDLSDPDTLSSLA
-106 QAIGFHETST
+106 QAISFHETGS
-116 RYNPAVYKTGVSRAL
+116 RYDPEVYQKGVTRAL
-131 EGGITPKSQPVSA
+131 NGISPKTPPVSA

-154 KAKPSVSLGEGLP
+154 KAKPKVALGENLPTAAGLNI
-167 GVTGLQV
+167 
-174 EGQEPEAP
+174 EGQAPEAP
-182 NKSFGEMFYQ
+182 NESFGEMFYKA
-192 STGETLQQREDR
+192 TGETMQEREDR
-204 STWFGLGGATEAELK
+204 STWFGFGAATEAEVK
-219 NSMVGVAIR
+219 NSLVGVAIR
-228 AGQAEDS
+228 AGQTEDS

-242 FNPTRWNNHKWSRD
+242 FNPTRWNNHKWTRE

-296 AEKAKAG
+296 QERAKSG
-303 TGAQLAAGV
+303 IGAHLAAGV
-312 VGAGVDPLTYVPI
+312 IGAGVDPLTYVPI

-343 AQSGALAGASEIA
+343 SQTGALAGVSEMA
-356 RTSVAGGDAHVA
+356 RTSVAGGNAHVA
-368 EAIMGGALFGGGMTA
+368 EAILGGALFGGGMTA

-388 GKVLGK
+388 GRALGRN
-394 STNEFAG
+394 TNEFAG
-401 PAIRLEARETARN
+401 PATRLEARETARN

-419 LSRMP
+419 LSRLP
-424 IRDGE
+424 IQEGE
-429 QVFNHQGVNY
+429 QTFSHQGVRF
-439 AEVPGEP
+439 ADVPNEP

-493 LKLLRSENPEVRGLA
+493 LKLLRSENPEIRGVA

-545 NDIDDAVTNALK
+545 NDIDDAVTEALK
-557 DPYFQTSWWR
+557 DPYFQTAFWR
-567 DNKAMREDVY
+567 DSGAFRQDIYQRVSM
-577 KRAALAIEDSSG
+577 AIEDGSG
-589 QLKAQLTPGEVKVYD
+589 NLKAELTPGELKVYD

-624 RADAQSIFPGSR
+624 RPDAQSIFPGSR

-641 VPNVYSSQ
+641 VPHVYSNQ
-649 MKQLYI
+649 MKELYI
-655 QELGSREG
+655 KELGSPEA
-663 LQEAIKQSWLASYS
+663 LQEAIKKSWLTSYA
-677 SRPEVKARVDE
+677 SRPEVKKRVDE
-688 YLKEQ
+688 ALL
-693 HKDIFDKANAEAK
+693 EADPTLTPEGL
-706 AAADA
+706 AAA
-711 ENFLRSQESTV
+711 V
-722 PDMPKVLRESGY
+722 
-734 VGDAGYQKV
+734 
-743 TNGVVD
+743 
-749 GEYFNSKMDF
+749 
-759 SGERPYLVDGDFVY
+759 
-773 YTARTPDGS
+773 
-782 ELNVSVFTKSGEHAG
+782 
-797 AVSFTKRSGDEWFNP
+797 
-812 SLEVNEKFR
+812 
-821 RKGIATKMYN
+821 
-831 IAETESPDYVY
+831 
-842 RGTDETVGGVRTDD
+842 
-856 GQAFRKAYDSKQ
+856 
-868 YAPVPRQQFVESRP
+868 
-882 PVEPKVDEEAI
+882 
-893 LRNLTDKYA
+893 DKYA
-902 NDKAYGISHADDF
+902 NDKAYGISHTEQF
-915 ERSSVMEDNITGLVG
+915 ERSSVMEENINGLVG
-930 LENNKFLEAR
+930 LENNSFLEAR
-940 NLFDNDMEITL
+940 NLFDSDMSIVL
-951 PNGKPFSVNSLREW
+951 PNGQTFSVNNLREW

-976 RVNGDISIMA
+976 RVNGDIAIMA

-992 KEMKDAVETLM
+992 KEMKDLAETLM
-1003 NRAGDNGKLKGEV
+1003 NKAGDDGKLKGEV
-1016 ATLRDTLKV
+1016 SALRDTLKI

-1039 FATAMR
+1039 FATVMR
-1045 TLTDLSFF
+1045 TMTDLSFF

-1077 AMLHGVPMFRDL
+1077 ALLHGVPMFRDL
-1089 AFRNKKVSGSEIKDL
+1089 AFRNKKVGASEIKDL

-1124 IDRLRSYSDLS
+1124 IDRLRAYSDLS
-1135 RVSSATLGGAKYYTG
+1135 KPTATALGTAKYYTG
-1150 ELAVRSPLTKVL
+1150 ELAVRSPFTKVL

-1182 EHSLTGSKRKFDE
+1182 EHSLTGSKRKFDD

-1205 DQWKGIKSLIRENVT
+1205 EQWNGIKSLIRESVT
-1220 RGEDGK
+1220 RGPDGK
-1226 YTIRDKKAFSQDP
+1226 YTIKDKKAFSQDP

-1264 MDSKAYG
+1264 MDAKAYG

-1319 GLYYMAQAHVKAYAM
+1319 GIYYMAQAHVRAYAM
-1334 QDGRDK
+1334 QDGRDR
-1340 EYLKQALN
+1340 EYLKQALD

-1358 RSSHIG
+1358 RSSHLG
-1364 GPLGVANLLGGIAGI
+1364 GPLGVANILGGIAGYE
-1379 QDTKLLRSSILP
+1379 DTKMLRSSILP

-1401 ITYGASTSDPVMNVV
+1401 IAYGAATSDPVMNVV

-1436 YNLAGYLKADTRVD
+1436 YNLAGYLKADTRVN

>member
-1 MATRGIRNNNIGN
+1 MATRGVRNSNPGN
-14 IRVSKDQWEGATGD
+14 IRKSKDQWEGAIGD
-28 DGSFV
+28 DGDFV
-33 TFDSPESGV
+33 IFDSPESGV
-42 RALAKNLLSYGRQGY
+42 RALGKNLLSYGRQGY
-57 DSIDKIINRWAPPE
+57 DSIEKIINRWAPPN
-71 ENDTQA
+71 ENDTKA
-77 YIDAVSASTGIPATQ
+77 YIDSVVAATGIPATQ
-92 SLDLTDPDTLASLA
+92 SLDLSNPDTLSALA
-106 QAIGFHETST
+106 QAISFHETGS
-116 RYNPAVYKTGVSRAL
+116 RYNPEVYQQGVARAL
-131 EGGITPKSQPVSA
+131 NGISPKTPPVSA

-154 KAKPSVSLGEGLP
+154 KAKPKVALGENLPTAAGLNI
-167 GVTGLQV
+167 
-174 EGQEPEAP
+174 EGQAPEAP
-182 NKSFGEMFYQ
+182 NESFGEMFYK
-192 STGETLQQREDR
+192 STGETMQEREDR
-204 STWFGLGGATEAELK
+204 STWFGFGSATEAEVK

-228 AGQAEDS
+228 AGQTEDS

-242 FNPTRWNNHKWSRD
+242 FNPTRWNNHKWTRE

-296 AEKAKAG
+296 QEKAKAG

-312 VGAGVDPLTYVPI
+312 IGAGVDPLTYVPI

-330 KGGKLVNKMFTVA
+330 KGAKLVNKMFTVA
-343 AQSGALAGASEIA
+343 AQSGALAGVSEMA
-356 RTSVAGGDAHVA
+356 RTSVAGGDAHVS
-368 EAIMGGALFGGGMTA
+368 EAILGGALFGGGMTA

-388 GKVLGK
+388 GRALGRN
-394 STNEFAG
+394 TNEFAG
-401 PAIRLEARETARN
+401 PATRLEARETARN
-414 VDGQD
+414 VDGHD
-419 LSRMP
+419 LSRLP
-424 IRDGE
+424 IQEGE
-429 QVFNHQGVNY
+429 QTFSHQGVKF
-439 AEVPGEP
+439 ADVPNEP

-465 RTRQVFD
+465 KTRQVFD

-493 LKLLRSENPEVRGLA
+493 LKLLRSENPEIRGVA

-545 NDIDDAVTNALK
+545 NDIDDAVTEALK
-557 DPYFQTSWWR
+557 DPYFQTAFWR
-567 DNKAMREDVY
+567 DSGAFRQDIYQRVSM
-577 KRAALAIEDSSG
+577 AIEDGSG
-589 QLKAQLTPGEVKVYD
+589 NLKAELTPGELKVYD

-624 RADAQSIFPGSR
+624 RPDAQSIFPGSR

-641 VPNVYSSQ
+641 VPHVYSKQ
-649 MKQLYI
+649 MKELYTK
-655 QELGSREG
+655 ELGSPEA
-663 LQEAIKQSWLASYS
+663 LQEAIKKSWLTSYA
-677 SRPEVKARVDE
+677 SRPEVKKRVDE
-688 YLKEQ
+688 ALLES
-693 HKDIFDKANAEAK
+693 DPTLTPEGL
-706 AAADA
+706 AAA
-711 ENFLRSQESTV
+711 V
-722 PDMPKVLRESGY
+722 
-734 VGDAGYQKV
+734 
-743 TNGVVD
+743 
-749 GEYFNSKMDF
+749 
-759 SGERPYLVDGDFVY
+759 
-773 YTARTPDGS
+773 
-782 ELNVSVFTKSGEHAG
+782 
-797 AVSFTKRSGDEWFNP
+797 
-812 SLEVNEKFR
+812 
-821 RKGIATKMYN
+821 
-831 IAETESPDYVY
+831 
-842 RGTDETVGGVRTDD
+842 
-856 GQAFRKAYDSKQ
+856 
-868 YAPVPRQQFVESRP
+868 
-882 PVEPKVDEEAI
+882 
-893 LRNLTDKYA
+893 DKYA
-902 NDKAYGISHADDF
+902 NDKAYGISHTEQF
-915 ERSSVMEDNITGLVG
+915 ERSSVMEENINGLVG
-930 LENNKFLEAR
+930 LENNSFLEAR
-940 NLFDNDMEITL
+940 NLFDSDMSIVL
-951 PNGKPFSVNSLREW
+951 PNGQTFSVNNLREW

-976 RVNGDISIMA
+976 RVNGDIAIMA

-992 KEMKDAVETLM
+992 KEMKDLVETMM
-1003 NRAGDNGKLKGEV
+1003 NKAGDDGKLKGEV
-1016 ATLRDTLKV
+1016 STLRDTLKI

-1039 FATAMR
+1039 FATVMR
-1045 TLTDLSFF
+1045 TMTDLSFF

-1077 AMLHGVPMFRDL
+1077 ALLHGVPMFRDL
-1089 AFRNKKVSGSEIKDL
+1089 AFRNKKVGASEIKDL

-1135 RVSSATLGGAKYYTG
+1135 RGTATALGTAKYYTG
-1150 ELAVRSPLTKVL
+1150 ELAVRSPFTKVL

-1182 EHSLTGSKRKFDE
+1182 EHSLTGSKRKFDD

-1205 DQWKGIKSLIRENVT
+1205 EQWNGIKSLIRESVT
-1220 RGEDGK
+1220 RGPDGK
-1226 YTIRDKKAFSQDP
+1226 YTIKDKKAFSQDP

-1264 MDSKAYG
+1264 MNAKAYG

-1319 GLYYMAQAHVKAYAM
+1319 GIYYMAQAHVKAYAM
-1334 QDGRDK
+1334 QDGRDRD
-1340 EYLKQALN
+1340 YLKQALD

-1358 RSSHIG
+1358 RSSHLG
-1364 GPLGVANLLGGIAGI
+1364 GPLGVANILGGIAGYE
-1379 QDTKLLRSSILP
+1379 DTKMLRSSILP

-1401 ITYGASTSDPVMNVV
+1401 ISYGAATSDPVMNVV

-1436 YNLAGYLKADTRVD
+1436 YNLAGYLKADTRVN

>member
-1 MATRGIRNNNIGN
+1 MATRGIRNNNPGN
-14 IRVSKDQWEGATGD
+14 IRVSKDQWEGMTGD
-28 DGSFV
+28 DGAFV

-42 RALAKNLLSYGRQGY
+42 RALGKNLLSYGRQGY
-57 DSIDKIINRWAPPE
+57 DSIEKIINRWAPPN

-77 YIDAVSASTGIPATQ
+77 YIDSVVAATGIPATQ
-92 SLDLTDPDTLASLA
+92 SLDLSNPDTLSALA
-106 QAIGFHETST
+106 QAISFHETGS
-116 RYNPAVYKTGVSRAL
+116 RYNPEVYQQGVARAL
-131 EGGITPKSQPVSA
+131 NGISPKTPPVSA

-154 KAKPSVSLGEGLP
+154 KAKPKVALGENLPTAAGLNID
-167 GVTGLQV
+167 
-174 EGQEPEAP
+174 GQAPEAP
-182 NKSFGEMFYQ
+182 NESFGEMFYKA
-192 STGETLQQREDR
+192 TGETMQEREDR
-204 STWFGLGGATEAELK
+204 STWFGFGAATEADVK

-228 AGQAEDS
+228 AGQTEDS

-242 FNPTRWNNHKWSRD
+242 FNPTRWNNHKWTRE

-296 AEKAKAG
+296 QERAKAG
-303 TGAQLAAGV
+303 IGAQLAAGV
-312 VGAGVDPLTYVPI
+312 IGAGVDPLTYVPI

-343 AQSGALAGASEIA
+343 AQTGALAGVSEMA
-356 RTSVAGGDAHVA
+356 RTSVAGGNAHVA
-368 EAIMGGALFGGGMTA
+368 EAILGGALFGAGMTA

-388 GKVLGK
+388 GRALGRN
-394 STNEFAG
+394 TNEFAG
-401 PAIRLEARETARN
+401 PATRLEARETARN

-419 LSRMP
+419 LSRLP
-424 IRDGE
+424 IQEGE
-429 QVFNHQGVNY
+429 QTFSHQGVRF
-439 AEVPGEP
+439 ADVPNEP

-493 LKLLRSENPEVRGLA
+493 LKLLRSENPEIRGVA

-545 NDIDDAVTNALK
+545 NDIDDAVTEALK
-557 DPYFQTSWWR
+557 DPYFQTAFWR
-567 DNKAMREDVY
+567 DNSALREDVY
-577 KRAALAIEDSSG
+577 KRVALAIEDGSG
-589 QLKAQLTPGEVKVYD
+589 NLKAELTPGELKVYD

-624 RADAQSIFPGSR
+624 RTDAQSIFPGSR

-641 VPNVYSSQ
+641 VPVVYSSQ

-655 QELGSREG
+655 KELGSPEA
-663 LQEAIKQSWLASYS
+663 LQEAIKKSWLTSYA

-688 YLKEQ
+688 MLAEQ
-693 HKDIFDKANAEAK
+693 LRASQ
-706 AAADA
+706 AAP
-711 ENFLRSQESTV
+711 EVTM
-722 PDMPKVLRESGY
+722 DM
-734 VGDAGYQKV
+734 
-743 TNGVVD
+743 
-749 GEYFNSKMDF
+749 
-759 SGERPYLVDGDFVY
+759 
-773 YTARTPDGS
+773 
-782 ELNVSVFTKSGEHAG
+782 
-797 AVSFTKRSGDEWFNP
+797 
-812 SLEVNEKFR
+812 
-821 RKGIATKMYN
+821 
-831 IAETESPDYVY
+831 
-842 RGTDETVGGVRTDD
+842 
-856 GQAFRKAYDSKQ
+856 
-868 YAPVPRQQFVESRP
+868 VE
-882 PVEPKVDEEAI
+882 
-893 LRNLTDKYA
+893 KYA
-902 NDKAYGISHADDF
+902 NDKAYGISHTEQF
-915 ERSSVMEDNITGLVG
+915 ERSSVMEENINGLVG
-930 LENNKFLEAR
+930 LENNNFLEAR

-951 PNGKPFSVNSLREW
+951 PNGKTFSVNSLREW

-976 RVNGDISIMA
+976 RVNGDIAIMA

-992 KEMKDAVETLM
+992 KDMKDLVETMM
-1003 NRAGDNGKLKGEV
+1003 NKAGDDGKLKGEV
-1016 ATLRDTLKV
+1016 STLRDTLKI

-1039 FATAMR
+1039 LATVMR
-1045 TLTDLSFF
+1045 TMTDLSFF

-1077 AMLHGVPMFRDL
+1077 ALLHGVPMFRDL
-1089 AFRNKKVSGSEIKDL
+1089 AFRNKKVGASEIKDL

-1124 IDRLRSYSDLS
+1124 IDRLRAYSALS
-1135 RVSSATLGGAKYYTG
+1135 KPSATALGTAKYYTG
-1150 ELAVRSPLTKVL
+1150 ELAVRSPFTKVL
-1162 NGTTNYLLDAGRQGF
+1162 NGTANYLLDAGRQGF

-1182 EHSLTGSKRKFDE
+1182 EHSLTGSKRKFDD

-1205 DQWKGIKSLIRENVT
+1205 EQWKGIKSLIRESVT
-1220 RGEDGK
+1220 RGPDGK
-1226 YTIRDKKAFSQDP
+1226 YTIKDKKAFSQDP

-1251 ADETLLRPHKLSN
+1251 ADETILRPYKLSN
-1264 MDSKAYG
+1264 MDAKAYG
-1271 PLAKTVLQFKNFV
+1271 PIAKAVLQFKNFV

-1319 GLYYMAQAHVKAYAM
+1319 GIYYMAQAHVKAYAM
-1334 QDGRDK
+1334 QDGRDRD
-1340 EYLKQALN
+1340 YLKKALD

-1358 RSSHIG
+1358 RSSHLG
-1364 GPLGVANLLGGIAGI
+1364 GPLGVANILGGIAGYE
-1379 QDTKLLRSSILP
+1379 DTKMLRSSILP

-1401 ITYGASTSDPVMNVV
+1401 IAYGAATSDPVMNIV

-1436 YNLAGYLKADTRVD
+1436 YNLAGYLKADTRVN

>member
-1 MATRGIRNNNIGN
+1 MATRGVRNSNPGN
-14 IRVSKDQWEGATGD
+14 LRKSKDQWEGAIGD
-28 DGSFV
+28 DGEFV
-33 TFDSPESGV
+33 IFDSPESGV
-42 RALAKNLLSYGRQGY
+42 RALAKNLQSYGRQGY
-57 DSIDKIINRWAPPE
+57 DSIEKIINRWAPPN
-71 ENDTQA
+71 ENDTQS
-77 YIDAVSASTGIPATQ
+77 YIDSVVSATGIPATQ
-92 SLDLTDPDTLASLA
+92 SLDLSNPDTLSSLA
-106 QAIGFHETST
+106 QAISFHETGS
-116 RYNPAVYKTGVSRAL
+116 RYDPEVYQKGVARAL
-131 EGGITPKSQPVSA
+131 NGISPKTPPVSA

-154 KAKPSVSLGEGLP
+154 KAKPKVALGENLPTAAGLNI
-167 GVTGLQV
+167 
-174 EGQEPEAP
+174 EGQAPEAP
-182 NKSFGEMFYQ
+182 NESFGEMFYKA
-192 STGETLQQREDR
+192 TGETMQEREDR
-204 STWFGLGGATEAELK
+204 STWFGFGVATEAEVK

-228 AGQAEDS
+228 AGQTEDS
-235 LDVIGDV
+235 MDVIGDV
-242 FNPTRWNNHKWSRD
+242 FNPTRWNNHKWSRE

-296 AEKAKAG
+296 QEKAKAG
-303 TGAQLAAGV
+303 IGAQLAAGV
-312 VGAGVDPLTYVPI
+312 IGAGVDPLTYVPI

-343 AQSGALAGASEIA
+343 AQSGALAGVSEMA

-368 EAIMGGALFGGGMTA
+368 EAILGGALFGGGMTA

-388 GKVLGK
+388 GRALGRN
-394 STNEFAG
+394 TNEFAG
-401 PAIRLEARETARN
+401 PATRLEARETARN

-419 LSRMP
+419 LSRLP
-424 IRDGE
+424 IQEGE
-429 QVFNHQGVNY
+429 QTFSHQGVKF
-439 AEVPGEP
+439 ADVPNEP

-465 RTRQVFD
+465 KTRQVFD

-493 LKLLRSENPEVRGLA
+493 LKLLRSENHEIRGVA

-545 NDIDDAVTNALK
+545 NDIDDAVTEALK
-557 DPYFQTSWWR
+557 DPYFQTAFWR
-567 DNKAMREDVY
+567 DSGAFRQDIYQRVSM
-577 KRAALAIEDSSG
+577 AIEDGSG
-589 QLKAQLTPGEVKVYD
+589 NLKAELTPGELKVYD

-624 RADAQSIFPGSR
+624 RQDAQSIFPGSR

-641 VPNVYSSQ
+641 VPHVYSKQ
-649 MKQLYI
+649 MKELYI
-655 QELGSREG
+655 KELGSPEA
-663 LQEAIKQSWLASYS
+663 LQEAIKKSWLTSYS
-677 SRPEVKARVDE
+677 SRPEVKKRVDE
-688 YLKEQ
+688 ALL
-693 HKDIFDKANAEAK
+693 EADPTLTPEGL
-706 AAADA
+706 AAA
-711 ENFLRSQESTV
+711 V
-722 PDMPKVLRESGY
+722 
-734 VGDAGYQKV
+734 
-743 TNGVVD
+743 
-749 GEYFNSKMDF
+749 
-759 SGERPYLVDGDFVY
+759 
-773 YTARTPDGS
+773 
-782 ELNVSVFTKSGEHAG
+782 
-797 AVSFTKRSGDEWFNP
+797 
-812 SLEVNEKFR
+812 
-821 RKGIATKMYN
+821 
-831 IAETESPDYVY
+831 
-842 RGTDETVGGVRTDD
+842 
-856 GQAFRKAYDSKQ
+856 
-868 YAPVPRQQFVESRP
+868 
-882 PVEPKVDEEAI
+882 
-893 LRNLTDKYA
+893 DKYA
-902 NDKAYGISHADDF
+902 NDKAYGISHTEQF
-915 ERSSVMEDNITGLVG
+915 ERSSVMEENINGLVG
-930 LENNKFLEAR
+930 LENNSFLEAR
-940 NLFDNDMEITL
+940 NLFDSDMSIVL
-951 PNGKPFSVNSLREW
+951 PNGQTFSVNNLREW

-976 RVNGDISIMA
+976 RVNGDIAIMA

-992 KEMKDAVETLM
+992 KDMKDLVETVM
-1003 NRAGDNGKLKGEV
+1003 NKAGDDGKLKGEV
-1016 ATLRDTLKV
+1016 STLRDTLKI

-1039 FATAMR
+1039 FATVMR
-1045 TLTDLSFF
+1045 TMTDLSFF

-1077 AMLHGVPMFRDL
+1077 ALLHGVPMFRDL
-1089 AFRNKKVSGSEIKDL
+1089 AFRNKKVGASEIKDL

-1114 DSIRPSKQDV
+1114 DSIRPSRQDV
-1124 IDRLRSYSDLS
+1124 IDRLRSYSDLG
-1135 RVSSATLGGAKYYTG
+1135 RGTAMALGTVKYYTG
-1150 ELAVRSPLTKVL
+1150 ELAVRSPFTKVL

-1182 EHSLTGSKRKFDE
+1182 EHSLTGSKRRFDD

-1205 DQWKGIKSLIRENVT
+1205 EQWKGIKSLIRESVT
-1220 RGEDGK
+1220 RGQDGK
-1226 YTIRDKKAFSQDP
+1226 YTIKDKKAFSQDP

-1319 GLYYMAQAHVKAYAM
+1319 GIYYMAQAHIKAYAM
-1334 QDGRDK
+1334 QDGRDRD
-1340 EYLKQALN
+1340 YLKQALD

-1358 RSSHIG
+1358 RSSHLG
-1364 GPLGVANLLGGIAGI
+1364 GPLGVANILGGIAGYE
-1379 QDTKLLRSSILP
+1379 DTKMLRSSILP

-1401 ITYGASTSDPVMNVV
+1401 IAYGAATSGPVMNVV

-1422 VPAFGYAANVGASA
+1422 VPAFGYAANVGASV
-1436 YNLAGYLKADTRVD
+1436 YNLAGYLKADTRVN

>member
-1 MATRGIRNNNIGN
+1 MATRGIRNNNPGN
-14 IRVSKDQWEGATGD
+14 IRVSKDQWEGMTGD
-28 DGSFV
+28 DGAFV

-42 RALAKNLLSYGRQGY
+42 RALGKNLLSYGRQGY
-57 DSIDKIINRWAPPE
+57 DSIEKIINRWAPPN

-77 YIDAVSASTGIPATQ
+77 YIDSVVAATGIPATQ
-92 SLDLTDPDTLASLA
+92 SLDLSDPDTLSSLA
-106 QAIGFHETST
+106 QAISFHETGS
-116 RYNPAVYKTGVSRAL
+116 RYNPEVYQQGIARAL
-131 EGGITPKSQPVSA
+131 NGISPKTPPVSA

-154 KAKPSVSLGEGLP
+154 KAKPKVALGENLPTAAGLNI
-167 GVTGLQV
+167 
-174 EGQEPEAP
+174 EGRAPEAP
-182 NKSFGEMFYQ
+182 NESFGEMFYKA
-192 STGETLQQREDR
+192 TGETMQEREDR
-204 STWFGLGGATEAELK
+204 STWFGFGAATEAEVK

-228 AGQAEDS
+228 AGQTEDS

-242 FNPTRWNNHKWSRD
+242 FNPTRWNNHKWTRE

-296 AEKAKAG
+296 QEKAKAG
-303 TGAQLAAGV
+303 NGAQLAAGV
-312 VGAGVDPLTYVPI
+312 IGAGVDPLTYVPI

-343 AQSGALAGASEIA
+343 AQSGALAGVSEMA

-368 EAIMGGALFGGGMTA
+368 EAILGGALFGGGMTA

-388 GKVLGK
+388 GRALGRN
-394 STNEFAG
+394 TNEFAG
-401 PAIRLEARETARN
+401 PATRLEARETARN

-419 LSRMP
+419 LSRLP
-424 IRDGE
+424 IQEGE
-429 QVFNHQGVNY
+429 QTFSHQGVKF
-439 AEVPGEP
+439 ADVPNEP

-465 RTRQVFD
+465 KTRQVFD

-493 LKLLRSENPEVRGLA
+493 LKLLRSENPEIRGVA

-545 NDIDDAVTNALK
+545 NDIDDAVTEALK
-557 DPYFQTSWWR
+557 DPYFQTAFWR
-567 DNKAMREDVY
+567 DSGAFRQDIYQRVSM
-577 KRAALAIEDSSG
+577 AIEDGSG
-589 QLKAQLTPGEVKVYD
+589 NLKAELTPGELKVYD

-624 RADAQSIFPGSR
+624 RPDAKSIFPGSR

-641 VPNVYSSQ
+641 VPHVYSRQ
-649 MKQLYI
+649 VKELYI
-655 QELGSREG
+655 KELGSPEA
-663 LQEAIKQSWLASYS
+663 LQEAIKKSWLTSYA
-677 SRPEVKARVDE
+677 SRPEVKKRVDE
-688 YLKEQ
+688 ALL
-693 HKDIFDKANAEAK
+693 EADPTLTPEGL
-706 AAADA
+706 AAA
-711 ENFLRSQESTV
+711 V
-722 PDMPKVLRESGY
+722 
-734 VGDAGYQKV
+734 
-743 TNGVVD
+743 
-749 GEYFNSKMDF
+749 
-759 SGERPYLVDGDFVY
+759 
-773 YTARTPDGS
+773 
-782 ELNVSVFTKSGEHAG
+782 
-797 AVSFTKRSGDEWFNP
+797 
-812 SLEVNEKFR
+812 
-821 RKGIATKMYN
+821 
-831 IAETESPDYVY
+831 
-842 RGTDETVGGVRTDD
+842 
-856 GQAFRKAYDSKQ
+856 
-868 YAPVPRQQFVESRP
+868 
-882 PVEPKVDEEAI
+882 
-893 LRNLTDKYA
+893 DKYA
-902 NDKAYGISHADDF
+902 NDKAYGISHTEQF
-915 ERSSVMEDNITGLVG
+915 ERSSVMEENINGLVG
-930 LENNKFLEAR
+930 LENNNFLEAR
-940 NLFDNDMEITL
+940 NLFDSDMSIIL
-951 PNGKPFSVNSLREW
+951 PNGQPFNVNSLREW

-976 RVNGDISIMA
+976 RVNGDIAIMA

-992 KEMKDAVETLM
+992 KDMKDLVETLM
-1003 NRAGDNGKLKGEV
+1003 NKAGDDDKLKGEV
-1016 ATLRDTLKV
+1016 STLRDTLKI

-1039 FATAMR
+1039 FATVMR
-1045 TLTDLSFF
+1045 TMTDLSFF

-1077 AMLHGVPMFRDL
+1077 ALLHGVPMFRDL
-1089 AFRNKKVSGSEIKDL
+1089 AFRNKKVGASEIKDL

-1124 IDRLRSYSDLS
+1124 IDRLRSYSDLG
-1135 RVSSATLGGAKYYTG
+1135 RGAATALGTAKYYTG
-1150 ELAVRSPLTKVL
+1150 ELAVRSPFTKVL

-1182 EHSLTGSKRKFDE
+1182 EHSLTGSKRKFDD

-1205 DQWKGIKSLIRENVT
+1205 EQWKGIKSLIRESVT
-1220 RGEDGK
+1220 RGPDGK
-1226 YTIRDKKAFSQDP
+1226 YTIKDKKAFSQDP

-1264 MDSKAYG
+1264 MDAKAYG
-1271 PLAKTVLQFKNFV
+1271 PIAKTVLQFKNFV

-1319 GLYYMAQAHVKAYAM
+1319 GIYYMAQAHVKAYAM
-1334 QDGRDK
+1334 QDGRDRD
-1340 EYLKQALN
+1340 YLKQALD

-1358 RSSHIG
+1358 RSSHLG
-1364 GPLGVANLLGGIAGI
+1364 GPLGVANILGGIAGYE
-1379 QDTKLLRSSILP
+1379 DTKMLRSSILP

-1401 ITYGASTSDPVMNVV
+1401 IAYGAATSDPVMNVV

-1422 VPAFGYAANVGASA
+1422 VPAFGYAANVGVSA
-1436 YNLAGYLKADTRVD
+1436 YNLAGYLKADTRVN

>member
-1 MATRGIRNNNIGN
+1 MATRGIRNNNPGN
-14 IRVSKDQWEGATGD
+14 IRVSKDQWEGMTGD

-42 RALAKNLLSYGRQGY
+42 RALGKNLLSYGRQGY
-57 DSIDKIINRWAPPE
+57 DSIEKIINRWAPPN
-71 ENDTQA
+71 ENDTKA
-77 YIDAVSASTGIPATQ
+77 YIDSVVAATGIPATQ
-92 SLDLTDPDTLASLA
+92 SLDLSDPDTLSSLA
-106 QAIGFHETST
+106 QAISFHETGS
-116 RYNPAVYKTGVSRAL
+116 RYDPEVYQKGVARAL
-131 EGGITPKSQPVSA
+131 NGITPKTPPVSA

-154 KAKPSVSLGEGLP
+154 KAKPKVALGENLPTAAGLNI
-167 GVTGLQV
+167 
-174 EGQEPEAP
+174 EGQAPEAP
-182 NKSFGEMFYQ
+182 NESFGEMFYK
-192 STGETLQQREDR
+192 STGETMQEREDR
-204 STWFGLGGATEAELK
+204 STWFGFGSATEAEVK

-228 AGQAEDS
+228 AGQTEDS

-242 FNPTRWNNHKWSRD
+242 FNPTRWNNHKWSRE

-296 AEKAKAG
+296 QEKAKAG

-312 VGAGVDPLTYVPI
+312 IGAGVDPLTYVPI

-368 EAIMGGALFGGGMTA
+368 EAILGGALFGGGMTA

-388 GKVLGK
+388 GRALGRN
-394 STNEFAG
+394 TNEFAG
-401 PAIRLEARETARN
+401 PATRLEARETARN

-419 LSRMP
+419 LSRLP
-424 IRDGE
+424 IQEGE
-429 QVFNHQGVNY
+429 QTFSHQGVKF
-439 AEVPGEP
+439 ADVPNEP

-465 RTRQVFD
+465 KTRQVFD

-493 LKLLRSENPEVRGLA
+493 LKLLRSENPEIRGVA

-545 NDIDDAVTNALK
+545 NDIDDAVTEALK
-557 DPYFQTSWWR
+557 DPYFQTAFWR
-567 DNKAMREDVY
+567 DSGAFRQDIYQRVSM
-577 KRAALAIEDSSG
+577 AIEDGSG
-589 QLKAQLTPGEVKVYD
+589 NLKAELTPGELKVYD

-624 RADAQSIFPGSR
+624 RPDAQSIFPGSR

-641 VPNVYSSQ
+641 VPHVYSKQ
-649 MKQLYI
+649 MKELYI
-655 QELGSREG
+655 KELGSPES
-663 LQEAIKQSWLASYS
+663 LQEAIKKSWLTSYA
-677 SRPEVKARVDE
+677 SRPEVKKRVDE
-688 YLKEQ
+688 ALL
-693 HKDIFDKANAEAK
+693 EADPTLTPEGL
-706 AAADA
+706 AAA
-711 ENFLRSQESTV
+711 V
-722 PDMPKVLRESGY
+722 
-734 VGDAGYQKV
+734 
-743 TNGVVD
+743 
-749 GEYFNSKMDF
+749 
-759 SGERPYLVDGDFVY
+759 
-773 YTARTPDGS
+773 
-782 ELNVSVFTKSGEHAG
+782 
-797 AVSFTKRSGDEWFNP
+797 
-812 SLEVNEKFR
+812 
-821 RKGIATKMYN
+821 
-831 IAETESPDYVY
+831 
-842 RGTDETVGGVRTDD
+842 
-856 GQAFRKAYDSKQ
+856 
-868 YAPVPRQQFVESRP
+868 
-882 PVEPKVDEEAI
+882 
-893 LRNLTDKYA
+893 DKYA
-902 NDKAYGISHADDF
+902 NDKAYGISHTEQF
-915 ERSSVMEDNITGLVG
+915 ERSSVMEENINGLVG
-930 LENNKFLEAR
+930 LENNSFLEAR
-940 NLFDNDMEITL
+940 NLFDSDMSIVL
-951 PNGKPFSVNSLREW
+951 PNGQTFSVNNLREW

-976 RVNGDISIMA
+976 RVNGDIAIMA

-992 KEMKDAVETLM
+992 KDMKDLVETMM
-1003 NRAGDNGKLKGEV
+1003 NKAGDDGKLKGEV
-1016 ATLRDTLKV
+1016 STLRDTLKI

-1039 FATAMR
+1039 LSTVMR
-1045 TLTDLSFF
+1045 TMTDLSFF

-1077 AMLHGVPMFRDL
+1077 AMLHGVPIFRDL
-1089 AFRNKKVSGSEIKDL
+1089 AFRNKKVGASEIKDL

-1124 IDRLRSYSDLS
+1124 IDRLRSYSDLG
-1135 RVSSATLGGAKYYTG
+1135 RGTATALGTAKYYTG
-1150 ELAVRSPLTKVL
+1150 ELAVRSPFTKVL

-1182 EHSLTGSKRKFDE
+1182 EHSLTGSKRKFDD

-1205 DQWKGIKSLIRENVT
+1205 EQWKGIKSLIRESVT
-1220 RGEDGK
+1220 RGPDGK
-1226 YTIRDKKAFSQDP
+1226 YTIKDKKAFSQDP
-1239 RAMDLWRMGDTI
+1239 RAMDLWRMGDII

-1264 MDSKAYG
+1264 MDAKAYG

-1319 GLYYMAQAHVKAYAM
+1319 GMYYMAQAHIKAYAM
-1334 QDGRDK
+1334 QDGRDR

-1358 RSSHIG
+1358 RSSHLG
-1364 GPLGVANLLGGIAGI
+1364 GPLGVANILGGIAGYE
-1379 QDTKLLRSSILP
+1379 DTKLLRSSILP

-1401 ITYGASTSDPVMNVV
+1401 ISYGAATSDPVMNVV

-1436 YNLAGYLKADTRVD
+1436 YNLAGYLKADTRVN

-1472 QKLLLGTFEEQGIHI
+1472 QKLILGTFEEQGIHI

>member
-1 MATRGIRNNNIGN
+1 MAARGIRNNNIGN

-28 DGSFV
+28 DGAFV
-33 TFDSPESGV
+33 TFDTPDSGV
-42 RALAKNLLSYGRQGY
+42 RALAKNLMSYGRQGY
-57 DSIDKIINRWAPPE
+57 DSIEKIINRWAPPS
-71 ENDTQA
+71 ENDTQS
-77 YIDAVSASTGIPATQ
+77 YIDSVVAATGIPATQ
-92 SLDLTDPDTLASLA
+92 SIDLTNPDVLASLSE
-106 QAIGFHETST
+106 AIGYHETGS
-116 RYNPAVYKTGVSRAL
+116 RYDPEVYQKGVARAL
-131 EGGITPKSQPVSA
+131 NGISPKTPPVSA

-154 KAKPSVSLGEGLP
+154 KAKPKVALGENLPTAAGLNI
-167 GVTGLQV
+167 
-174 EGQEPEAP
+174 EGQAPEAP
-182 NKSFGEMFYQ
+182 NESFGEMFYKA
-192 STGETLQQREDR
+192 TGDTMQEREDR
-204 STWFGLGGATEAELK
+204 STWFGFGSATEAEVK

-228 AGQAEDS
+228 AGQTEDS

-242 FNPTRWNNHKWSRD
+242 FNPTRWNNHKWSRE

-296 AEKAKAG
+296 QEKAKAG
-303 TGAQLAAGV
+303 IGAQLAAGV
-312 VGAGVDPLTYVPI
+312 IGAGVDPLTYVPI

-330 KGGKLVNKMFTVA
+330 KGGKLVNKMLTVA
-343 AQSGALAGASEIA
+343 AQSGALAGVSEMA

-368 EAIMGGALFGGGMTA
+368 EAILGGALFGGGMTA

-388 GKVLGK
+388 GRALGRN
-394 STNEFAG
+394 TNEFAG
-401 PAIRLEARETARN
+401 PATRLEARETARN

-419 LSRMP
+419 LSRLP
-424 IRDGE
+424 IQEGE
-429 QVFNHQGVNY
+429 QTFSHQGVKF
-439 AEVPGEP
+439 ADVPNEP

-465 RTRQVFD
+465 KTRKVFD

-493 LKLLRSENPEVRGLA
+493 LKLLRSENPEIRGVA

-545 NDIDDAVTNALK
+545 NDIDDAVTEALK
-557 DPYFQTSWWR
+557 DPYFQTAFWR
-567 DNKAMREDVY
+567 DSGAFRQDIYQRVSM
-577 KRAALAIEDSSG
+577 AIEDGSG
-589 QLKAQLTPGEVKVYD
+589 NLRAELTPGELKVYD

-624 RADAQSIFPGSR
+624 RTDAQSIFPGSR

-641 VPNVYSSQ
+641 VPHVYSKQ
-649 MKQLYI
+649 MKELYI
-655 QELGSREG
+655 KELGSPEA
-663 LQEAIKQSWLASYS
+663 LQEAIKKSWLTSYA
-677 SRPEVKARVDE
+677 SRPEVKKRVDE
-688 YLKEQ
+688 ALL
-693 HKDIFDKANAEAK
+693 EA
-706 AAADA
+706 DPT
-711 ENFLRSQESTV
+711 L
-722 PDMPKVLRESGY
+722 
-734 VGDAGYQKV
+734 
-743 TNGVVD
+743 
-749 GEYFNSKMDF
+749 
-759 SGERPYLVDGDFVY
+759 
-773 YTARTPDGS
+773 TPEG
-782 ELNVSVFTKSGEHAG
+782 LAG
-797 AVSFTKRSGDEWFNP
+797 AV
-812 SLEVNEKFR
+812 
-821 RKGIATKMYN
+821 
-831 IAETESPDYVY
+831 
-842 RGTDETVGGVRTDD
+842 
-856 GQAFRKAYDSKQ
+856 
-868 YAPVPRQQFVESRP
+868 
-882 PVEPKVDEEAI
+882 
-893 LRNLTDKYA
+893 DKYA
-902 NDKAYGISHADDF
+902 NDKAYGISHTEQF
-915 ERSSVMEDNITGLVG
+915 ERSSVMEENINGLVG
-930 LENNKFLEAR
+930 LENNSFLEAR
-940 NLFDNDMEITL
+940 NLFDSDMSIVL
-951 PNGKPFSVNSLREW
+951 PNGQTFSVNNLREW

-976 RVNGDISIMA
+976 RVNGDIAIMA

-992 KEMKDAVETLM
+992 KDMKDLVETMM
-1003 NRAGDNGKLKGEV
+1003 NKAGDDGKLKGEV
-1016 ATLRDTLKV
+1016 STLRDTLKI

-1039 FATAMR
+1039 LNTVLR
-1045 TLTDLSFF
+1045 TMTDLSFF

-1077 AMLHGVPMFRDL
+1077 ALLHGVPMFRDL
-1089 AFRNKKVSGSEIKDL
+1089 AFRNKKVGASEIKDL

-1124 IDRLRSYSDLS
+1124 IDRLRSYSALS
-1135 RVSSATLGGAKYYTG
+1135 KPTATALGSAKYYTG
-1150 ELAVRSPLTKVL
+1150 ELAVRSPFTKVL

-1182 EHSLTGSKRKFDE
+1182 EHSLTGSKRKFDD

-1205 DQWKGIKSLIRENVT
+1205 EQWKGIKSLIRESVT
-1220 RGEDGK
+1220 RGPDGK
-1226 YTIRDKKAFSQDP
+1226 YSIKDKKAFSQDP

-1264 MDSKAYG
+1264 MDAKAYG

-1319 GLYYMAQAHVKAYAM
+1319 GIYYMAQAHIKAYAM
-1334 QDGRDK
+1334 QDGRDRD
-1340 EYLKQALN
+1340 YLKQALD

-1358 RSSHIG
+1358 RSSHLG
-1364 GPLGVANLLGGIAGI
+1364 GPLGVANILGGIAGYE
-1379 QDTKLLRSSILP
+1379 DTKMLRSSILP

-1401 ITYGASTSDPVMNVV
+1401 ISYGAATSDPVMNVV

-1436 YNLAGYLKADTRVD
+1436 YNLAGYLKADTRVN

>member
-1 MATRGIRNNNIGN
+1 MATRGVRNSNPGN
-14 IRVSKDQWEGATGD
+14 LRKSKDQWEGAIGD
-28 DGSFV
+28 DGAFV
-33 TFDSPESGV
+33 IFDSPESGV
-42 RALAKNLLSYGRQGY
+42 RALAKNLQSYGRQGY
-57 DSIDKIINRWAPPE
+57 DSIEKIINRWAPPN

-77 YIDAVSASTGIPATQ
+77 YIDSVVAATGIPATQ
-92 SLDLTDPDTLASLA
+92 SLDLSDPDTLSSLS
-106 QAIGFHETST
+106 QAISFHETGS
-116 RYNPAVYKTGVSRAL
+116 RYDPEVYQKGVARAL
-131 EGGITPKSQPVSA
+131 NGISPKTPPVSA

-154 KAKPSVSLGEGLP
+154 KAKPKVALGDNLPTAAGLNI
-167 GVTGLQV
+167 
-174 EGQEPEAP
+174 EGQAPEAP
-182 NKSFGEMFYQ
+182 NESFGEMFYKA
-192 STGETLQQREDR
+192 TGDTMQEREDR
-204 STWFGLGGATEAELK
+204 STWFGFGAATEAEVK

-228 AGQAEDS
+228 AGQTEDS

-242 FNPTRWNNHKWSRD
+242 FNPTRWNNHKWTRE

-296 AEKAKAG
+296 QEKAKAG

-312 VGAGVDPLTYVPI
+312 IGAGVDPLTYVPI

-343 AQSGALAGASEIA
+343 AQSGALAGVSEMA

-368 EAIMGGALFGGGMTA
+368 EAILGGALFGGGMTA

-388 GKVLGK
+388 GRALGRN
-394 STNEFAG
+394 TNEFAG
-401 PAIRLEARETARN
+401 PSTRLEARETARN

-419 LSRMP
+419 LSRLP
-424 IRDGE
+424 IQEGE
-429 QVFNHQGVNY
+429 QTFSHQGVKF
-439 AEVPGEP
+439 ADVPNEP

-465 RTRQVFD
+465 KTRQVFD

-493 LKLLRSENPEVRGLA
+493 LKLLRSENPEIRGVA

-545 NDIDDAVTNALK
+545 NDIDDAVTEALK
-557 DPYFQTSWWR
+557 DPYFQTAFWR
-567 DNKAMREDVY
+567 DSGAFRQDIYQRVSM
-577 KRAALAIEDSSG
+577 AIEDGSG
-589 QLKAQLTPGEVKVYD
+589 NLKAELTPGELKVYD

-624 RADAQSIFPGSR
+624 RPDAQSIFPGSR

-641 VPNVYSSQ
+641 VPHVYSKQ
-649 MKQLYI
+649 MKELYI
-655 QELGSREG
+655 KELGSPEA
-663 LQEAIKQSWLASYS
+663 LQEAIKKSWLTSYA
-677 SRPEVKARVDE
+677 SRPEVKKRVDAA
-688 YLKEQ
+688 LL
-693 HKDIFDKANAEAK
+693 EADPTLTPEGL
-706 AAADA
+706 AAA
-711 ENFLRSQESTV
+711 V
-722 PDMPKVLRESGY
+722 
-734 VGDAGYQKV
+734 
-743 TNGVVD
+743 
-749 GEYFNSKMDF
+749 
-759 SGERPYLVDGDFVY
+759 
-773 YTARTPDGS
+773 
-782 ELNVSVFTKSGEHAG
+782 
-797 AVSFTKRSGDEWFNP
+797 
-812 SLEVNEKFR
+812 
-821 RKGIATKMYN
+821 
-831 IAETESPDYVY
+831 
-842 RGTDETVGGVRTDD
+842 
-856 GQAFRKAYDSKQ
+856 
-868 YAPVPRQQFVESRP
+868 
-882 PVEPKVDEEAI
+882 
-893 LRNLTDKYA
+893 DKYA
-902 NDKAYGISHADDF
+902 NDKAYGISHTEQF
-915 ERSSVMEDNITGLVG
+915 ERSSVMEENINGLAG
-930 LENNKFLEAR
+930 LENNSFLEAR
-940 NLFDNDMEITL
+940 NMFDSDMSIVL
-951 PNGKPFSVNSLREW
+951 PNGQTFSVNNLREW

-976 RVNGDISIMA
+976 RVNGDIAIMA

-992 KEMKDAVETLM
+992 KEMKDLVETMM
-1003 NRAGDNGKLKGEV
+1003 NKAGDDGKLKGEV
-1016 ATLRDTLKV
+1016 STLRDTLKI

-1039 FATAMR
+1039 FATVMR
-1045 TLTDLSFF
+1045 TMTDLSFF

-1077 AMLHGVPMFRDL
+1077 ALLHGVPMFRDL
-1089 AFRNKKVSGSEIKDL
+1089 AFRNKKVGASEIKDL

-1124 IDRLRSYSDLS
+1124 IDRLRSYSDLG
-1135 RVSSATLGGAKYYTG
+1135 RGTATALGTAKYYTG
-1150 ELAVRSPLTKVL
+1150 ELAVRSPFTKVL

-1182 EHSLTGSKRKFDE
+1182 EHSLTGSKRKFDD

-1205 DQWKGIKSLIRENVT
+1205 DQWKGIKSLIRESVT
-1220 RGEDGK
+1220 RGPDGK
-1226 YTIRDKKAFSQDP
+1226 YTIKDKKAFSQDP

-1264 MDSKAYG
+1264 MDAKAYG

-1319 GLYYMAQAHVKAYAM
+1319 GIYYMAQAHVKAYAM
-1334 QDGRDK
+1334 QDGRDR
-1340 EYLKQALN
+1340 EYLKQALD
-1348 PTMIG
+1348 PMMIG

-1358 RSSHIG
+1358 RSSHLG
-1364 GPLGVANLLGGIAGI
+1364 GPLGVANILGGIAGYE
-1379 QDTKLLRSSILP
+1379 DTKMLRSSILP

-1401 ITYGASTSDPVMNVV
+1401 IAYGAATSDPVMNVV

-1436 YNLAGYLKADTRVD
+1436 YNLAGYLKADTRVN

>member
-1 MATRGIRNNNIGN
+1 MATRGVRNSNPGN
-14 IRVSKDQWEGATGD
+14 LRKSKDQWEGAIGD
-28 DGSFV
+28 DGEFV
-33 TFDSPESGV
+33 IFDSPESGV
-42 RALAKNLLSYGRQGY
+42 RALAKNLQSYGRQGY
-57 DSIDKIINRWAPPE
+57 DSIEKIINRWAPPN
-71 ENDTQA
+71 ENDTKS
-77 YIDAVSASTGIPATQ
+77 YIDSVVAATGIPATQ
-92 SLDLTDPDTLASLA
+92 SIDLTNPDVLASLSE
-106 QAIGFHETST
+106 AIGYHETGS
-116 RYNPAVYKTGVSRAL
+116 RYDPEVYQKGVARAL
-131 EGGITPKSQPVSA
+131 NGISPKTPPVSA

-154 KAKPSVSLGEGLP
+154 KAKPKVALGENLPTAAGLNI
-167 GVTGLQV
+167 
-174 EGQEPEAP
+174 EGQAPEAP
-182 NKSFGEMFYQ
+182 NESFGEMFYKA
-192 STGETLQQREDR
+192 TGETMQEREDR
-204 STWFGLGGATEAELK
+204 STWFGFGAATEAEVK

-228 AGQAEDS
+228 AGQTEDS

-242 FNPTRWNNHKWSRD
+242 FNPTRWNNHKWTRE

-296 AEKAKAG
+296 QEKAKAG

-312 VGAGVDPLTYVPI
+312 IGAGVDPLTYVPI

-368 EAIMGGALFGGGMTA
+368 EAILGGALFGGGMTA

-388 GKVLGK
+388 GRALGRN
-394 STNEFAG
+394 TNEFAG
-401 PAIRLEARETARN
+401 PATRLEARETARN

-419 LSRMP
+419 LSRLP
-424 IRDGE
+424 IQEGE
-429 QVFNHQGVNY
+429 QTFSHQGVKF
-439 AEVPGEP
+439 ADVPNEP

-465 RTRQVFD
+465 KTRQVFD

-493 LKLLRSENPEVRGLA
+493 LKLLRSENPEIRGIA

-515 TGMQSGASG
+515 TGMQSGSSG

-545 NDIDDAVTNALK
+545 NDIDDAVTEALK
-557 DPYFQTSWWR
+557 DPYFQTAFWR
-567 DNKAMREDVY
+567 DSRAFRQDVY
-577 KRAALAIEDSSG
+577 QRVALAIEDGSG
-589 QLKAQLTPGEVKVYD
+589 NLKAELTPGELKVYD

-624 RADAQSIFPGSR
+624 RTDAQSIFPGSR

-641 VPNVYSSQ
+641 VPHVYSKQ
-649 MKQLYI
+649 MKELYI
-655 QELGSREG
+655 KELGSPEA
-663 LQEAIKQSWLASYS
+663 LQEAIKKSWLTSYA
-677 SRPEVKARVDE
+677 SRPEVKKRVDE
-688 YLKEQ
+688 SLL
-693 HKDIFDKANAEAK
+693 EADPTLTPEGL
-706 AAADA
+706 AAA
-711 ENFLRSQESTV
+711 V
-722 PDMPKVLRESGY
+722 
-734 VGDAGYQKV
+734 
-743 TNGVVD
+743 
-749 GEYFNSKMDF
+749 
-759 SGERPYLVDGDFVY
+759 
-773 YTARTPDGS
+773 
-782 ELNVSVFTKSGEHAG
+782 
-797 AVSFTKRSGDEWFNP
+797 
-812 SLEVNEKFR
+812 
-821 RKGIATKMYN
+821 
-831 IAETESPDYVY
+831 
-842 RGTDETVGGVRTDD
+842 
-856 GQAFRKAYDSKQ
+856 
-868 YAPVPRQQFVESRP
+868 
-882 PVEPKVDEEAI
+882 
-893 LRNLTDKYA
+893 DKYA
-902 NDKAYGISHADDF
+902 NDKAYGISHTEQF
-915 ERSSVMEDNITGLVG
+915 ERSSVMEENINGLVG
-930 LENNKFLEAR
+930 LENNSFLEAR
-940 NLFDNDMEITL
+940 NLFDSDMSIVL
-951 PNGKPFSVNSLREW
+951 PNGQTFSVNNLREW

-976 RVNGDISIMA
+976 RVNGDIAIMA

-992 KEMKDAVETLM
+992 KDMKDLVETMM
-1003 NRAGDNGKLKGEV
+1003 NKAGDDGKLKGEV
-1016 ATLRDTLKV
+1016 STLRDTLKI

-1039 FATAMR
+1039 FATVMR
-1045 TLTDLSFF
+1045 TMTDLSFF

-1077 AMLHGVPMFRDL
+1077 ALLHGVPMFRDL
-1089 AFRNKKVSGSEIKDL
+1089 AFRNKKVGASEIKDL

-1124 IDRLRSYSDLS
+1124 IDRLRSYSALS
-1135 RVSSATLGGAKYYTG
+1135 KPTATALGTAKYYTG
-1150 ELAVRSPLTKVL
+1150 ELAVRSPFTKVL

-1182 EHSLTGSKRKFDE
+1182 EHSLTGSKRKFDD

-1205 DQWKGIKSLIRENVT
+1205 EQWKGIKSLIRESVT
-1220 RGEDGK
+1220 RGPDGK
-1226 YTIRDKKAFSQDP
+1226 YTIKDKKAFSQDP

-1251 ADETLLRPHKLSN
+1251 ADETLLRPNKLSN

-1271 PLAKTVLQFKNFV
+1271 PIAKTVLQFKNFV

-1319 GLYYMAQAHVKAYAM
+1319 GIYYMAQAHVKAYAM
-1334 QDGRDK
+1334 QDGRDR

-1358 RSSHIG
+1358 RSSHLG
-1364 GPLGVANLLGGIAGI
+1364 GPLGVANILGGIAGYE
-1379 QDTKLLRSSILP
+1379 DTKMLRSSILP

-1401 ITYGASTSDPVMNVV
+1401 ISYGAATSEPVMNVV

-1436 YNLAGYLKADTRVD
+1436 YNLAGYLKADTRVN

>member
-33 TFDSPESGV
+33 TFDTPDSGV
-42 RALAKNLLSYGRQGY
+42 RALAKNLMSYGRQGY
-57 DSIDKIINRWAPPE
+57 DSIEKIINRWAPPS
-71 ENDTQA
+71 ENDTQS
-77 YIDAVSASTGIPATQ
+77 YIDSVVAATGIPATQ
-92 SLDLTDPDTLASLA
+92 SIDLTNPDILASLSE
-106 QAIGFHETST
+106 AIGYHETGS
-116 RYNPAVYKTGVSRAL
+116 RYDPEVYKLGVSRAL
-131 EGGITPKSQPVSA
+131 SGAGGITPKTPPVSA

-154 KAKPSVSLGEGLP
+154 KAKPKVALGENLP
-167 GVTGLQV
+167 GVTGMNI

-182 NKSFGEMFYQ
+182 NESFGEMFYK
-192 STGETLQQREDR
+192 STGETLDQRADR
-204 STWFGLGGATEAELK
+204 STWFGFGGAAEAEVK
-219 NSMVGVAIR
+219 NSLVGVAVR
-228 AGQAEDS
+228 AGQTEDS

-242 FNPTRWNNHKWSRD
+242 FNPTRWNNHKWSRE

-296 AEKAKAG
+296 AEKYKAG
-303 TGAQLAAGV
+303 TGALLTAGV
-312 VGAGVDPLTYVPI
+312 VGAGVDPLSYVPL
-325 AGQVG
+325 AGQIG
-330 KGGKLVNKMFTVA
+330 KGGKLINKMFTVA
-343 AQSGALAGASEIA
+343 AQGGALAGTSEIL
-356 RTSVAGGDAHVA
+356 RTSVAGGQAHVA
-368 EAIMGGALFGGGMTA
+368 EAIMGGALFAGGMTA
-383 IADGL
+383 IADGIGRAL
-388 GKVLGK
+388 GKGAA
-394 STNEFAG
+394 SNEFAG

-419 LSRMP
+419 LSRLP
-424 IRDGE
+424 IMEGE
-429 QVFNHQGVNY
+429 QTFSHQGVTY
-439 AEVPGEP
+439 AELPGEP

-472 EVIEPER
+472 NVIEPER

-493 LKLLRSENPEVRGLA
+493 LKLLRSENSEIRGLA
-508 ADLVRSP
+508 SDLVRSP

-524 KIGTTASD
+524 KIGTTSSD

-545 NDIDDAVTNALK
+545 NDIDDAVTAALNDPFSQLKFWK
-557 DPYFQTSWWR
+557 DNSGR
-567 DNKAMREDVY
+567 REEVY
-577 KRAALAIEDSSG
+577 QRAALAIEDGSG
-589 QLKAQLTPGEVKVYD
+589 NLKSQLTPGELKVYD
-604 LLKNQFDA
+604 LMKNHFDA

-624 RADAQSIFPGSR
+624 RTDAVSIFPGSR
-636 FKGTY
+636 HVGTY
-641 VPNVYSSQ
+641 VPNVYSNH
-649 MKQLYI
+649 MKQLFI
-655 QELGSREG
+655 RELGSPEA
-663 LQEAIKQSWLASYS
+663 LQEAIKKSWLTSYA
-677 SRPEVKARVDE
+677 SRPEVKTRVDE
-688 YLKEQ
+688 ALME
-693 HKDIFDKANAEAK
+693 ANPNMKPDEL
-706 AAADA
+706 AAA
-711 ENFLRSQESTV
+711 V
-722 PDMPKVLRESGY
+722 
-734 VGDAGYQKV
+734 
-743 TNGVVD
+743 
-749 GEYFNSKMDF
+749 
-759 SGERPYLVDGDFVY
+759 
-773 YTARTPDGS
+773 
-782 ELNVSVFTKSGEHAG
+782 
-797 AVSFTKRSGDEWFNP
+797 
-812 SLEVNEKFR
+812 
-821 RKGIATKMYN
+821 
-831 IAETESPDYVY
+831 
-842 RGTDETVGGVRTDD
+842 
-856 GQAFRKAYDSKQ
+856 
-868 YAPVPRQQFVESRP
+868 
-882 PVEPKVDEEAI
+882 
-893 LRNLTDKYA
+893 DKYA
-902 NDKAYGISHADDF
+902 NDKAYGISHTEQF
-915 ERSSVMEDNITGLVG
+915 ERSSVMEENINGLVG
-930 LENNKFLEAR
+930 LENNSFLEAR
-940 NLFDNDMEITL
+940 NLFDSDMTIKL
-951 PNGKPFSVNSLREW
+951 PSGEDFSVNSLREW
-965 DMDKIVPAYNR
+965 DMDKIIPAYNR

-992 KEMKDAVETLM
+992 KDMKDAVETLM
-1003 NRAGDNGKLKGEV
+1003 NKAGDDGKLKSEV
-1016 ATLRDTLKV
+1016 STLRDTLKI

-1039 FATAMR
+1039 FSTVMR
-1045 TLTDLSFF
+1045 TMTDLSFF

-1077 AMLHGVPMFRDL
+1077 AMLHGIPMFRDL
-1089 AFRNKKVSGSEIKDL
+1089 AFRNKKVGASEIKDL

-1124 IDRLRSYSDLS
+1124 IDRLRAYSSLS
-1135 RVSSATLGGAKYYTG
+1135 KPVATALGSAKYYTG
-1150 ELAVRSPLTKVL
+1150 ELAVRSPFTKVL

-1182 EHSLTGSKRKFDE
+1182 EHSLTGSKRKFDD

-1205 DQWKGIKSLIRENVT
+1205 AQWKGIKSLIRESVT
-1220 RGEDGK
+1220 RGPDGK
-1226 YTIRDKKAFSQDP
+1226 YTIKDKRSFSQDP

-1264 MDSKAYG
+1264 MNAKAYG
-1271 PLAKTVLQFKNFV
+1271 PIAKTVLQFKNFV

-1319 GLYYMAQAHVKAYAM
+1319 GIYYMAQAHVKAYAM
-1334 QDGRDK
+1334 QDGRDRD
-1340 EYLKQALN
+1340 YLKQALN

-1358 RSSHIG
+1358 RSSHLG
-1364 GPLGVANLLGGIAGI
+1364 GPLGVANILGGIAGYE
-1379 QDTKLLRSSILP
+1379 DTKMLRSSILP

-1401 ITYGASTSDPVMNVV
+1401 IAYGAATSDPVMNVV
-1416 GNFLEQ
+1416 GNFFEQ

-1436 YNLAGYLKADTRVD
+1436 YNLAGYLKADTRVN

>member
-1 MATRGIRNNNIGN
+1 MATRGIRNNNLGN
-14 IRVSKDQWEGATGD
+14 LRVSKDQWEGAVGD
-28 DGSFV
+28 DGAFV
-33 TFDSPESGV
+33 IFDSPESGV
-42 RALAKNLLSYGRQGY
+42 RALAKNLQSYGRQGY
-57 DSIDKIINRWAPPE
+57 DSIEKIINRWAPPN
-71 ENDTQA
+71 ENDTKA
-77 YIDAVSASTGIPATQ
+77 YIDSVVAATGIPATQ
-92 SLDLTDPDTLASLA
+92 SLDLSDPDTLSSLA
-106 QAIGFHETST
+106 QAIGYHETGS
-116 RYNPAVYKTGVSRAL
+116 RYDHEVYQKGVARAL
-131 EGGITPKSQPVSA
+131 NGISPKTPPVSA

-154 KAKPSVSLGEGLP
+154 KAKPKVALGENLLTAAGLNI
-167 GVTGLQV
+167 
-174 EGQEPEAP
+174 EGQAPEAP
-182 NKSFGEMFYQ
+182 NESFGEMFYK
-192 STGETLQQREDR
+192 STGETMQERENR
-204 STWFGLGGATEAELK
+204 STWFGFGSATEAEVK

-228 AGQAEDS
+228 AGQTEDS

-242 FNPTRWNNHKWSRD
+242 FNPTRWNNHKWSRE

-296 AEKAKAG
+296 QEKAKAG

-312 VGAGVDPLTYVPI
+312 IGAGVDPLTYVPI

-330 KGGKLVNKMFTVA
+330 KGGKLINKMFTVA

-383 IADGL
+383 IGDTI
-388 GKVLGK
+388 GKALGK

-419 LSRMP
+419 LSRLP
-424 IRDGE
+424 IQEGE
-429 QVFNHQGVNY
+429 ETFSHQGVKF
-439 AEVPGEP
+439 ADVPNEP

-465 RTRQVFD
+465 KTRQVFD

-493 LKLLRSENPEVRGLA
+493 LKLLRSENPEIRGVA

-545 NDIDDAVTNALK
+545 NDIDDAVTEALK
-557 DPYFQTSWWR
+557 DPYFQTAFWR
-567 DNKAMREDVY
+567 DSGSFRQDIYQRVSM
-577 KRAALAIEDSSG
+577 AIEDGSG
-589 QLKAQLTPGEVKVYD
+589 NLKAELTPGELKVYD

-624 RADAQSIFPGSR
+624 RPDAQSIFPGSR

-641 VPNVYSSQ
+641 VPHVYSKQ
-649 MKQLYI
+649 MKELYI
-655 QELGSREG
+655 KELGSPEA
-663 LQEAIKQSWLASYS
+663 LQEAIKKSWLTSYA
-677 SRPEVKARVDE
+677 SRPEVKKRVDE
-688 YLKEQ
+688 ALL
-693 HKDIFDKANAEAK
+693 EADPTLTPEGL
-706 AAADA
+706 AAA
-711 ENFLRSQESTV
+711 V
-722 PDMPKVLRESGY
+722 
-734 VGDAGYQKV
+734 
-743 TNGVVD
+743 
-749 GEYFNSKMDF
+749 
-759 SGERPYLVDGDFVY
+759 
-773 YTARTPDGS
+773 
-782 ELNVSVFTKSGEHAG
+782 
-797 AVSFTKRSGDEWFNP
+797 
-812 SLEVNEKFR
+812 
-821 RKGIATKMYN
+821 
-831 IAETESPDYVY
+831 
-842 RGTDETVGGVRTDD
+842 
-856 GQAFRKAYDSKQ
+856 
-868 YAPVPRQQFVESRP
+868 
-882 PVEPKVDEEAI
+882 
-893 LRNLTDKYA
+893 DKYA
-902 NDKAYGISHADDF
+902 NDKAYGISHTEQF
-915 ERSSVMEDNITGLVG
+915 ERSSVMEENINGLVG
-930 LENNKFLEAR
+930 LENNSFLEAR
-940 NLFDNDMEITL
+940 NLFDSDMSIVL
-951 PNGKPFSVNSLREW
+951 PNGQTFSVNNLREW

-976 RVNGDISIMA
+976 RVNGDIAIMA

-992 KEMKDAVETLM
+992 KDMKDLVETMM
-1003 NRAGDNGKLKGEV
+1003 NKAGDDGKLKGEV
-1016 ATLRDTLKV
+1016 STLRDTLKI

-1039 FATAMR
+1039 FATVMR
-1045 TLTDLSFF
+1045 TMTDLSFF

-1077 AMLHGVPMFRDL
+1077 ALLHGVPMFRDL
-1089 AFRNKKVSGSEIKDL
+1089 AFRNKKVGASEIKDL

-1124 IDRLRSYSDLS
+1124 IDRLRAYSSLS
-1135 RVSSATLGGAKYYTG
+1135 KPTATALGSAKYYTG
-1150 ELAVRSPLTKVL
+1150 ELAVRSPFTKVL

-1182 EHSLTGSKRKFDE
+1182 EHSLTGSKRRFDD

-1205 DQWKGIKSLIRENVT
+1205 EQWNGIKSLIRESVT
-1220 RGEDGK
+1220 RGPDGK
-1226 YTIRDKKAFSQDP
+1226 YTIKDKKAFSQDP

-1271 PLAKTVLQFKNFV
+1271 PSAKAVLQFKNFV

-1319 GLYYMAQAHVKAYAM
+1319 GIYYMAQAHIKAYAM
-1334 QDGRDK
+1334 QDGRDR

-1358 RSSHIG
+1358 RSSHLG
-1364 GPLGVANLLGGIAGI
+1364 GPLGVANILGGIAGYE
-1379 QDTKLLRSSILP
+1379 DTKMLRSSILP

-1401 ITYGASTSDPVMNVV
+1401 IAYGAATSDPVMNVV

-1436 YNLAGYLKADTRVD
+1436 YNLAGYLKADTRVN

>member
-1 MATRGIRNNNIGN
+1 MATRGVRNANPGN
-14 IRVSKDQWEGATGD
+14 IRKSKDQWEGAVGD
-28 DGSFV
+28 DGAFV
-33 TFDSPESGV
+33 IFDSPESGV
-42 RALAKNLLSYGRQGY
+42 RALAKNLQSYGRQGY
-57 DSIDKIINRWAPPE
+57 DSIEKIINRWAPPN
-71 ENDTQA
+71 ENDTKA
-77 YIDAVSASTGIPATQ
+77 YIDSVVSATGIPATQ
-92 SLDLTDPDTLASLA
+92 SLDLSNPDTLSSLA
-106 QAIGFHETST
+106 QAISFHETGS
-116 RYNPAVYKTGVSRAL
+116 RYDPEVYQKGIARAL
-131 EGGITPKSQPVSA
+131 NGITPKTPPVSA

-154 KAKPSVSLGEGLP
+154 KAKPKVALGENLP
-167 GVTGLQV
+167 GVTGMNI

-182 NKSFGEMFYQ
+182 NESFGEMFYK
-192 STGETLQQREDR
+192 STGETLDQRADR
-204 STWFGLGGATEAELK
+204 STWFGFGGAAEAEVK
-219 NSMVGVAIR
+219 NSLVGVAVR
-228 AGQAEDS
+228 AGQTEDS

-242 FNPTRWNNHKWSRD
+242 FNPTRWNNHKWTRE

-312 VGAGVDPLTYVPI
+312 IGAGVDPLTYVPI

-383 IADGL
+383 IGDAL

-419 LSRMP
+419 LSRLP
-424 IRDGE
+424 IREGE
-429 QVFNHQGVNY
+429 ETFSHQGVKF
-439 AEVPGEP
+439 ADVPNEP

-465 RTRQVFD
+465 KTRQVFD

-493 LKLLRSENPEVRGLA
+493 LKLLRSENPEIRGVA

-545 NDIDDAVTNALK
+545 NDIDDAVTEALK
-557 DPYFQTSWWR
+557 DPYFQTAFWR
-567 DNKAMREDVY
+567 DSGAFRQDIYQRVSM
-577 KRAALAIEDSSG
+577 AIEDGSG
-589 QLKAQLTPGEVKVYD
+589 KLKAELTTGELKVYD

-624 RADAQSIFPGSR
+624 RPDAQSIFPGSR

-641 VPNVYSSQ
+641 VPHVYSNQ

-655 QELGSREG
+655 KELGSPEA
-663 LQEAIKQSWLASYS
+663 LQEAIKKSWLTSYA
-677 SRPEVKARVDE
+677 SRPEVKKRVDE
-688 YLKEQ
+688 ALLES
-693 HKDIFDKANAEAK
+693 DPTLTPEGL
-706 AAADA
+706 AAA
-711 ENFLRSQESTV
+711 V
-722 PDMPKVLRESGY
+722 
-734 VGDAGYQKV
+734 
-743 TNGVVD
+743 
-749 GEYFNSKMDF
+749 
-759 SGERPYLVDGDFVY
+759 
-773 YTARTPDGS
+773 
-782 ELNVSVFTKSGEHAG
+782 
-797 AVSFTKRSGDEWFNP
+797 
-812 SLEVNEKFR
+812 
-821 RKGIATKMYN
+821 
-831 IAETESPDYVY
+831 
-842 RGTDETVGGVRTDD
+842 
-856 GQAFRKAYDSKQ
+856 
-868 YAPVPRQQFVESRP
+868 
-882 PVEPKVDEEAI
+882 
-893 LRNLTDKYA
+893 DKYA
-902 NDKAYGISHADDF
+902 NDKAYGISHTEQF
-915 ERSSVMEDNITGLVG
+915 ERSSVMEENINGLVG
-930 LENNKFLEAR
+930 LENNSFLEAR
-940 NLFDNDMEITL
+940 NLFDSDMSIVL
-951 PNGKPFSVNSLREW
+951 PNGQTFSVNNLREW

-976 RVNGDISIMA
+976 RVNGDIAIMA

-992 KEMKDAVETLM
+992 KDMKDLVETLM
-1003 NRAGDNGKLKGEV
+1003 NKAGDDGKLKGEV
-1016 ATLRDTLKV
+1016 STLRDTLKI

-1039 FATAMR
+1039 FNTVLR
-1045 TLTDLSFF
+1045 TMTDLSFF

-1077 AMLHGVPMFRDL
+1077 ALLHGVPMFRDL
-1089 AFRNKKVSGSEIKDL
+1089 AFRNKKVGASEIKDL

-1124 IDRLRSYSDLS
+1124 IDRLRSYSDLG
-1135 RVSSATLGGAKYYTG
+1135 RGTATALGTAKYYTG

-1182 EHSLTGSKRKFDE
+1182 EHSLTGSKRRFDD

-1205 DQWKGIKSLIRENVT
+1205 EQWKGIKSLIRESVT
-1220 RGEDGK
+1220 RGPDGK
-1226 YTIRDKKAFSQDP
+1226 YTIKDKKAFSQDP

-1264 MDSKAYG
+1264 MDAKAYS

-1319 GLYYMAQAHVKAYAM
+1319 GIYYMAQVHIKAYAM
-1334 QDGRDK
+1334 QDGRDR
-1340 EYLKQALN
+1340 EYLKQALD

-1358 RSSHIG
+1358 RSSHLG
-1364 GPLGVANLLGGIAGI
+1364 GPLGVANILGGIAGYE
-1379 QDTKLLRSSILP
+1379 DTKMLRSSILP

-1401 ITYGASTSDPVMNVV
+1401 ITYGAAKSDPVMNVV

-1436 YNLAGYLKADTRVD
+1436 YNLAGYLKSDTRVN

>member
-1 MATRGIRNNNIGN
+1 MATRGVRNSNPGN
-14 IRVSKDQWEGATGD
+14 LRKSKDQWEGAIGD
-28 DGSFV
+28 DGAFV
-33 TFDSPESGV
+33 IFDSPESGV
-42 RALAKNLLSYGRQGY
+42 RALAKNLMSYGRQGY
-57 DSIDKIINRWAPPE
+57 DSIEKIINRWAPPN
-71 ENDTQA
+71 ENDTQS
-77 YIDAVSASTGIPATQ
+77 YINSVVAATGIPATQ
-92 SLDLTDPDTLASLA
+92 SLDLSDPDTLSSLA
-106 QAIGFHETST
+106 QAIGYHETGS
-116 RYNPAVYKTGVSRAL
+116 RYDPEVYQQGVARAL
-131 EGGITPKSQPVSA
+131 NGISPKTPPVSA

-154 KAKPSVSLGEGLP
+154 KAKPKVALGENLPTAAGLNI
-167 GVTGLQV
+167 
-174 EGQEPEAP
+174 EGQAPEAP
-182 NKSFGEMFYQ
+182 NESFGEMFYKA
-192 STGETLQQREDR
+192 TGETMQEREDS
-204 STWFGLGGATEAELK
+204 STWFGFGAATEAEVK

-228 AGQAEDS
+228 AGQTEES

-242 FNPTRWNNHKWSRD
+242 FNPTRWNNHKWTRE

-296 AEKAKAG
+296 QERAKAG
-303 TGAQLAAGV
+303 IGAQLAAGV
-312 VGAGVDPLTYVPI
+312 IGAGVDPLTYVPI

-330 KGGKLVNKMFTVA
+330 KGGKLVNKMFTVS
-343 AQSGALAGASEIA
+343 AQTGALAGVSEMA
-356 RTSVAGGDAHVA
+356 RTSVAGGNAHVA
-368 EAIMGGALFGGGMTA
+368 EAILGGALFGGGMTA

-388 GKVLGK
+388 GRALGRN
-394 STNEFAG
+394 TNEFAG
-401 PAIRLEARETARN
+401 PATRLEARETARN

-419 LSRMP
+419 LSRLP
-424 IRDGE
+424 IQEGE
-429 QVFNHQGVNY
+429 QTFSHQGVKF
-439 AEVPGEP
+439 ADVPNEP

-465 RTRQVFD
+465 KTRQVFD

-493 LKLLRSENPEVRGLA
+493 LKLLRSENPEIRGVA

-545 NDIDDAVTNALK
+545 NDIDDAVTEALK
-557 DPYFQTSWWR
+557 DPYFQTAFWR
-567 DNKAMREDVY
+567 DSGAFRQDIYQRVSM
-577 KRAALAIEDSSG
+577 AIEDGSG
-589 QLKAQLTPGEVKVYD
+589 NLKAELTPGELKVYD

-624 RADAQSIFPGSR
+624 RPDAQSIFPGSR

-641 VPNVYSSQ
+641 VPHVYSKQ
-649 MKQLYI
+649 MKELYI
-655 QELGSREG
+655 KELGSPEA
-663 LQEAIKQSWLASYS
+663 LQEAIKKSWLTSYA
-677 SRPEVKARVDE
+677 SRPEVKKRVDE
-688 YLKEQ
+688 ALL
-693 HKDIFDKANAEAK
+693 EADPTLTPEGL
-706 AAADA
+706 AAA
-711 ENFLRSQESTV
+711 V
-722 PDMPKVLRESGY
+722 
-734 VGDAGYQKV
+734 
-743 TNGVVD
+743 
-749 GEYFNSKMDF
+749 
-759 SGERPYLVDGDFVY
+759 
-773 YTARTPDGS
+773 
-782 ELNVSVFTKSGEHAG
+782 
-797 AVSFTKRSGDEWFNP
+797 
-812 SLEVNEKFR
+812 
-821 RKGIATKMYN
+821 
-831 IAETESPDYVY
+831 
-842 RGTDETVGGVRTDD
+842 
-856 GQAFRKAYDSKQ
+856 
-868 YAPVPRQQFVESRP
+868 
-882 PVEPKVDEEAI
+882 
-893 LRNLTDKYA
+893 DKYA
-902 NDKAYGISHADDF
+902 NDKAYGISHTEQF
-915 ERSSVMEDNITGLVG
+915 ERSSVMEENINGLVG
-930 LENNKFLEAR
+930 LENNSFLEAR
-940 NLFDNDMEITL
+940 NLFDSDMSIVL
-951 PNGKPFSVNSLREW
+951 PNGQTFSVNNLREW

-976 RVNGDISIMA
+976 RVNGDIAIMA

-992 KEMKDAVETLM
+992 KDMKDLVETMM
-1003 NRAGDNGKLKGEV
+1003 NKAGDDGKLKGEV
-1016 ATLRDTLKV
+1016 STLRDTLKI

-1039 FATAMR
+1039 FATVMR
-1045 TLTDLSFF
+1045 TMTDLSFF

-1077 AMLHGVPMFRDL
+1077 ALLHGVPMFRDL
-1089 AFRNKKVSGSEIKDL
+1089 AFRNKKVGASEIKDL
-1104 HNVIFGKELD
+1104 HNVLFGKELD

-1124 IDRLRSYSDLS
+1124 IDRLRSYSDLG
-1135 RVSSATLGGAKYYTG
+1135 RGTATALGTAKYYTG
-1150 ELAVRSPLTKVL
+1150 ELAVRSPFTKVL

-1182 EHSLTGSKRKFDE
+1182 EHSLTGSKRRFDD

-1205 DQWKGIKSLIRENVT
+1205 EQWKGIKSLIRESVT
-1220 RGEDGK
+1220 RGPDGK
-1226 YTIRDKKAFSQDP
+1226 YTIKDKKAFSHDP

-1264 MDSKAYG
+1264 MDAKAYG

-1319 GLYYMAQAHVKAYAM
+1319 GIYYMAQAHVKAYAM
-1334 QDGRDK
+1334 QDGRDRD
-1340 EYLKQALN
+1340 YLKQALD

-1358 RSSHIG
+1358 RSSHLG
-1364 GPLGVANLLGGIAGI
+1364 GPLGVANILGGIAGYE
-1379 QDTKLLRSSILP
+1379 DTKMLRSSILP

-1401 ITYGASTSDPVMNVV
+1401 IAYGAATSDPVMNVV

-1436 YNLAGYLKADTRVD
+1436 YNLAGYLKADTRVN

>member
-1 MATRGIRNNNIGN
+1 MATRGIRNNNPGN
-14 IRVSKDQWEGATGD
+14 IRVSKDQWEGMTGD

-33 TFDSPESGV
+33 IFDSPESGV
-42 RALAKNLLSYGRQGY
+42 RALGKNLLSYGRQGY
-57 DSIDKIINRWAPPE
+57 DSIEKIINRWAPPN

-77 YIDAVSASTGIPATQ
+77 YIDSVVAATGIPATQ
-92 SLDLTDPDTLASLA
+92 SLDLSDPDTLSSLA
-106 QAIGFHETST
+106 QAISFHETGS
-116 RYNPAVYKTGVSRAL
+116 RYDPEVYQQGVARAL
-131 EGGITPKSQPVSA
+131 NGISPKTPPVSA

-154 KAKPSVSLGEGLP
+154 KAKPKVALGENLPTAAGLNI
-167 GVTGLQV
+167 
-174 EGQEPEAP
+174 EGQAPEAP
-182 NKSFGEMFYQ
+182 NESFGEMFYK
-192 STGETLQQREDR
+192 SAGETIQEREDR
-204 STWFGLGGATEAELK
+204 STWFGFGSATEAEVK

-228 AGQAEDS
+228 AGQTEDS

-242 FNPTRWNNHKWSRD
+242 FNPTRWNNHKWSRE

-296 AEKAKAG
+296 QEKAKAG

-312 VGAGVDPLTYVPI
+312 IGAGVDPLTYVPI

-343 AQSGALAGASEIA
+343 AQSGALAGVSEMA

-368 EAIMGGALFGGGMTA
+368 EAILGGALFGGGMTA

-388 GKVLGK
+388 GRALGRN
-394 STNEFAG
+394 TNEFAG
-401 PAIRLEARETARN
+401 PATRLEARETARN

-419 LSRMP
+419 LSRLP
-424 IRDGE
+424 IEEGE
-429 QVFNHQGVNY
+429 QTFSHQGVKF
-439 AEVPGEP
+439 ADVPNEP

-465 RTRQVFD
+465 KTRQVFD

-493 LKLLRSENPEVRGLA
+493 LKLLRSENPEIRGLA

-532 VFERLRAVDHRFY
+532 AFERLRAVDHRFY
-545 NDIDDAVTNALK
+545 NDLDDAVTEALK
-557 DPYFQTSWWR
+557 DPYFQTAFWR
-567 DNKAMREDVY
+567 DSGAFRQDLYQRVSI
-577 KRAALAIEDSSG
+577 AIEDGSG
-589 QLKAQLTPGEVKVYD
+589 NLKTELTPGELKVYD

-624 RADAQSIFPGSR
+624 RPDAKSIFPGSR

-641 VPNVYSSQ
+641 VPHVYSKP
-649 MKQLYI
+649 MKELYI
-655 QELGSREG
+655 KELGSPEG
-663 LQEAIKQSWLASYS
+663 LQEAIKKSFLAGYA
-677 SRPEVKARVDE
+677 SRPAVKKRVDE
-688 YLKEQ
+688 ALLES
-693 HKDIFDKANAEAK
+693 DPTLTPEGL
-706 AAADA
+706 AAA
-711 ENFLRSQESTV
+711 V
-722 PDMPKVLRESGY
+722 
-734 VGDAGYQKV
+734 
-743 TNGVVD
+743 
-749 GEYFNSKMDF
+749 
-759 SGERPYLVDGDFVY
+759 
-773 YTARTPDGS
+773 
-782 ELNVSVFTKSGEHAG
+782 
-797 AVSFTKRSGDEWFNP
+797 
-812 SLEVNEKFR
+812 
-821 RKGIATKMYN
+821 
-831 IAETESPDYVY
+831 
-842 RGTDETVGGVRTDD
+842 
-856 GQAFRKAYDSKQ
+856 
-868 YAPVPRQQFVESRP
+868 
-882 PVEPKVDEEAI
+882 
-893 LRNLTDKYA
+893 DKYA
-902 NDKAYGISHADDF
+902 NDKAYGISHTEQF
-915 ERSSVMEDNITGLVG
+915 ERSSVMEENINGLVG
-930 LENNKFLEAR
+930 LENNSFLEAR
-940 NLFDNDMEITL
+940 NLFDSDVEITL

-965 DMDKIVPAYNR
+965 DMDKIIPAYNR
-976 RVNGDISIMA
+976 RVNGDIAIMA

-992 KEMKDAVETLM
+992 KEMKDLVEALM
-1003 NRAGDNGKLKGEV
+1003 NKAGDDGKLKGEV
-1016 ATLRDTLKV
+1016 SALSDTLKI

-1039 FATAMR
+1039 LATVMR
-1045 TLTDLSFF
+1045 TMTDLSFF

-1077 AMLHGVPMFRDL
+1077 ALLHGVPIFRDL
-1089 AFRNKKVSGSEIKDL
+1089 AFRNKKVGASEIKDL

-1124 IDRLRSYSDLS
+1124 IDRLRSYSALS
-1135 RVSSATLGGAKYYTG
+1135 KPMATALGSAKYYTG
-1150 ELAVRSPLTKVL
+1150 ELAVRSPFTKVL

-1182 EHSLTGSKRKFDE
+1182 EHSLTGSKRKFDD

-1205 DQWKGIKSLIRENVT
+1205 EQWNGIKSLIRESVT
-1220 RGEDGK
+1220 RGPDGK
-1226 YTIRDKKAFSQDP
+1226 YTIKDKKAFSQDP

-1264 MDSKAYG
+1264 MDAKAYG

-1319 GLYYMAQAHVKAYAM
+1319 GIYYMAQAHIKAYAM
-1334 QDGRDK
+1334 QDGRDR
-1340 EYLKQALN
+1340 EYLKQALD

-1358 RSSHIG
+1358 RSSHLG
-1364 GPLGVANLLGGIAGI
+1364 GPLGIANILGGIAGYE
-1379 QDTKLLRSSILP
+1379 DTKMLRSSILP

-1401 ITYGASTSDPVMNVV
+1401 ISAGAATSDPVMNVV

-1436 YNLAGYLKADTRVD
+1436 YNLAGYLNADTRVN

-1472 QKLLLGTFEEQGIHI
+1472 QKLLLGTFEEQGIYI

>member
-1 MATRGIRNNNIGN
+1 MATRGVRNANPGN
-14 IRVSKDQWEGATGD
+14 IRKSKDQWEGAIGD
-28 DGSFV
+28 DGAFV
-33 TFDSPESGV
+33 IFDSPESGV
-42 RALAKNLLSYGRQGY
+42 RALAKNLQSYGRQGY
-57 DSIDKIINRWAPPE
+57 DSIEKIINRWAPPN
-71 ENDTQA
+71 ENDTQS
-77 YIDAVSASTGIPATQ
+77 YIDSVVSATGIPATQ
-92 SLDLTDPDTLASLA
+92 SLDLSNPDTLSSLA
-106 QAIGFHETST
+106 QAISFHETGS
-116 RYNPAVYKTGVSRAL
+116 RYDPEVYQKGVARAL
-131 EGGITPKSQPVSA
+131 NGISPKTPPVSA

-154 KAKPSVSLGEGLP
+154 KAKPKVALGENLPTAAGLNI
-167 GVTGLQV
+167 
-174 EGQEPEAP
+174 EGQAPEAP
-182 NKSFGEMFYQ
+182 NESFGEMFYKA
-192 STGETLQQREDR
+192 TGETMQEREDR
-204 STWFGLGGATEAELK
+204 STWFGFGSATEAEVK

-228 AGQAEDS
+228 AGQTEDS

-242 FNPTRWNNHKWSRD
+242 FNPTRWNNHKWTRE

-268 QYYGVIT
+268 KYYGVIT

-296 AEKAKAG
+296 QEKAKAG

-312 VGAGVDPLTYVPI
+312 IGAGVDPLTYVPI

-343 AQSGALAGASEIA
+343 AQSGALAGVSEMA

-368 EAIMGGALFGGGMTA
+368 EAILGGALFGGGMTA

-388 GKVLGK
+388 GRALGRN
-394 STNEFAG
+394 TNEFAG
-401 PAIRLEARETARN
+401 PATRLEARETARN
-414 VDGQD
+414 IDGQD

-424 IRDGE
+424 IREGE
-429 QVFNHQGVNY
+429 ETFSHQGVKF
-439 AEVPGEP
+439 ADVPNET

-465 RTRQVFD
+465 KTRKVFD

-479 AAAGVNLGGLTEIG
+479 AAAGVKLGGLTEIG
-493 LKLLRSENPEVRGLA
+493 LKLLRSENPEIRGVA

-545 NDIDDAVTNALK
+545 NDIDDAVTEALK
-557 DPYFQTSWWR
+557 DPYFQTAFWR
-567 DNKAMREDVY
+567 DSGAFRQDIYQRVSM
-577 KRAALAIEDSSG
+577 AIEDGSG
-589 QLKAQLTPGEVKVYD
+589 NLKAELTPGELKVYD

-624 RADAQSIFPGSR
+624 RPDAKSIFPGSR

-641 VPNVYSSQ
+641 VPHVYSKQ
-649 MKQLYI
+649 MKELYI
-655 QELGSREG
+655 KELGSPEA
-663 LQEAIKQSWLASYS
+663 LQEAIKKSWLTSYA
-677 SRPEVKARVDE
+677 SRPEVKKRVDE
-688 YLKEQ
+688 ALL
-693 HKDIFDKANAEAK
+693 EADPTLTPEGL
-706 AAADA
+706 AAA
-711 ENFLRSQESTV
+711 V
-722 PDMPKVLRESGY
+722 
-734 VGDAGYQKV
+734 
-743 TNGVVD
+743 
-749 GEYFNSKMDF
+749 
-759 SGERPYLVDGDFVY
+759 
-773 YTARTPDGS
+773 
-782 ELNVSVFTKSGEHAG
+782 
-797 AVSFTKRSGDEWFNP
+797 
-812 SLEVNEKFR
+812 
-821 RKGIATKMYN
+821 
-831 IAETESPDYVY
+831 
-842 RGTDETVGGVRTDD
+842 
-856 GQAFRKAYDSKQ
+856 
-868 YAPVPRQQFVESRP
+868 
-882 PVEPKVDEEAI
+882 
-893 LRNLTDKYA
+893 DKYA
-902 NDKAYGISHADDF
+902 NDKAYGISHTEQF
-915 ERSSVMEDNITGLVG
+915 ERSSVMEENINGLVG
-930 LENNKFLEAR
+930 LENNSFLEAR
-940 NLFDNDMEITL
+940 NLFDSDMSIVL
-951 PNGKPFSVNSLREW
+951 PNGQTFSVNNLREW

-976 RVNGDISIMA
+976 RVNGDIAIMA

-992 KEMKDAVETLM
+992 KDMKDLVETMM
-1003 NRAGDNGKLKGEV
+1003 NKAGDDGKLKGEV
-1016 ATLRDTLKV
+1016 STLRDTLKI

-1039 FATAMR
+1039 FATVMR
-1045 TLTDLSFF
+1045 TMTDLSFF

-1077 AMLHGVPMFRDL
+1077 ALLHGVPMFRDL
-1089 AFRNKKVSGSEIKDL
+1089 AFRNKKVGASEIKDL
-1104 HNVIFGKELD
+1104 HNVLFGKELD

-1124 IDRLRSYSDLS
+1124 IDRLRSYSALS
-1135 RVSSATLGGAKYYTG
+1135 KPAATALGSAKYYTG
-1150 ELAVRSPLTKVL
+1150 ELAVRSPFTKVL

-1182 EHSLTGSKRKFDE
+1182 EHSLTGSKRKFDD

-1205 DQWKGIKSLIRENVT
+1205 EQWKGIKSLIRESVT
-1220 RGEDGK
+1220 RGPDGK
-1226 YTIRDKKAFSQDP
+1226 YTIKDKKAFSQDP

-1264 MDSKAYG
+1264 MDAKAYG

-1319 GLYYMAQAHVKAYAM
+1319 GIYYMAQAHVKAYAM
-1334 QDGRDK
+1334 QDGRDR
-1340 EYLKQALN
+1340 EYLKQALD
-1348 PTMIG
+1348 PMMIG

-1358 RSSHIG
+1358 RSSHLG
-1364 GPLGVANLLGGIAGI
+1364 GPLGVANILGGIAGYE
-1379 QDTKLLRSSILP
+1379 DTKMLRSSILP

-1401 ITYGASTSDPVMNVV
+1401 ITYGAATSDPVMNVV

-1436 YNLAGYLKADTRVD
+1436 YNLAGYLKADTRVN

>member
-33 TFDSPESGV
+33 TFDTPDSGV
-42 RALAKNLLSYGRQGY
+42 RALAKNLMSYGRQGY
-57 DSIDKIINRWAPPE
+57 DSIEKIINRWAPPS
-71 ENDTQA
+71 ENDTQS
-77 YIDAVSASTGIPATQ
+77 YIDSVVAATGIPATQ
-92 SLDLTDPDTLASLA
+92 SIDLTNPDVLASLSE
-106 QAIGFHETST
+106 AIGYHETGS
-116 RYNPAVYKTGVSRAL
+116 RYDPEVYKLGVSRAL
-131 EGGITPKSQPVSA
+131 SGAGGISPKTPPVSA

-154 KAKPSVSLGEGLP
+154 KAKPKVALGENLPTAAGLNI
-167 GVTGLQV
+167 

-182 NKSFGEMFYQ
+182 NESFGEMFYKA
-192 STGETLQQREDR
+192 TGETMQEREDR
-204 STWFGLGGATEAELK
+204 STWFGFGAATEADVK
-219 NSMVGVAIR
+219 NSLVGVAIR
-228 AGQAEDS
+228 AGQTEDS

-242 FNPTRWNNHKWSRD
+242 FNPTRWNNHKWSRE

-296 AEKAKAG
+296 QEKAKSG

-312 VGAGVDPLTYVPI
+312 IGAGVDPLTYVPI

-343 AQSGALAGASEIA
+343 AQSGALAGVSEVA

-368 EAIMGGALFGGGMTA
+368 EAILGGALFGGGMTA

-388 GKVLGK
+388 GRALGRN
-394 STNEFAG
+394 TNEFAG
-401 PAIRLEARETARN
+401 PATRLEARETARN

-419 LSRMP
+419 LSRLP
-424 IRDGE
+424 IQEGE
-429 QVFNHQGVNY
+429 PTFSHQGVKF
-439 AEVPGEP
+439 ADVPNEP

-458 GENPLNP
+458 GENPLSP
-465 RTRQVFD
+465 KTRQVFD

-479 AAAGVNLGGLTEIG
+479 AAAGVKLGGLTEIG
-493 LKLLRSENPEVRGLA
+493 LKLLRSENPEIRGVA

-545 NDIDDAVTNALK
+545 NDIDDAVTEALK
-557 DPYFQTSWWR
+557 DPYFQTAFWR
-567 DNKAMREDVY
+567 DS
-577 KRAALAIEDSSG
+577 RAFRQDIYQRVSMAIEDGSG
-589 QLKAQLTPGEVKVYD
+589 NLKAELTPGELKVYD

-624 RADAQSIFPGSR
+624 RPDAKSIFPGSR

-641 VPNVYSSQ
+641 VPHVYSKQ
-649 MKQLYI
+649 MKELYI
-655 QELGSREG
+655 KELGSPEA
-663 LQEAIKQSWLASYS
+663 LQEAIKKSWLTSYA
-677 SRPEVKARVDE
+677 SRPEVKKRVDE
-688 YLKEQ
+688 ALL
-693 HKDIFDKANAEAK
+693 EADPTLTPEGL
-706 AAADA
+706 AAA
-711 ENFLRSQESTV
+711 V
-722 PDMPKVLRESGY
+722 
-734 VGDAGYQKV
+734 
-743 TNGVVD
+743 
-749 GEYFNSKMDF
+749 
-759 SGERPYLVDGDFVY
+759 
-773 YTARTPDGS
+773 
-782 ELNVSVFTKSGEHAG
+782 
-797 AVSFTKRSGDEWFNP
+797 
-812 SLEVNEKFR
+812 
-821 RKGIATKMYN
+821 
-831 IAETESPDYVY
+831 
-842 RGTDETVGGVRTDD
+842 
-856 GQAFRKAYDSKQ
+856 
-868 YAPVPRQQFVESRP
+868 
-882 PVEPKVDEEAI
+882 
-893 LRNLTDKYA
+893 DKYA
-902 NDKAYGISHADDF
+902 NDKAYGISHTEQF
-915 ERSSVMEDNITGLVG
+915 ERSSVMEENINGLVG
-930 LENNKFLEAR
+930 LENNSFLEAR
-940 NLFDNDMEITL
+940 NLFDSDMSIVL
-951 PNGKPFSVNSLREW
+951 PNGQTFSVNNLREW

-976 RVNGDISIMA
+976 RVNGDIAIMA

-992 KEMKDAVETLM
+992 KDMKDLVETMM
-1003 NRAGDNGKLKGEV
+1003 NKAGDDGKLKGEV
-1016 ATLRDTLKV
+1016 STLRDTLKI

-1039 FATAMR
+1039 FATVMR
-1045 TLTDLSFF
+1045 TMTDLSFF

-1077 AMLHGVPMFRDL
+1077 ALLHGVPMFRDL
-1089 AFRNKKVSGSEIKDL
+1089 AFRNKKVGASEIKDL

-1124 IDRLRSYSDLS
+1124 IDRLRSYSDLG
-1135 RVSSATLGGAKYYTG
+1135 RGTATALGTAKYYTG
-1150 ELAVRSPLTKVL
+1150 ELAVRSPFAKVL
-1162 NGTTNYLLDAGRQGF
+1162 NGTTNYLLDAGRQGL

-1182 EHSLTGSKRKFDE
+1182 EHSLTGSKRRFDD

-1205 DQWKGIKSLIRENVT
+1205 EQWKGIKSLIRESVT
-1220 RGEDGK
+1220 RGPDGK
-1226 YTIRDKKAFSQDP
+1226 YTIKDKKAFSQDP

-1264 MDSKAYG
+1264 MDAKSYG

-1319 GLYYMAQAHVKAYAM
+1319 GIYYMAQVHVKAYAM
-1334 QDGRDK
+1334 QDGRDRD
-1340 EYLKQALN
+1340 YLKQALD

-1358 RSSHIG
+1358 RSSHLG
-1364 GPLGVANLLGGIAGI
+1364 GPLGVANILGGIAGYE
-1379 QDTKLLRSSILP
+1379 DTKMLRSSILP

-1401 ITYGASTSDPVMNVV
+1401 IAYGAATSDPVMNVV

-1436 YNLAGYLKADTRVD
+1436 YNLAGYLKADTRVN

-1487 KD
+1487 KG

>member
-33 TFDSPESGV
+33 TFDTPDSGV
-42 RALAKNLLSYGRQGY
+42 RALAKNLMSYGRQGY
-57 DSIDKIINRWAPPE
+57 DSIEKIINRWAPPS
-71 ENDTQA
+71 ENDTQS
-77 YIDAVSASTGIPATQ
+77 YINSVVAATGIPATQ
-92 SLDLTDPDTLASLA
+92 SLDLTNPDVLASLSE
-106 QAIGFHETST
+106 AIGYHETGS
-116 RYNPAVYKTGVSRAL
+116 RYDPEVYKLGVSRAL
-131 EGGITPKSQPVSA
+131 SGAGGITPKTPPVSA

-154 KAKPSVSLGEGLP
+154 KAKPKVALGENLP
-167 GVTGLQV
+167 GVTGMNI

-182 NKSFGEMFYQ
+182 NESFGEMFYK
-192 STGETLQQREDR
+192 STGETLDQRADR
-204 STWFGLGGATEAELK
+204 STWFGFGGAAEAEVK
-219 NSMVGVAIR
+219 NSLVGVAVR
-228 AGQAEDS
+228 AGQTEDS

-242 FNPTRWNNHKWSRD
+242 FNPTRWNNHKWSRE

-312 VGAGVDPLTYVPI
+312 IGAGVDPLTYVPI

-383 IADGL
+383 IGDAL
-388 GKVLGK
+388 GKALGK

-401 PAIRLEARETARN
+401 PATRLEARETARN

-419 LSRMP
+419 LSRLP
-424 IRDGE
+424 IREGE
-429 QVFNHQGVNY
+429 ETFSHQGVKF
-439 AEVPGEP
+439 ADVPNEP

-465 RTRQVFD
+465 KTRQVFD

-493 LKLLRSENPEVRGLA
+493 LKLLRSENPEIRGLA

-545 NDIDDAVTNALK
+545 NDIDDAVTEALK
-557 DPYFQTSWWR
+557 DPYFQTNFNR
-567 DNKAMREDVY
+567 DTGAFRQDIYQRV
-577 KRAALAIEDSSG
+577 ALAIEDGSG
-589 QLKAQLTPGEVKVYD
+589 NLKSELTPGELKVYD

-624 RADAQSIFPGSR
+624 RVDAKSIFPGSR

-641 VPNVYSSQ
+641 VPHVYSNQ
-649 MKQLYI
+649 MKELYI
-655 QELGSREG
+655 KELGSPEA
-663 LQEAIKQSWLASYS
+663 LQEAIKKSWLTSYA

-688 YLKEQ
+688 ALM
-693 HKDIFDKANAEAK
+693 EADPNLTPEGL
-706 AAADA
+706 AAA
-711 ENFLRSQESTV
+711 V
-722 PDMPKVLRESGY
+722 
-734 VGDAGYQKV
+734 
-743 TNGVVD
+743 
-749 GEYFNSKMDF
+749 
-759 SGERPYLVDGDFVY
+759 
-773 YTARTPDGS
+773 
-782 ELNVSVFTKSGEHAG
+782 
-797 AVSFTKRSGDEWFNP
+797 
-812 SLEVNEKFR
+812 
-821 RKGIATKMYN
+821 
-831 IAETESPDYVY
+831 
-842 RGTDETVGGVRTDD
+842 
-856 GQAFRKAYDSKQ
+856 
-868 YAPVPRQQFVESRP
+868 
-882 PVEPKVDEEAI
+882 
-893 LRNLTDKYA
+893 DKYA
-902 NDKAYGISHADDF
+902 NDKAYGISHTDLF
-915 ERSSVMEDNITGLVG
+915 ERSSVMEENINGLVG
-930 LENNKFLEAR
+930 LENNNFLEAR
-940 NLFDNDMEITL
+940 NLFDSDMSIIL
-951 PNGKPFSVNSLREW
+951 PNGQPFSVNSLREW

-976 RVNGDISIMA
+976 RVNGDIAIMA

-1003 NRAGDNGKLKGEV
+1003 NRAGDDGKLKGEV
-1016 ATLRDTLKV
+1016 STLRDTLKI

-1039 FATAMR
+1039 FATVMR
-1045 TLTDLSFF
+1045 TMTDLSFF

-1077 AMLHGVPMFRDL
+1077 ALLHGVPMFRDL
-1089 AFRNKKVSGSEIKDL
+1089 AFRNKKVGASEIKDL

-1124 IDRLRSYSDLS
+1124 IDRLRAYSALS
-1135 RVSSATLGGAKYYTG
+1135 KPSAIALGSAKYYTG
-1150 ELAVRSPLTKVL
+1150 ELAVRSPFTKVL

-1182 EHSLTGSKRKFDE
+1182 EHSLTGSKRKFDD

-1205 DQWKGIKSLIRENVT
+1205 EQWKGIKSLIRESVT
-1220 RGEDGK
+1220 RGPDGK
-1226 YTIRDKKAFSQDP
+1226 YTIKDKKAFSQDP
-1239 RAMDLWRMGDTI
+1239 RAMDLWRMGDAI
-1251 ADETLLRPHKLSN
+1251 ADETMIRPHKLSN
-1264 MDSKAYG
+1264 MDAKAYG
-1271 PLAKTVLQFKNFV
+1271 PMAKTVLQFKNFV

-1319 GLYYMAQAHVKAYAM
+1319 GMYYMAQAHIKAYAM
-1334 QDGRDK
+1334 QDGRDR

-1358 RSSHIG
+1358 RSSHLG
-1364 GPLGVANLLGGIAGI
+1364 GPLGVANILGGIAGYE
-1379 QDTKLLRSSILP
+1379 DTKMLRSSILP

-1401 ITYGASTSDPVMNVV
+1401 ITYGAAKSDPVMNVV

-1436 YNLAGYLKADTRVD
+1436 YNLAGYLKADTRVN

>member
-28 DGSFV
+28 DGAFV
-33 TFDSPESGV
+33 TFDTPDSGV
-42 RALAKNLLSYGRQGY
+42 RALAKNLMSYGRQGY
-57 DSIDKIINRWAPPE
+57 DSIEKIINRWAPPN
-71 ENDTQA
+71 ENDTQS
-77 YIDAVSASTGIPATQ
+77 YINSVVAATGIPATQ
-92 SLDLTDPDTLASLA
+92 SIDLTNPDVLASLSE
-106 QAIGFHETST
+106 AIGYHETGS
-116 RYNPAVYKTGVSRAL
+116 RYNPEVYQQGVARAL
-131 EGGITPKSQPVSA
+131 NGISPKTPPVSA
-144 NVFDALTEGL
+144 KVFDALTEGL
-154 KAKPSVSLGEGLP
+154 KAKPKVALGENLPTAAGLNI
-167 GVTGLQV
+167 
-174 EGQEPEAP
+174 EGQSPEAP
-182 NKSFGEMFYQ
+182 NESFGEMFYKA
-192 STGETLQQREDR
+192 TGETMQEREDR
-204 STWFGLGGATEAELK
+204 STWFGFGEATEAEVK

-228 AGQAEDS
+228 AGQTEDS

-242 FNPTRWNNHKWSRD
+242 FNPTRWNNHKWTRE

-296 AEKAKAG
+296 QERAKAG
-303 TGAQLAAGV
+303 TGAQLVAGV
-312 VGAGVDPLTYVPI
+312 IGAGVDPLTYVPI

-330 KGGKLVNKMFTVA
+330 KGGKLINKMFTVA

-388 GKVLGK
+388 GRALGRN
-394 STNEFAG
+394 TNEFAG
-401 PAIRLEARETARN
+401 PATRLEARETARN

-419 LSRMP
+419 LSRLP
-424 IRDGE
+424 IQEGE
-429 QVFNHQGVNY
+429 QTFSHQGVKF
-439 AEVPGEP
+439 ADVPNEP

-465 RTRQVFD
+465 KTRQVFD

-493 LKLLRSENPEVRGLA
+493 LKLLRSENPEIRGLA

-545 NDIDDAVTNALK
+545 NDIDDAVTQALK
-557 DPYFQTSWWR
+557 DPYFQTNFNR
-567 DNKAMREDVY
+567 DTGAFRQDIYQRV
-577 KRAALAIEDSSG
+577 ALAIEDGSG
-589 QLKAQLTPGEVKVYD
+589 NLKAELTPGELKVYD

-624 RADAQSIFPGSR
+624 RVDAKSIFPGSR

-641 VPNVYSSQ
+641 VPHVYSNQ
-649 MKQLYI
+649 MKEMYI
-655 QELGSREG
+655 KELGSPEA
-663 LQEAIKQSWLASYS
+663 LQEAIKKSWLTSYA

-688 YLKEQ
+688 ALM
-693 HKDIFDKANAEAK
+693 EADPTLTPEGL
-706 AAADA
+706 AAA
-711 ENFLRSQESTV
+711 V
-722 PDMPKVLRESGY
+722 
-734 VGDAGYQKV
+734 
-743 TNGVVD
+743 
-749 GEYFNSKMDF
+749 
-759 SGERPYLVDGDFVY
+759 
-773 YTARTPDGS
+773 
-782 ELNVSVFTKSGEHAG
+782 
-797 AVSFTKRSGDEWFNP
+797 
-812 SLEVNEKFR
+812 
-821 RKGIATKMYN
+821 
-831 IAETESPDYVY
+831 
-842 RGTDETVGGVRTDD
+842 
-856 GQAFRKAYDSKQ
+856 
-868 YAPVPRQQFVESRP
+868 
-882 PVEPKVDEEAI
+882 
-893 LRNLTDKYA
+893 DKYA
-902 NDKAYGISHADDF
+902 NDKAYGISHTDMF
-915 ERSSVMEDNITGLVG
+915 ERSSVMEENINGLVG
-930 LENNKFLEAR
+930 LENNNFLEAR
-940 NLFDNDMEITL
+940 NLFDSDMSIIL
-951 PNGKPFSVNSLREW
+951 PNGQPFNVNSLREW

-976 RVNGDISIMA
+976 RVNGDIAIMA

-992 KEMKDAVETLM
+992 KEVKDTVETMM
-1003 NRAGDNGKLKGEV
+1003 NRAGDDGKLKGEV
-1016 ATLRDTLKV
+1016 STLRDTLKI

-1039 FATAMR
+1039 LATVMR
-1045 TLTDLSFF
+1045 TMTDLSFF

-1077 AMLHGVPMFRDL
+1077 AMLHGIPIFRDL
-1089 AFRNKKVSGSEIKDL
+1089 AFRSKKMGASEIKEL
-1104 HNVIFGKELD
+1104 HNVVFGKELD

-1124 IDRLRSYSDLS
+1124 IDRLRAYSTLS
-1135 RVSSATLGGAKYYTG
+1135 KPAATALGSAKYYTG
-1150 ELAVRSPLTKVL
+1150 ELAVRSPFTKVL

-1182 EHSLTGSKRKFDE
+1182 EHSLTGSKRKFDD

-1205 DQWKGIKSLIRENVT
+1205 EQWKGIKSLIRESVT
-1220 RGEDGK
+1220 RGPDGK
-1226 YTIRDKKAFSQDP
+1226 YTIKDKKAFSQDP

-1264 MDSKAYG
+1264 MDAKAYG

-1319 GLYYMAQAHVKAYAM
+1319 GMYYMAQSHIKAYAM
-1334 QDGRDK
+1334 QEGRDR

-1358 RSSHIG
+1358 RSSHLG
-1364 GPLGVANLLGGIAGI
+1364 GPLGVANILGGIAGYE
-1379 QDTKLLRSSILP
+1379 DTKMLRSSILP

-1401 ITYGASTSDPVMNVV
+1401 VTFGAATSDPVMNVV

-1422 VPAFGYAANVGASA
+1422 VPAFGYAANVGVSA
-1436 YNLAGYLKADTRVD
+1436 YNLAGYLKADTRVN

>member
-1 MATRGIRNNNIGN
+1 METRGIRNNNPGN
-14 IRVSKDQWEGATGD
+14 IRVSKDQWEGMTGD
-28 DGSFV
+28 DGAFV

-42 RALAKNLLSYGRQGY
+42 RALGKNLLSYGRQGY
-57 DSIDKIINRWAPPE
+57 DSIEKIINRWAPPN

-77 YIDAVSASTGIPATQ
+77 YIDSVVAATGIPATQ
-92 SLDLTDPDTLASLA
+92 SLDLSDPDTLSSLA
-106 QAIGFHETST
+106 QAISFHETGS
-116 RYNPAVYKTGVSRAL
+116 RYDPEVYQKGVARAL
-131 EGGITPKSQPVSA
+131 NGISPKTSPVSA

-154 KAKPSVSLGEGLP
+154 KAKPKVALGENLPTAAGLNI
-167 GVTGLQV
+167 
-174 EGQEPEAP
+174 EGQAPEAP
-182 NKSFGEMFYQ
+182 NESFGEMFYKA
-192 STGETLQQREDR
+192 TGETVQEREDR
-204 STWFGLGGATEAELK
+204 STWFGFGAATEAEVK

-228 AGQAEDS
+228 AGQTEDS

-242 FNPTRWNNHKWSRD
+242 FNPTRWNNHKWTRE

-296 AEKAKAG
+296 QEKAKAG

-312 VGAGVDPLTYVPI
+312 IGAGVDPLTYVPI

-343 AQSGALAGASEIA
+343 AQSGALAGVSEKV

-368 EAIMGGALFGGGMTA
+368 EAILGGALFGGGMTA

-388 GKVLGK
+388 GRALGRN
-394 STNEFAG
+394 TNEFAG
-401 PAIRLEARETARN
+401 PATRLEARETARN

-419 LSRMP
+419 LSRLP
-424 IRDGE
+424 IQEGE
-429 QVFNHQGVNY
+429 QTFSHQGVKF
-439 AEVPGEP
+439 ADVPNEP

-465 RTRQVFD
+465 KTRQVFD

-479 AAAGVNLGGLTEIG
+479 AAAGVNIGGLTEIG
-493 LKLLRSENPEVRGLA
+493 LKLLRSENPEIRGVA

-545 NDIDDAVTNALK
+545 NDIDDAVTEALK
-557 DPYFQTSWWR
+557 DPYFQTAFWR
-567 DNKAMREDVY
+567 DSGAFRQDIYQRVSM
-577 KRAALAIEDSSG
+577 AIEDGSG
-589 QLKAQLTPGEVKVYD
+589 NLKAELTPGELKVYD

-624 RADAQSIFPGSR
+624 RPDAQSIFPGSR

-641 VPNVYSSQ
+641 VPHVYSKQ
-649 MKQLYI
+649 MKELYI
-655 QELGSREG
+655 KELGSPEA
-663 LQEAIKQSWLASYS
+663 LQEAIKKSWLTSYA
-677 SRPEVKARVDE
+677 SRPEVKKRVDE
-688 YLKEQ
+688 ALLES
-693 HKDIFDKANAEAK
+693 DPTLTPEGLS
-706 AAADA
+706 AA
-711 ENFLRSQESTV
+711 V
-722 PDMPKVLRESGY
+722 
-734 VGDAGYQKV
+734 
-743 TNGVVD
+743 
-749 GEYFNSKMDF
+749 
-759 SGERPYLVDGDFVY
+759 
-773 YTARTPDGS
+773 
-782 ELNVSVFTKSGEHAG
+782 
-797 AVSFTKRSGDEWFNP
+797 
-812 SLEVNEKFR
+812 
-821 RKGIATKMYN
+821 
-831 IAETESPDYVY
+831 
-842 RGTDETVGGVRTDD
+842 
-856 GQAFRKAYDSKQ
+856 
-868 YAPVPRQQFVESRP
+868 
-882 PVEPKVDEEAI
+882 
-893 LRNLTDKYA
+893 DKYA
-902 NDKAYGISHADDF
+902 NDKAYGISHTEQF
-915 ERSSVMEDNITGLVG
+915 ERSSVMEENINGLVG
-930 LENNKFLEAR
+930 LENNSFLEAR
-940 NLFDNDMEITL
+940 NLFDSDMSIVL
-951 PNGKPFSVNSLREW
+951 PNGQTFSVNNLREW

-976 RVNGDISIMA
+976 RVNGDIAIMA

-992 KEMKDAVETLM
+992 KDMKDLVETMM
-1003 NRAGDNGKLKGEV
+1003 NKAGDDGKLKGEV
-1016 ATLRDTLKV
+1016 STLRDTLKI

-1039 FATAMR
+1039 LATVMR
-1045 TLTDLSFF
+1045 TMTDLSFF

-1077 AMLHGVPMFRDL
+1077 ALLHGVPMFRDL
-1089 AFRNKKVSGSEIKDL
+1089 AFRNKKVGASEIKDL

-1124 IDRLRSYSDLS
+1124 IDRLRSYSDLG
-1135 RVSSATLGGAKYYTG
+1135 RGAATALGTAKYYTG
-1150 ELAVRSPLTKVL
+1150 ELAVRSPFTKVL

-1182 EHSLTGSKRKFDE
+1182 EHSLTGSKRKFDD

-1205 DQWKGIKSLIRENVT
+1205 EQWKGIKSLIRESVT
-1220 RGEDGK
+1220 RGPDGK
-1226 YTIRDKKAFSQDP
+1226 YTIKDKKAFSQDP

-1264 MDSKAYG
+1264 MDAKAYG
-1271 PLAKTVLQFKNFV
+1271 PIAKTVLQFKNFV

-1319 GLYYMAQAHVKAYAM
+1319 GIYYMAQAHIKAYAM
-1334 QDGRDK
+1334 QDGRDR
-1340 EYLKQALN
+1340 EYLKQALD

-1358 RSSHIG
+1358 RSSHLG
-1364 GPLGVANLLGGIAGI
+1364 GPLGVANILGGIAGYE
-1379 QDTKLLRSSILP
+1379 DTKMLRSSILP

-1401 ITYGASTSDPVMNVV
+1401 VTFGAATSDPVMNVV

-1422 VPAFGYAANVGASA
+1422 VPAFGYAANVGVSA
-1436 YNLAGYLKADTRVD
+1436 YNLAGYLKADTRVN

>member
-1 MATRGIRNNNIGN
+1 MATRGIRNNNPGN
-14 IRVSKDQWEGATGD
+14 IRVSKDQWEGMTGD
-28 DGSFV
+28 DGAFV

-42 RALAKNLLSYGRQGY
+42 RALGKNLLSYGRQGY
-57 DSIDKIINRWAPPE
+57 DSIEKIINRWAPPN
-71 ENDTQA
+71 ENDTKA
-77 YIDAVSASTGIPATQ
+77 YIDSVVAATGIPATQ
-92 SLDLTDPDTLASLA
+92 SLDLSDPDTLSSLA
-106 QAIGFHETST
+106 QAISFHETGS
-116 RYNPAVYKTGVSRAL
+116 RYDPEVYQQGVARAL
-131 EGGITPKSQPVSA
+131 NGISPKTPPVSA

-154 KAKPSVSLGEGLP
+154 KAKPKVALGENLPTAAGLNI
-167 GVTGLQV
+167 
-174 EGQEPEAP
+174 EGQAPEAP
-182 NKSFGEMFYQ
+182 NESFGEMFYK
-192 STGETLQQREDR
+192 STGETMQEREDR
-204 STWFGLGGATEAELK
+204 STWFGFGAATEAEVK
-219 NSMVGVAIR
+219 NSMVGVAVR
-228 AGQAEDS
+228 AGQTEDS

-242 FNPTRWNNHKWSRD
+242 FNPTRWNNHKWSRE

-275 GGSPQNLTELI
+275 GGSPQNLTKLI

-296 AEKAKAG
+296 QEKAKAG

-312 VGAGVDPLTYVPI
+312 IGAGVDPLTYVPI

-330 KGGKLVNKMFTVA
+330 KGGKLINKMFTVA
-343 AQSGALAGASEIA
+343 AQSGALAGVSEMA

-368 EAIMGGALFGGGMTA
+368 EAILGGALFGGGMTA

-388 GKVLGK
+388 GRALGRN
-394 STNEFAG
+394 TNEFAG
-401 PAIRLEARETARN
+401 PATRLEARETARN

-419 LSRMP
+419 LSRLP
-424 IRDGE
+424 IQEGE
-429 QVFNHQGVNY
+429 PTFTHQGVKF
-439 AEVPGEP
+439 ADVPNEP

-465 RTRQVFD
+465 KTRQVFD

-493 LKLLRSENPEVRGLA
+493 LKLLRSENPEIRGVA

-545 NDIDDAVTNALK
+545 NDIDDAVTEALK
-557 DPYFQTSWWR
+557 DPYFQTAFWR
-567 DNKAMREDVY
+567 DSGAFRQDIYQRVSM
-577 KRAALAIEDSSG
+577 AIEDGSG
-589 QLKAQLTPGEVKVYD
+589 NLKAELTPGELKVYD

-624 RADAQSIFPGSR
+624 RTDAQSIFPGSR

-641 VPNVYSSQ
+641 VPHVYSKQ
-649 MKQLYI
+649 MKELYI
-655 QELGSREG
+655 KELGSPEA
-663 LQEAIKQSWLASYS
+663 LQEAIKKSWLTSYA
-677 SRPEVKARVDE
+677 SRPEVKKRVDE
-688 YLKEQ
+688 ALL
-693 HKDIFDKANAEAK
+693 EADPTLTPEGL
-706 AAADA
+706 AAA
-711 ENFLRSQESTV
+711 V
-722 PDMPKVLRESGY
+722 
-734 VGDAGYQKV
+734 
-743 TNGVVD
+743 
-749 GEYFNSKMDF
+749 
-759 SGERPYLVDGDFVY
+759 
-773 YTARTPDGS
+773 
-782 ELNVSVFTKSGEHAG
+782 
-797 AVSFTKRSGDEWFNP
+797 
-812 SLEVNEKFR
+812 
-821 RKGIATKMYN
+821 
-831 IAETESPDYVY
+831 
-842 RGTDETVGGVRTDD
+842 
-856 GQAFRKAYDSKQ
+856 
-868 YAPVPRQQFVESRP
+868 
-882 PVEPKVDEEAI
+882 
-893 LRNLTDKYA
+893 DKYA
-902 NDKAYGISHADDF
+902 NDKAYGISHTEQF
-915 ERSSVMEDNITGLVG
+915 ERSSVMEENINGLVG
-930 LENNKFLEAR
+930 LENNSFLEAR
-940 NLFDNDMEITL
+940 NLFDSDMSIVL
-951 PNGKPFSVNSLREW
+951 PNGQTFSVNNLREW

-976 RVNGDISIMA
+976 RVNGDIAIMA

-992 KEMKDAVETLM
+992 KDMKDLVETMM
-1003 NRAGDNGKLKGEV
+1003 NKAGDDGKLKGEV
-1016 ATLRDTLKV
+1016 STLRDTLKI

-1039 FATAMR
+1039 FATVMR
-1045 TLTDLSFF
+1045 TMTDLSFF

-1077 AMLHGVPMFRDL
+1077 AMLHGVPIFRDL
-1089 AFRNKKVSGSEIKDL
+1089 AFRNKKVGASEIKDL

-1124 IDRLRSYSDLS
+1124 IDRLRSYSDLG
-1135 RVSSATLGGAKYYTG
+1135 RGAATALGTAKYYTG
-1150 ELAVRSPLTKVL
+1150 ELAARSPLTKVL

-1182 EHSLTGSKRKFDE
+1182 EHSLTGSKRRFDD

-1205 DQWKGIKSLIRENVT
+1205 EQWKGIKSLIRESVT
-1220 RGEDGK
+1220 RGPDGK
-1226 YTIRDKKAFSQDP
+1226 YTIKDKKAFSQDP

-1264 MDSKAYG
+1264 MDAKAYG

-1310 STVMSMGLA
+1310 STVISMGLA
-1319 GLYYMAQAHVKAYAM
+1319 GIYYMAQAHVKAYAM
-1334 QDGRDK
+1334 QDGRDRD
-1340 EYLKQALN
+1340 YLKQALD

-1358 RSSHIG
+1358 RSSHLG
-1364 GPLGVANLLGGIAGI
+1364 GPLGVANILGGIAGYE
-1379 QDTKLLRSSILP
+1379 DTKMLRSSILP

-1401 ITYGASTSDPVMNVV
+1401 IAYGAATSDPVMNIV

-1436 YNLAGYLKADTRVD
+1436 YNLAGYLKADTRVN

>member
-1 MATRGIRNNNIGN
+1 MATRGIRNNNPGN
-14 IRVSKDQWEGATGD
+14 IRVSKDQWEGMTGD
-28 DGSFV
+28 DGAFV

-42 RALAKNLLSYGRQGY
+42 RALGKNLLSYGRQGY
-57 DSIDKIINRWAPPE
+57 DSIEKIINRWAPPN

-77 YIDAVSASTGIPATQ
+77 YIDSVVAATGIPATQ
-92 SLDLTDPDTLASLA
+92 SLDLSDPDTLSSLA
-106 QAIGFHETST
+106 QAISFHETGS
-116 RYNPAVYKTGVSRAL
+116 RYDPEVYQQGVARAL
-131 EGGITPKSQPVSA
+131 NGISPKTPPVSD

-154 KAKPSVSLGEGLP
+154 KAKPKVALGENLPTAAGLNI
-167 GVTGLQV
+167 
-174 EGQEPEAP
+174 EGQAPEAP
-182 NKSFGEMFYQ
+182 NESFGEMFYKA
-192 STGETLQQREDR
+192 TGETMQEREDR
-204 STWFGLGGATEAELK
+204 STWFGFGAATEAEVK

-228 AGQAEDS
+228 AGQTEDS

-242 FNPTRWNNHKWSRD
+242 FNPTRWNNHKWSRE

-296 AEKAKAG
+296 QEKAKAG
-303 TGAQLAAGV
+303 NGAQLAAGV
-312 VGAGVDPLTYVPI
+312 IGAGVDPLTYVPI

-343 AQSGALAGASEIA
+343 AQSGALAGVSEMA

-368 EAIMGGALFGGGMTA
+368 EAILGGALFGGGMTA

-388 GKVLGK
+388 GRALGRN
-394 STNEFAG
+394 TNEFAG
-401 PAIRLEARETARN
+401 PATRLEARETARN

-419 LSRMP
+419 LSRLP
-424 IRDGE
+424 IQEGE
-429 QVFNHQGVNY
+429 QTFSHQGVKF
-439 AEVPGEP
+439 ADVPNEP

-465 RTRQVFD
+465 KTRQVFD

-493 LKLLRSENPEVRGLA
+493 LKLLRSENPEIRGVA

-545 NDIDDAVTNALK
+545 NDIDDAVTEALK
-557 DPYFQTSWWR
+557 DLYFQTAFWR
-567 DNKAMREDVY
+567 DSGAFRQDIYQRVSM
-577 KRAALAIEDSSG
+577 AIEDGSG
-589 QLKAQLTPGEVKVYD
+589 NLKAELTPGELKVYD

-624 RADAQSIFPGSR
+624 RPDAQSIFPGSR

-641 VPNVYSSQ
+641 VPHVYSKQ
-649 MKQLYI
+649 MKELYI
-655 QELGSREG
+655 KELGSPEA
-663 LQEAIKQSWLASYS
+663 LQEAIKKSWLTSYA
-677 SRPEVKARVDE
+677 SRPEVKKRVDE
-688 YLKEQ
+688 ALL
-693 HKDIFDKANAEAK
+693 EADPTLTPEGL
-706 AAADA
+706 AAA
-711 ENFLRSQESTV
+711 V
-722 PDMPKVLRESGY
+722 
-734 VGDAGYQKV
+734 
-743 TNGVVD
+743 
-749 GEYFNSKMDF
+749 
-759 SGERPYLVDGDFVY
+759 
-773 YTARTPDGS
+773 
-782 ELNVSVFTKSGEHAG
+782 
-797 AVSFTKRSGDEWFNP
+797 
-812 SLEVNEKFR
+812 
-821 RKGIATKMYN
+821 
-831 IAETESPDYVY
+831 
-842 RGTDETVGGVRTDD
+842 
-856 GQAFRKAYDSKQ
+856 
-868 YAPVPRQQFVESRP
+868 
-882 PVEPKVDEEAI
+882 
-893 LRNLTDKYA
+893 DKYA
-902 NDKAYGISHADDF
+902 NDKAYGISHTEQF
-915 ERSSVMEDNITGLVG
+915 ERSSVMEENINGLVG
-930 LENNKFLEAR
+930 LENNSFLEAR
-940 NLFDNDMEITL
+940 NLFDSDMSIVLT
-951 PNGKPFSVNSLREW
+951 NGQTFSVNNLREW

-976 RVNGDISIMA
+976 RVNGDIAIMA

-992 KEMKDAVETLM
+992 KDMKDLVETMM
-1003 NRAGDNGKLKGEV
+1003 NKAGDDGKLKGEV
-1016 ATLRDTLKV
+1016 STLRDTLKI

-1039 FATAMR
+1039 FATVMR
-1045 TLTDLSFF
+1045 TMTDLSFF

-1077 AMLHGVPMFRDL
+1077 ALLHGVPMFRDL
-1089 AFRNKKVSGSEIKDL
+1089 AFRNKKVGASEIKDL

-1124 IDRLRSYSDLS
+1124 IDRLRSYSALS
-1135 RVSSATLGGAKYYTG
+1135 KPTATALGSAKYYTG
-1150 ELAVRSPLTKVL
+1150 ELAVRSPFTKVL

-1182 EHSLTGSKRKFDE
+1182 EHSLTGSKRKFDD

-1205 DQWKGIKSLIRENVT
+1205 EQWKGIKSLIRESVT
-1220 RGEDGK
+1220 RGPDGK
-1226 YTIRDKKAFSQDP
+1226 YTIKDKKAFSQDP

-1264 MDSKAYG
+1264 MDAKAYG

-1319 GLYYMAQAHVKAYAM
+1319 GIYYMAQAHVKAYAM
-1334 QDGRDK
+1334 QDGRDRD
-1340 EYLKQALN
+1340 YLKQALD

-1358 RSSHIG
+1358 RSSHLG
-1364 GPLGVANLLGGIAGI
+1364 GPLGVANILGGIAGYE
-1379 QDTKLLRSSILP
+1379 DTKMLRSSILP

-1401 ITYGASTSDPVMNVV
+1401 ISYGAATSDPVMNVV

-1436 YNLAGYLKADTRVD
+1436 YNLAGYLKADTRVN

>member
-1 MATRGIRNNNIGN
+1 MATRGVRNANPGN
-14 IRVSKDQWEGATGD
+14 IRKSKDQWEGAIGD
-28 DGSFV
+28 DGAFV
-33 TFDSPESGV
+33 IFDSPESGV
-42 RALAKNLLSYGRQGY
+42 RALAKNLQSYGRQGY
-57 DSIDKIINRWAPPE
+57 DSIEKIINRWAPPS
-71 ENDTQA
+71 ENDTQS
-77 YIDAVSASTGIPATQ
+77 YIDSVVSATGIPATQ
-92 SLDLTDPDTLASLA
+92 SLDLSDPDTLSSLA
-106 QAIGFHETST
+106 QAISFHETGS
-116 RYNPAVYKTGVSRAL
+116 RYDPEVYQQGVARAL
-131 EGGITPKSQPVSA
+131 NGITPKTPPVSA

-154 KAKPSVSLGEGLP
+154 KAKPKVALGENLPTAAGLNI
-167 GVTGLQV
+167 
-174 EGQEPEAP
+174 EGQAPEAP
-182 NKSFGEMFYQ
+182 NESFGEMFYK
-192 STGETLQQREDR
+192 STGETMQEREDR
-204 STWFGLGGATEAELK
+204 STWFGFGSATEAEVK

-228 AGQAEDS
+228 AGQTEDS

-242 FNPTRWNNHKWSRD
+242 FNPTRWNNHKWTRE

-296 AEKAKAG
+296 QEKAKAG

-312 VGAGVDPLTYVPI
+312 IGAGVDPLTYVPI

-330 KGGKLVNKMFTVA
+330 KGAKLVNKMFTVA
-343 AQSGALAGASEIA
+343 AQSGALAGVSEMA

-368 EAIMGGALFGGGMTA
+368 EAILGGALFGGGMTA

-388 GKVLGK
+388 GRALGRN
-394 STNEFAG
+394 TNEFAG
-401 PAIRLEARETARN
+401 PATRLEARETARN

-419 LSRMP
+419 LSRLP
-424 IRDGE
+424 IQEGE
-429 QVFNHQGVNY
+429 QTFSHQGVKF
-439 AEVPGEP
+439 ADVPNEP

-465 RTRQVFD
+465 KTRQVFD

-493 LKLLRSENPEVRGLA
+493 LKLLRSENPEIRGVA

-545 NDIDDAVTNALK
+545 NDIDDAVTEALK
-557 DPYFQTSWWR
+557 DPYFQTAFWR
-567 DNKAMREDVY
+567 DSGAFRQDIYQRVSM
-577 KRAALAIEDSSG
+577 AIEDGSG
-589 QLKAQLTPGEVKVYD
+589 NLKAELTPGELKVYD

-624 RADAQSIFPGSR
+624 RPDAQSIFPGSR

-641 VPNVYSSQ
+641 VPHVYSKQ
-649 MKQLYI
+649 MKELYTK
-655 QELGSREG
+655 ELGSPEA
-663 LQEAIKQSWLASYS
+663 LQEAIKKSWLTSYA
-677 SRPEVKARVDE
+677 SRPEVKKRVDE
-688 YLKEQ
+688 ALL
-693 HKDIFDKANAEAK
+693 EADPTLTPEGL
-706 AAADA
+706 AAA
-711 ENFLRSQESTV
+711 V
-722 PDMPKVLRESGY
+722 
-734 VGDAGYQKV
+734 
-743 TNGVVD
+743 
-749 GEYFNSKMDF
+749 
-759 SGERPYLVDGDFVY
+759 
-773 YTARTPDGS
+773 
-782 ELNVSVFTKSGEHAG
+782 
-797 AVSFTKRSGDEWFNP
+797 
-812 SLEVNEKFR
+812 
-821 RKGIATKMYN
+821 
-831 IAETESPDYVY
+831 
-842 RGTDETVGGVRTDD
+842 
-856 GQAFRKAYDSKQ
+856 
-868 YAPVPRQQFVESRP
+868 
-882 PVEPKVDEEAI
+882 
-893 LRNLTDKYA
+893 DKYA
-902 NDKAYGISHADDF
+902 NDKAYGISHTEQF
-915 ERSSVMEDNITGLVG
+915 ERSSVMEENINGLVG
-930 LENNKFLEAR
+930 LENNSFLEAR
-940 NLFDNDMEITL
+940 NLFDSDMSIVL
-951 PNGKPFSVNSLREW
+951 PNGQTFSVNNLREW

-976 RVNGDISIMA
+976 RINGDIAIMA

-992 KEMKDAVETLM
+992 KDMKDLVETMM
-1003 NRAGDNGKLKGEV
+1003 NKAGDDGKLKGEV
-1016 ATLRDTLKV
+1016 STLRDTLKI

-1039 FATAMR
+1039 FATVMR
-1045 TLTDLSFF
+1045 TMTDLSFF

-1077 AMLHGVPMFRDL
+1077 AMLHGVPIFRDL
-1089 AFRNKKVSGSEIKDL
+1089 AFRNKKVGASEIKDL

-1124 IDRLRSYSDLS
+1124 IDRLRSYSDLG
-1135 RVSSATLGGAKYYTG
+1135 RGTATALGTAKYYTG
-1150 ELAVRSPLTKVL
+1150 ELAVRSPFTKVL

-1182 EHSLTGSKRKFDE
+1182 EHSLTGSKRKFDD

-1205 DQWKGIKSLIRENVT
+1205 EQWKGIKSLIRESVT
-1220 RGEDGK
+1220 RGPDGK
-1226 YTIRDKKAFSQDP
+1226 YIIKDKKAFSQDP

-1264 MDSKAYG
+1264 MDAKAYG

-1310 STVMSMGLA
+1310 STVISMGLA
-1319 GLYYMAQAHVKAYAM
+1319 GIYYMAQAHVKAYAM
-1334 QDGRDK
+1334 QDGRDRD
-1340 EYLKQALN
+1340 YLKQALD

-1358 RSSHIG
+1358 RSSHLG
-1364 GPLGVANLLGGIAGI
+1364 GPLGVANILGGIAGYE
-1379 QDTKLLRSSILP
+1379 DTKMLRSSILP

-1401 ITYGASTSDPVMNVV
+1401 IADGAATSDPVMNVV

-1436 YNLAGYLKADTRVD
+1436 YNLAGYLKADTRVN

>member
-1 MATRGIRNNNIGN
+1 MATRGIRNNNPGN
-14 IRVSKDQWEGATGD
+14 IRVSKDQWEGMTGD
-28 DGSFV
+28 DGAFV

-42 RALAKNLLSYGRQGY
+42 RALGKNLLSYGRQGY
-57 DSIDKIINRWAPPE
+57 DSIEKIINRWAPPN

-77 YIDAVSASTGIPATQ
+77 YIDSVVAATGIPATQ
-92 SLDLTDPDTLASLA
+92 SLDLSNPDTLSSLA
-106 QAIGFHETST
+106 QAISFHETGS
-116 RYNPAVYKTGVSRAL
+116 RYDPEVYQKGVARAL
-131 EGGITPKSQPVSA
+131 NGISPKTPPVSA

-154 KAKPSVSLGEGLP
+154 KAKPKVALGENLPTAAGLNI
-167 GVTGLQV
+167 
-174 EGQEPEAP
+174 EGQAPEAP
-182 NKSFGEMFYQ
+182 NESFGEMFYKA
-192 STGETLQQREDR
+192 TGETIQEREDR
-204 STWFGLGGATEAELK
+204 STWFGFGSATEAEVK

-228 AGQAEDS
+228 AGQTEDS

-242 FNPTRWNNHKWSRD
+242 FNPTRWNNHKWTRE

-296 AEKAKAG
+296 QEKAKAG

-312 VGAGVDPLTYVPI
+312 IGAGVDPLTYVPI

-343 AQSGALAGASEIA
+343 AQSGALAGVSEMA

-368 EAIMGGALFGGGMTA
+368 EAILGGALFGGGMTA

-388 GKVLGK
+388 GRALGRN
-394 STNEFAG
+394 TNEFAG
-401 PAIRLEARETARN
+401 PATRLEARETARN

-419 LSRMP
+419 LSRLP
-424 IRDGE
+424 IQEGE
-429 QVFNHQGVNY
+429 QTFSHQGVKF
-439 AEVPGEP
+439 ADVPNEP

-465 RTRQVFD
+465 KTRQVFD

-493 LKLLRSENPEVRGLA
+493 LKLLRSENPEIRGVA

-545 NDIDDAVTNALK
+545 NDIDDAVTEALK
-557 DPYFQTSWWR
+557 DPYFQTAFWR
-567 DNKAMREDVY
+567 DSGAFRQDIYQRVSM
-577 KRAALAIEDSSG
+577 AIEDGSG
-589 QLKAQLTPGEVKVYD
+589 NLKAELTPGELKVYD

-624 RADAQSIFPGSR
+624 RPDAKSIFPGSR

-641 VPNVYSSQ
+641 VPHVYSKQ
-649 MKQLYI
+649 MKELYI
-655 QELGSREG
+655 KELGSPEA
-663 LQEAIKQSWLASYS
+663 LQEAIKKSWLTSYA
-677 SRPEVKARVDE
+677 SRPEVKKRVDE
-688 YLKEQ
+688 ALL
-693 HKDIFDKANAEAK
+693 EADPTLTPEGL
-706 AAADA
+706 AAA
-711 ENFLRSQESTV
+711 V
-722 PDMPKVLRESGY
+722 
-734 VGDAGYQKV
+734 
-743 TNGVVD
+743 
-749 GEYFNSKMDF
+749 
-759 SGERPYLVDGDFVY
+759 
-773 YTARTPDGS
+773 
-782 ELNVSVFTKSGEHAG
+782 
-797 AVSFTKRSGDEWFNP
+797 
-812 SLEVNEKFR
+812 
-821 RKGIATKMYN
+821 
-831 IAETESPDYVY
+831 
-842 RGTDETVGGVRTDD
+842 
-856 GQAFRKAYDSKQ
+856 
-868 YAPVPRQQFVESRP
+868 
-882 PVEPKVDEEAI
+882 
-893 LRNLTDKYA
+893 DKYA
-902 NDKAYGISHADDF
+902 NDKAYGISHTEQF
-915 ERSSVMEDNITGLVG
+915 ERSSVMEENINGLVG
-930 LENNKFLEAR
+930 LENNSFLEAR
-940 NLFDNDMEITL
+940 NLFDSDMSIVL
-951 PNGKPFSVNSLREW
+951 PNGQTFSVNNLREW

-976 RVNGDISIMA
+976 RVNGDIAIMA

-992 KEMKDAVETLM
+992 KDMKDLVETMM
-1003 NRAGDNGKLKGEV
+1003 NKAGDDGKLKGEV
-1016 ATLRDTLKV
+1016 STLRDTLKI

-1039 FATAMR
+1039 FATVMR
-1045 TLTDLSFF
+1045 TMTDLSFF

-1077 AMLHGVPMFRDL
+1077 ALLHGVPMFRDL
-1089 AFRNKKVSGSEIKDL
+1089 AFRNKKVGASEIKDL

-1124 IDRLRSYSDLS
+1124 IDRLRSYSDLG
-1135 RVSSATLGGAKYYTG
+1135 RGAATALGTAKYYTG
-1150 ELAVRSPLTKVL
+1150 ELAVRSPFTKVL

-1182 EHSLTGSKRKFDE
+1182 EHSLTGSKRKFDD

-1205 DQWKGIKSLIRENVT
+1205 EQWKGIKSLIRESVT
-1220 RGEDGK
+1220 RGPDGK
-1226 YTIRDKKAFSQDP
+1226 YTIKDKKAFSQDP
-1239 RAMDLWRMGDTI
+1239 RSMDLWRMGDTI

-1264 MDSKAYG
+1264 MDAKAYG

-1319 GLYYMAQAHVKAYAM
+1319 GIYYMAQAHVKAYAM
-1334 QDGRDK
+1334 QDGRDRD
-1340 EYLKQALN
+1340 YLKQALD

-1358 RSSHIG
+1358 RSSHLG
-1364 GPLGVANLLGGIAGI
+1364 GPLGVANILGGIAGYE
-1379 QDTKLLRSSILP
+1379 DTKMLRSSILP

-1401 ITYGASTSDPVMNVV
+1401 IAYGAATSDPVMNVV

-1436 YNLAGYLKADTRVD
+1436 YNLAGYLKADTRVN